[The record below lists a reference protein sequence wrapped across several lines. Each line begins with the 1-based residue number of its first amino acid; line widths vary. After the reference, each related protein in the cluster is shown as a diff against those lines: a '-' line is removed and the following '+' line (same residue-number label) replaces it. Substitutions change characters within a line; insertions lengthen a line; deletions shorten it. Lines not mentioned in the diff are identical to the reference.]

1 MAEAVRA
8 PRRGRPKGK
17 AKEKK
22 KRTNEDSQPLES
34 DDVFLPP
41 VSEVSSQATEVQ
53 GEQAGEF
60 TEIKLSDEAEH
71 GRAVADACDISLSNL
86 TSASKGS
93 LTAAPEPSADG
104 EESKGGPPHAP
115 HTKNVEESEQSK
127 LDKSAGLVEAVASAS
142 ANSAVLGSSFHDSA
156 AAPRA
161 VVGIARGKEMENVQ
175 DAESPLVRFSEKLAL
190 STSQPSE
197 KSKMR
202 VHHLGLKS
210 VYPDLSTEL
219 SYERPTVM
227 AVRPLMHNER
237 LYPEL
242 PAEPELV
249 PFTRE
254 QLKIFEPC
262 SWLENVDSYTEE
274 FESVAHQDRHEF
286 YELLLNYMRCR
297 KQLLLAEAELQAMTT
312 DCQNIKGRLWTF
324 KEEQKTVQGVCAD
337 QCKVTGHHRY
347 QTVEMNGSVLGELKK
362 LFEAKAE
369 HVHQTLA
376 LHTYTSVLSR
386 LQVESYVYRLLNSSS
401 LLRSVALQQQEQVSK
416 QSENLSSDLSHLKEC
431 ISVLFSFTRRV
442 IEDPQF
448 QSDLLMWLQRL
459 VRENRVDFMCHMK
472 PNERKSSSSSGKE
485 SGNWTLVDEG
495 GEEDEDPETSWIL
508 LLEDDLIVLLS
519 QFPFH
524 ELFQHF
530 LGFKSAGTY
539 FPEKTT
545 SQEMMK
551 IFAFAN
557 SLVELLSV
565 GLETFNRAR
574 YRQFVKRIGQLI
586 KMTLC
591 HVSDHWA
598 QYISGNK
605 QYGSMG
611 HPYSVD
617 KLQLE
622 FDELFFRA
630 VLHVLKAKR
639 LGVWLFMSEMPYGTL
654 SSNMLWKLFFVMHCA
669 ECENL
674 EKLCS
679 TLQPADCKRRLEDPQ
694 HLESFEK
701 YLQSMNCSEEICLL
715 TTFAQM
721 AQSKRADVDE
731 DFVKIIVLEIYEVRN
746 TTGAFGRGWSLSTR
760 ETFSKVGRELLGA
773 IASVHTQIIS
783 VLLDRVRETIEK
795 VGMVS
800 LYLFKE
806 LPLYLWKPSSS
817 EITLI
822 QDWLLNYSLTTV
834 ENKLAC
840 IILEGLNW
848 GLGEQKDALHLDASV
863 HSEVALMV
871 LEAYLKYLS
880 QKPYAGLLSESIKQV
895 SYLASIVR
903 YGETPESSFNQWA
916 WGLILRLKLHRNDH
930 GIQHGWPA
938 VPVSDNVLDMT
949 ESIALHPLLKAV
961 KAGIPIGCYLA
972 LAMTTLGHSIEKFCA
987 EGIPLLGVLVQSRY
1001 LRTVVHVLDK
1011 VLPIFY
1017 SCQYYLLKN
1026 EQFLSHVQLFLHL
1039 DSGVPQGVT
1048 QQVTHKVTQ
1057 HLTGVNYGENIKLL
1071 SSMIQSHIFRSG
1083 QPNGV
1088 GPTAVLE
1095 FWVQVLISQQLWHRD
1110 QATLYLLDHLCKAAF
1125 QYSQEDCVQKLLY
1138 QQHKE
1143 KKMFCV
1149 SLQNA
1154 LGYHCDKGLLSSLV
1168 SWIVAGNV
1176 TPSFVEGSANSSQV
1190 WFSWMVLNIESIF
1203 EEDSQLRR
1211 VVEGELIVNDLSPD
1225 QALKK
1230 AQTQLK
1236 LPVVPSLQRLM
1247 IYRWAHQAL
1256 VTPADHPLM
1265 PLIWQKFFLL
1275 YLHRPGPQY
1284 GLPVDGCIGRRFFQ
1298 SAAHVNLLNEMKQ
1311 RLTEVADFHHAASK
1325 ALKVESPVR
1334 SSDKSPEKASCV
1346 PDYLTSPELHKELVR
1361 LCNVFILWLEEESFQ
1376 KGDTYIPSLPK
1387 QYDAHRLAKIM
1398 QNQQELWME
1407 YVNTELIH
1415 HEFQEAINLWTRA
1428 QLESH
1433 TPAAISAG
1441 PTDFTNPLSAKER
1454 IMNNLKKFDLP
1465 KPPLSLQPMKAPVPV
1480 ISSASLVS
1488 QKEAIQLAHTDLK
1501 ILQGHAKTAALWESQ
1516 HVALNSEILDTIPK
1530 LYVNREEQITLHLEC
1545 WGASNKGC
1553 QGAALVTIQFEGKHK
1568 NEAVSQQLHALRKE
1582 VKQLQVEAT
1591 KPPSLGVVE
1600 AAVHVEN
1607 FITTLINI
1615 YKVQPMPAI
1624 KKVGIS
1630 LFFIVVEYVC
1640 DETQRNPPTRQFFT
1654 SCIEILGQVF
1664 ISGTRSECRRLLQT
1678 ILHNRRLCT
1687 LLSPYFTPVA
1697 SPDEFVALYEKVV
1710 AFLSEDN
1717 SDVVFMLLTKF
1728 DLTQWLKITKPPLS
1742 ERTKLLESIH
1752 LALNAC
1758 GLEPE
1763 EDILMPFNI
1772 FCKHWTNLL
1781 QYQFPDHYSDFL
1793 RLFVQSEY
1801 LNWSLGC
1808 GSPVAEQ
1815 GSFKKSHCTESPVL
1829 QDATEVLL
1837 SAEQVRETVEWF
1849 STSFCKLRLA
1859 SADFRTFG
1867 LFSKWSPYVPE
1878 VNTFLEYLIK
1888 RLIETEA
1895 VSLAQEPVGS
1905 NRILAALQSL
1915 YSVVAGLFK
1924 PWVLVVDKEDASNQ
1938 PCYPWLESD
1947 TPVASSMV
1955 RLFTDC
1961 VKLLHESFKGDAHL
1975 CEGKCKKMSCNDKHL
1990 TPFQVLVPIWHNTQK
2005 YVIIMNDVS
2014 QQLAFKI
2021 GFSSVSMFPSIS
2033 ILFLIQLFPLDLD
2046 KLLPSH
2052 HGALWLHLMHYC
2064 GCCTAPRMPEFI
2076 LYTFHTEF
2084 RRLPWKE
2091 MHPDQMLM
2099 EEFFKVE
2106 RGSPKSC
2113 FLFLGY
2119 VLCEINWVSVL
2130 SDAWNP
2136 NPHPQTH
2143 NMIVCLL
2150 YMMVLLAKEEQL
2162 IGKEESPL
2170 INLLGQTSS
2179 LPWQLVGI
2187 SSYQSIIS
2195 YCSSHYSP
2203 SVILAKDAASEL
2215 IVKLLKI
2222 SAGFGT
2228 SSDSHIHLDATLK
2241 CQAYIRQVVQFLSTL
2256 EQNGKITLAVLEQEM
2271 SKLLDDVVIFNP
2283 PDMDLQTRHMALS
2296 SLFTETLMMMNNSSV
2311 TTAESLR
2318 VSLRKWIDSKVHGLL
2333 AMPLLTA
2340 ACQSLASVRH
2350 MAETTEACITS
2361 YFHKG
2366 RSISSSAAYIVWSLD
2381 LPHHQ
2386 DLGWGPILASLQVPE
2401 LTMEE
2406 FLQECL
2412 SLGSYLTLYVY
2423 LLQCL
2428 NTDQT
2433 LTNEMKILVT
2443 ISKWL
2448 EQVYPSSAKE
2458 EAKLFLWWH
2467 KAMQL
2472 SLIQLEQDD
2481 AILMESVVR
2490 TLLSIQGRQSQL
2502 AEERLTSGILGAIG
2516 LGRRSPLSPRFRLV
2530 ARSLS
2535 AFLLVQIPAEGQVRL
2550 KAGSEPKL
2558 SQKAQQALSA
2568 LESMASNKQ
2577 YMDYQEQI
2585 SQASLFIKHPE
2596 HCLRDGNNLLALLVN
2611 ALYPEVHY
2619 LDCIR

>member
-1 MAEAVRA
+1 
-8 PRRGRPKGK
+8 
-17 AKEKK
+17 EKK
-22 KRTNEDSQPLES
+22 KEGSGESQIQEP

-41 VSEVSSQATEVQ
+41 VAEVSSQASKVQ
-53 GEQAGEF
+53 VKHPGEF
-60 TEIKLSDEAEH
+60 TEIWLSDEVED
-71 GRAVADACDISLSNL
+71 GKTINDVCDIPQSNL
-86 TSASKGS
+86 SSANEGS
-93 LTAAPEPSADG
+93 SALTLEHPTDREEFKADPSHKECEGDVEKSG
-104 EESKGGPPHAP
+104 ESK
-115 HTKNVEESEQSK
+115 SDK
-127 LDKSAGLVEAVASAS
+127 LDSPVEAVASRS
-142 ANSAVLGSSFHDSA
+142 ENSDLSSSTFRSSA
-156 AAPRA
+156 AGCQTVFGFVRD
-161 VVGIARGKEMENVQ
+161 KETENVQ
-175 DAESPLVRFSEKLAL
+175 DVKNPLVHSSEKLPL
-190 STSQPSE
+190 SISQLSE
-197 KSKMR
+197 KSKTCIQR
-202 VHHLGLKS
+202 SRLKP
-210 VYPDLSTEL
+210 VYPDLSAEL
-219 SYERPTVM
+219 SYERQTIM
-227 AVRPLMHNER
+227 AVKPLSHNER

-242 PAEPELV
+242 PTEPELV

-262 SWLENVDSYTEE
+262 SWLENVDSYVEE

-312 DCQNIKGRLWTF
+312 DCRNVEGRLWTF
-324 KEEQKTVQGVCAD
+324 KEEQKTVQGLCAD
-337 QCKVTGHHRY
+337 QCKVTGYHRY
-347 QTVEMNGSVLGELKK
+347 QTVELNESVLGELKK

-376 LHTYTSVLSR
+376 LHSYTSVLSR
-386 LQVESYVYRLLNSSS
+386 LQVESYIYRLLSSSS

-416 QSENLSSDLSHLKEC
+416 PSENLSSHMGHLKEC

-448 QSDLLMWLQRL
+448 QSDLFMWLQRL
-459 VRENRVDFMCHMK
+459 VSVLQRIGCPGDHLFLFNHILRCPAGISAWACPLIQIKVLDNPSGVFHFMQSLALLMSPVKNRADFMCHMK
-472 PNERKSSSSSGKE
+472 PSERKSSSSSGKE

-508 LLEDDLIVLLS
+508 LLEDDLIALLS

-524 ELFQHF
+524 ELFQQF
-530 LGFKSAGTY
+530 LGFKSGGAY

-545 SQEMMK
+545 PQEMMK

-598 QYISGNK
+598 QYISSNK
-605 QYGSMG
+605 QYGSVA
-611 HPYSVD
+611 HPYSLE

-654 SSNMLWKLFFVMHCA
+654 SSNMLWRLFFVMHCA
-669 ECENL
+669 EGEHL

-679 TLQPADCKRRLEDPQ
+679 TLQPDDCKQRLKDPE
-694 HLESFEK
+694 HLENFEK
-701 YLQSMNCSEEICLL
+701 YLKSMNCSEEICLL

-721 AQSKRADVDE
+721 AQTKRADVDE
-731 DFVKIIVLEIYEVRN
+731 DFIKIIVLEIYEAITSLCSSFQVSYV
-746 TTGAFGRGWSLSTR
+746 SLSTR

-773 IASVHTQIIS
+773 IASIHTQIIS
-783 VLLDRVRETIEK
+783 VLLDRVRETIET

-806 LPLYLWKPSSS
+806 LPLHLWKPSSS
-817 EITLI
+817 EIALI
-822 QDWLLNYSLTTV
+822 RDWLLNYSLTTV

-848 GLGEQKDALHLDASV
+848 GFGEHQNTLHLDPPV

-871 LEAYLKYLS
+871 LEAYQKYLS

-903 YGETPESSFNQWA
+903 YGETPETSFNQWA
-916 WGLILRLKLHRNDH
+916 WSLILRLKLHRNDC
-930 GIQHGWPA
+930 GMQHGWPA
-938 VPVSDNVLDMT
+938 LPMSDSVLEMT
-949 ESIALHPLLKAV
+949 ESVTLHPLLKAV
-961 KAGIPIGCYLA
+961 KASIPIGCYLA

-987 EGIPLLGVLVQSRY
+987 EGIPLLGVLIHSRY

-1011 VLPIFY
+1011 ILPFFY

-1026 EQFLSHVQLFLHL
+1026 EQFLSYVQLFLHL
-1039 DSGVPQGVT
+1039 DSGVPQGMT

-1057 HLTGVNYGENIKLL
+1057 HLTGVSYGENVKLL
-1071 SSMIQSHIFRSG
+1071 SSMIQSHIFRSD

-1088 GPTAVLE
+1088 GPAAVLE
-1095 FWVQVLISQQLWHRD
+1095 FWVQVLTSQQLWHRD
-1110 QATLYLLDHLCKAAF
+1110 RATLFLLDDLCRAAF
-1125 QYSQEDCVQKLLY
+1125 QYSQEDCVQKVLY
-1138 QQHKE
+1138 QQHK
-1143 KKMFCV
+1143 
-1149 SLQNA
+1149 NA

-1176 TPSFVEGSANSSQV
+1176 TPSFVEGNANSSQV
-1190 WFSWMVLNIESIF
+1190 WFSWVVLNMESIF

-1211 VVEGELIVNDLSPD
+1211 VVERELVINALTPD

-1230 AQTQLK
+1230 AQTHLK
-1236 LPVVPSLQRLM
+1236 LPIVPSLQRLM

-1256 VTPADHPLM
+1256 ATPADHPLM

-1298 SAAHVNLLNEMKQ
+1298 SAAHASLLNEMKQ
-1311 RLTEVADFHHAASK
+1311 RLIEVADFHHAASK
-1325 ALKVESPVR
+1325 ALRVETPAEGSERSP
-1334 SSDKSPEKASCV
+1334 DKASCSS
-1346 PDYLTSPELHKELVR
+1346 DYLTSPELHKELVR
-1361 LCNVFILWLEEESFQ
+1361 LCNVFILWLEEESFH

-1387 QYDAHRLAKIM
+1387 QYDAHKLAKVM
-1398 QNQQELWME
+1398 QNQQDLWME
-1407 YVNTELIH
+1407 YVNAELVN
-1415 HEFQEAINLWTRA
+1415 HEFQEALNLWLQV

-1433 TPAAISAG
+1433 TTCVSAG
-1441 PTDFTNPLSAKER
+1441 QTDFTSPLSAKER
-1454 IMNNLKKFDLP
+1454 IMNNLKKFDTP
-1465 KPPLSLQPMKAPVPV
+1465 KPLLPLQTMKAPVPV
-1480 ISSASLVS
+1480 VSSASLVS
-1488 QKEAIQLAHTDLK
+1488 QKEAIQLMRMDLN
-1501 ILQGHAKTAALWESQ
+1501 ILQRHAKTADLWECQ
-1516 HVALNSEILDTIPK
+1516 HVALNSEILDTVPK
-1530 LYVNREEQITLHLEC
+1530 LYVNREEQITLHVEC
-1545 WGASNKGC
+1545 RGTSSKGC
-1553 QGAALVTIQFEGKHK
+1553 QGAARLTIQFEGKHK
-1568 NEAVSQQLHALRKE
+1568 NEAVSQQLHALCKE
-1582 VKQLQVEAT
+1582 VRQLQAEAT

-1607 FITTLINI
+1607 FITALINI
-1615 YKVQPMPAI
+1615 YKMQPMPAI
-1624 KKVGIS
+1624 KEVGIS
-1630 LFFIVVEYVC
+1630 LFFTLVEYVC

-1664 ISGTRSECRRLLQT
+1664 ISGTKSECKRLLQT
-1678 ILHNRRLCT
+1678 ILQNRRLCT

-1697 SPDEFVALYEKVV
+1697 SPSEFVTLYKNVV

-1728 DLTQWLKITKPPLS
+1728 DLTQWLSIAKPPLS

-1752 LALNAC
+1752 LALSAC

-1793 RLFVQSEY
+1793 RLFVQSSSEQF
-1801 LNWSLGC
+1801 LSPDCWKASLKALGC
-1808 GSPVAEQ
+1808 GSPVTEQ
-1815 GSFKKSHCTESPVL
+1815 GSFKKSDSTESPVL
-1829 QDATEVLL
+1829 RDAAKILL
-1837 SAEQVRETVEWF
+1837 SAEQVRETIEWL
-1849 STSFCKLRLA
+1849 STSFCKLRLT
-1859 SADFRTFG
+1859 SVDFRTFG
-1867 LFSKWSPYVPE
+1867 LFSKWRPYVPE

-1888 RLIETEA
+1888 QLIDTEVA
-1895 VSLAQEPVGS
+1895 NLAQEPLGS

-1915 YSVVAGLFK
+1915 YSIIAGLFK
-1924 PWVLVVDKEDASNQ
+1924 PWILVLDKEDASTQ

-1947 TPVASSMV
+1947 TPEASTMV
-1955 RLFTDC
+1955 CLFTDC
-1961 VKLLHESFKGDAHL
+1961 IKVLHESFK
-1975 CEGKCKKMSCNDKHL
+1975 
-1990 TPFQVLVPIWHNTQK
+1990 
-2005 YVIIMNDVS
+2005 
-2014 QQLAFKI
+2014 
-2021 GFSSVSMFPSIS
+2021 
-2033 ILFLIQLFPLDLD
+2033 D

-2052 HGALWLHLMHYC
+2052 HGALWWHLMHYC
-2064 GCCTAPRMPEFI
+2064 ECCTAPKMPEFI

-2099 EEFFKVE
+2099 EEFFKIE

-2136 NPHPQTH
+2136 NPHPQTY

-2150 YMMVLLAKEEQL
+2150 FMMVLLAKEEQL

-2195 YCSSHYSP
+2195 YCNSHYPP
-2203 SVILAKDAASEL
+2203 SVILAKNTAAEL

-2222 SAGFGT
+2222 SAGFGA

-2256 EQNGKITLAVLEQEM
+2256 EQSGKITLAALEQEM

-2311 TTAESLR
+2311 TTAESLLG
-2318 VSLRKWIDSKVHGLL
+2318 SLRKWIDGKVHGLL

-2350 MAETTEACITS
+2350 MAETTEACITA
-2361 YFHKG
+2361 YFNE
-2366 RSISSSAAYIVWSLD
+2366 D
-2381 LPHHQ
+2381 CPHHQ

-2433 LTNEMKILVT
+2433 FNNEMKILLT
-2443 ISKWL
+2443 IGKWL

-2481 AILMESVVR
+2481 AVLIESVIQ

-2502 AEERLTSGILGAIG
+2502 AEERLSSGILGAIG
-2516 LGRRSPLSPRFRLV
+2516 LGRRSPLSPRFRVV

-2535 AFLLVQIPAEGQVRL
+2535 AFLLVQIPAENQVRL

-2558 SQKAQQALSA
+2558 SQKAQQALNV

-2577 YMDYQEQI
+2577 YMDYQEQL
-2585 SQASLFIKHPE
+2585 SQASQFIKHPE
-2596 HCLRDGNNLLALLVN
+2596 HCLQDGNNLLALLIN
-2611 ALYPEVHY
+2611 TLYPEVHY
-2619 LDCIR
+2619 LDSIR

>member
-1 MAEAVRA
+1 
-8 PRRGRPKGK
+8 
-17 AKEKK
+17 EKK
-22 KRTNEDSQPLES
+22 KKSEESQVQEP
-34 DDVFLPP
+34 DDVSLPP
-41 VSEVSSQATEVQ
+41 LAEGPSRAREVQ
-53 GEQAGEF
+53 VEHPGEF
-60 TEIKLSDEAEH
+60 TEIRLRDEAED
-71 GRAVADACDISLSNL
+71 RKTVNDVCDVPQSHLPS
-86 TSASKGS
+86 TREEA
-93 LTAAPEPSADG
+93 LTATLEPPTGAEGLKAAPSH
-104 EESKGGPPHAP
+104 EECVGDAEKSG
-115 HTKNVEESEQSK
+115 KNE
-127 LDKSAGLVEAVASAS
+127 LDKPHRPMEAVASGLRNPNLSSSTFQPGAAGS
-142 ANSAVLGSSFHDSA
+142 RTVLGFVQD
-156 AAPRA
+156 
-161 VVGIARGKEMENVQ
+161 RGAENVQ
-175 DAESPLVRFSEKLAL
+175 EAKNLLACSSEKLLA
-190 STSQPSE
+190 STSQLPE
-197 KSKMR
+197 KSK
-202 VHHLGLKS
+202 VCVKWPGLRS
-210 VYPDLSTEL
+210 MYPDLSAEL
-219 SYERPTVM
+219 SYERPTIM
-227 AVRPLMHNER
+227 AVKPLLHHER

-242 PAEPELV
+242 PSEPELV

-262 SWLENVDSYTEE
+262 SWLENVDSYAEE

-286 YELLLNYMRCR
+286 YELLLNYLRCR

-312 DCQNIKGRLWTF
+312 DCQNVKGRLWTF
-324 KEEQKTVQGVCAD
+324 KEQQKTVQGVCAD
-337 QCKVTGHHRY
+337 QCKVTGHHRF
-347 QTVEMNGSVLGELKK
+347 QTVELNEGVLGELKK

-376 LHTYTSVLSR
+376 LHLYTSVLSR
-386 LQVESYVYRLLNSSS
+386 LQVESYVYRLLSSSS

-416 QSENLSSDLSHLKEC
+416 HSENLSSDLSHLKEC
-431 ISVLFSFTRRV
+431 VSVLFSFTRRV

-459 VRENRVDFMCHMK
+459 GSVLQRIGCPGDHLFLFNHILRCPAGISEWACPFIQIKVLDNPSGVFHFMQSLALLMSPVKNRVDFMCHMK
-472 PNERKSSSSSGKE
+472 PSERKSSSSSGKE

-508 LLEDDLIVLLS
+508 LSEDDLIALLS

-524 ELFQHF
+524 ELFQQF
-530 LGFKSAGTY
+530 LGFKSGGAY

-545 SQEMMK
+545 PQEMMK

-557 SLVELLSV
+557 SLVELLSA

-574 YRQFVKRIGQLI
+574 YRQFVKRIGHLI

-598 QYISGNK
+598 QYVSGNR
-605 QYGSMG
+605 QYGSAA
-611 HPYSVD
+611 HPYSLE

-654 SSNMLWKLFFVMHCA
+654 SSNMLWRLFFVMHCA
-669 ECENL
+669 ENEHL
-674 EKLCS
+674 EKVCS
-679 TLQPADCKRRLEDPQ
+679 ALQPADCKQRLKDPQ
-694 HLESFEK
+694 HLEHFEK

-721 AQSKRADVDE
+721 AQTKRADVDE
-731 DFVKIIVLEIYEVRN
+731 DFIKIIVLEIYEVSYV
-746 TTGAFGRGWSLSTR
+746 SLSTR

-773 IASVHTQIIS
+773 IASIHTQIIS
-783 VLLDRVRETIEK
+783 ILLDRIRETIEK

-806 LPLYLWKPSSS
+806 LPLYLWKPSAS
-817 EITLI
+817 EIALI
-822 QDWLLNYSLTTV
+822 RDWLLNYSLTTV

-848 GLGEQKDALHLDASV
+848 GFGEQQNSLHLDPAI

-871 LEAYLKYLS
+871 LEAYQKYLS

-903 YGETPESSFNQWA
+903 YGETPETSFNQWA
-916 WGLILRLKLHRNDH
+916 WSLVLRLKLHRNDR
-930 GIQHGWPA
+930 GMQQGGPP
-938 VPVSDNVLDMT
+938 VPVCDSALDAA
-949 ESIALHPLLKAV
+949 ESVTLHPLLKAV
-961 KAGIPIGCYLA
+961 KANIPIGCYLA

-987 EGIPLLGVLVQSRY
+987 EGIPLLGVLVQSRH

-1011 VLPIFY
+1011 ILPLFY

-1026 EQFLSHVQLFLHL
+1026 EQFLSYIQLFLHL
-1039 DSGVPQGVT
+1039 DTGVPQGVT

-1057 HLTGVNYGENIKLL
+1057 HLTGVNYGENVKLL
-1071 SSMIQSHIFRSG
+1071 SSMIQTHIFVSD

-1088 GPTAVLE
+1088 GPAAVLE
-1095 FWVQVLISQQLWHRD
+1095 FWVQVLTSQQLWHRD
-1110 QATLYLLDHLCKAAF
+1110 RATLCLLDDLCKAAF

-1138 QQHKE
+1138 QQHK
-1143 KKMFCV
+1143 
-1149 SLQNA
+1149 NA

-1176 TPSFVEGSANSSQV
+1176 TPSFVEGSANPSQV
-1190 WFSWMVLNIESIF
+1190 WFSWMVLNMESIF

-1211 VVEGELIVNDLSPD
+1211 VVEGELVINALTPD

-1230 AQTQLK
+1230 AQAQLK
-1236 LPVVPSLQRLM
+1236 LPIVPSLQRLM

-1256 VTPADHPLM
+1256 ATPADHPLM

-1284 GLPVDGCIGRRFFQ
+1284 GLPVDGCIGRHFFQ
-1298 SAAHVNLLNEMKQ
+1298 SAAHMNLLNEMKQ

-1325 ALKVESPVR
+1325 ALRVESPAEGTDR
-1334 SSDKSPEKASCV
+1334 SPEKASCS
-1346 PDYLTSPELHKELVR
+1346 PEYLTSPELHKELVR
-1361 LCNVFILWLEEESFQ
+1361 LCNVLVLWLEEESFQ

-1387 QYDAHRLAKIM
+1387 QYDVHRLAKVM
-1398 QNQQELWME
+1398 QNQQDLWME
-1407 YVNTELIH
+1407 YVNVELIH
-1415 HEFQEAINLWTRA
+1415 HEFQEALNLWLQI

-1433 TPAAISAG
+1433 TACVPAG
-1441 PTDFTNPLSAKER
+1441 QTDFTNPLTAKER
-1454 IMNNLKKFDLP
+1454 IMNNLKKFDTP
-1465 KPPLSLQPMKAPVPV
+1465 KPPLPLQTMKAPVPV

-1488 QKEAIQLAHTDLK
+1488 QKEAVQLMRMDLN
-1501 ILQGHAKTAALWESQ
+1501 ILQQHAKTAALWESQ
-1516 HVALNSEILDTIPK
+1516 HVALNIEILDTVPK
-1530 LYVNREEQITLHLEC
+1530 LFVNREEQITLHLEC
-1545 WGASNKGC
+1545 RGTSSKGC
-1553 QGAALVTIQFEGKHK
+1553 QGAALLTIQFEGKHK
-1568 NEAVSQQLHALRKE
+1568 NEAVGQQLHALRKE
-1582 VKQLQVEAT
+1582 VRQLQAEAT

-1607 FITTLINI
+1607 FITALINI
-1615 YKVQPMPAI
+1615 YKLQPIPAI

-1630 LFFIVVEYVC
+1630 LFFTLVEYVC

-1664 ISGTRSECRRLLQT
+1664 ISGTKSECRHLLQT
-1678 ILHNRRLCT
+1678 ILQNRRLCT

-1697 SPDEFVALYEKVV
+1697 SPSEFVTLYEKVV

-1728 DLTQWLKITKPPLS
+1728 DLVQWLSLAKPPLA

-1793 RLFVQSEY
+1793 RLFVQSSSEQ
-1801 LNWSLGC
+1801 LLSPDCWKASLQALGC
-1808 GSPVAEQ
+1808 DSPVAEQ
-1815 GSFKKSHCTESPVL
+1815 GSFRKSDSTETPVL
-1829 QDATEVLL
+1829 RDAAKTLL
-1837 SAEQVRETVEWF
+1837 STEQVRETIEWL

-1859 SADFRTFG
+1859 SVDFRTFG
-1867 LFSKWSPYVPE
+1867 LFSKWSPYVAE
-1878 VNTFLEYLIK
+1878 VNVFLEYLVK
-1888 RLIETEA
+1888 RLIDSEIA
-1895 VSLAQEPVGS
+1895 NLSQEPVGS
-1905 NRILAALQSL
+1905 STILAALQSL
-1915 YSVVAGLFK
+1915 YSIIAGLFK
-1924 PWVLVVDKEDASNQ
+1924 PWILVLDKEDASNQ

-1947 TPVASSMV
+1947 TPVASTMV
-1955 RLFTDC
+1955 SLFTDC
-1961 VKLLHESFKGDAHL
+1961 IKLLHESFK
-1975 CEGKCKKMSCNDKHL
+1975 EK
-1990 TPFQVLVPIWHNTQK
+1990 
-2005 YVIIMNDVS
+2005 
-2014 QQLAFKI
+2014 
-2021 GFSSVSMFPSIS
+2021 
-2033 ILFLIQLFPLDLD
+2033 LF
-2046 KLLPSH
+2046 PSH
-2052 HGALWLHLMHYC
+2052 HGALWLHLMYYC
-2064 GCCTAPRMPEFI
+2064 GCCTAPKMPEFI
-2076 LYTFHTEF
+2076 LYAFHTEF
-2084 RRLPWKE
+2084 KRLPWKE

-2099 EEFFKVE
+2099 EEFFKIE

-2162 IGKEESPL
+2162 IGEEESPL

-2195 YCSSHYSP
+2195 YCNSHYPP
-2203 SVILAKDAASEL
+2203 SVILAKDAAAEL

-2222 SAGFGT
+2222 SAGFGA

-2241 CQAYIRQVVQFLSTL
+2241 CRAYIRQVVQFLSTL
-2256 EQNGKITLAVLEQEM
+2256 EQSGKITLAVLEQEM
-2271 SKLLDDVVIFNP
+2271 AKLLDDVVIFNP
-2283 PDMDLQTRHMALS
+2283 PDMDLQTRHLALS
-2296 SLFTETLMMMNNSSV
+2296 SLFTETLMMLNNSSI

-2318 VSLRKWIDSKVHGLL
+2318 GTLRRWIESKVHGLL

-2350 MAETTEACITS
+2350 MAETTEACITA
-2361 YFHKG
+2361 YF
-2366 RSISSSAAYIVWSLD
+2366 SEDS
-2381 LPHHQ
+2381 PHHQ
-2386 DLGWGPILASLQVPE
+2386 DLGWGPVLASLQVPE

-2406 FLQECL
+2406 FLHECL

-2433 LTNEMKILVT
+2433 LTNEMKILLT

-2472 SLIQLEQDD
+2472 SLIQMEQDD
-2481 AILMESVVR
+2481 AVLIESVVR
-2490 TLLSIQGRQSQL
+2490 TLLSIQGRQSQM

-2516 LGRRSPLSPRFRLV
+2516 LGRRSPLSPRFRVV

-2535 AFLLVQIPAEGQVRL
+2535 AFLLVQIPAESQVRL
-2550 KAGSEPKL
+2550 KAGSEPRL
-2558 SQKAQQALSA
+2558 SQKAQQALST

-2577 YMDYQEQI
+2577 YMEYQEQL
-2585 SQASLFIKHPE
+2585 SQASVFIRHPE

-2611 ALYPEVHY
+2611 TLYPEVHY
-2619 LDCIR
+2619 LDTIR

>member
-8 PRRGRPKGK
+8 PRKARGKSKPKVGREGGRG
-17 AKEKK
+17 AA
-22 KRTNEDSQPLES
+22 RS
-34 DDVFLPP
+34 DRGGF
-41 VSEVSSQATEVQ
+41 VSPSR
-53 GEQAGEF
+53 GECAGP
-60 TEIKLSDEAEH
+60 
-71 GRAVADACDISLSNL
+71 AV
-86 TSASKGS
+86 
-93 LTAAPEPSADG
+93 
-104 EESKGGPPHAP
+104 
-115 HTKNVEESEQSK
+115 
-127 LDKSAGLVEAVASAS
+127 VASAS
-142 ANSAVLGSSFHDSA
+142 GNSDLLHSTFHSSA
-156 AAPRA
+156 AGSQAA
-161 VVGIARGKEMENVQ
+161 VGFVRDKETENLQ
-175 DAESPLVRFSEKLAL
+175 DVKNPLVRSSEKLPL
-190 STSQPSE
+190 SVSQLSE
-197 KSKMR
+197 KSKTR
-202 VHHLGLKS
+202 IQRSGLKP
-210 VYPDLSTEL
+210 VYPDLSAEL
-219 SYERPTVM
+219 SYERPTII
-227 AVRPLMHNER
+227 AVKPLLHNER

-242 PAEPELV
+242 PTEPELV

-262 SWLENVDSYTEE
+262 SWLENVDSYAEE

-312 DCQNIKGRLWTF
+312 DCQNVKGRLWTF

-347 QTVEMNGSVLGELKK
+347 QTVELNESVLGELKK

-376 LHTYTSVLSR
+376 LHSYTSVLSR
-386 LQVESYVYRLLNSSS
+386 LQVESYVYRLLSSSS

-416 QSENLSSDLSHLKEC
+416 QSENLSSDLCHLKEC

-459 VRENRVDFMCHMK
+459 VSVLQRIGCPGDHLFLFNHILRCPAGISEWACSFIQIKVLDNPSGVFHFMQSLALLMSPVKNRVDFMCHMK
-472 PNERKSSSSSGKE
+472 PIERKSSSSSGKE

-508 LLEDDLIVLLS
+508 LSEDDLIALLS

-524 ELFQHF
+524 ELFQQF
-530 LGFKSAGTY
+530 LGFKSGGAY

-545 SQEMMK
+545 PQEMMK

-557 SLVELLSV
+557 SLVELLSA

-598 QYISGNK
+598 QYVSGNK
-605 QYGSMG
+605 QYGSVA
-611 HPYSVD
+611 HPYSLE

-654 SSNMLWKLFFVMHCA
+654 SSNMLWRLFFVMHCA
-669 ECENL
+669 ESEHL
-674 EKLCS
+674 EKLCCA
-679 TLQPADCKRRLEDPQ
+679 LQPADCKQRLKDPE
-694 HLESFEK
+694 HLENFEK
-701 YLQSMNCSEEICLL
+701 YLKSMNCSEEICLL

-721 AQSKRADVDE
+721 AQTKRADVDQ
-731 DFVKIIVLEIYEVRN
+731 DFIKIIVLEIYEVSYV
-746 TTGAFGRGWSLSTR
+746 SLSTR

-773 IASVHTQIIS
+773 IASIHTQIIS

-806 LPLYLWKPSSS
+806 LPLHLWKPSSS
-817 EITLI
+817 EIALI
-822 QDWLLNYSLTTV
+822 RDWLLNYNLTTV

-848 GLGEQKDALHLDASV
+848 GFGEHQDALHLEPAV

-871 LEAYLKYLS
+871 LEAYQKYLS
-880 QKPYAGLLSESIKQV
+880 QKPYAGLLSEGIKQV

-903 YGETPESSFNQWA
+903 YGETPETSFNQWA
-916 WGLILRLKLHRNDH
+916 WGLILRLKLHRNDR
-930 GIQHGWPA
+930 GMQQGWPA
-938 VPVSDNVLDMT
+938 VPVSGRVLDMT
-949 ESIALHPLLKAV
+949 ESVTLHPLLKAV
-961 KAGIPIGCYLA
+961 KASIPVGCYLA

-987 EGIPLLGVLVQSRY
+987 EGIPLLGVLIQSRY

-1011 VLPIFY
+1011 ILPLFY

-1026 EQFLSHVQLFLHL
+1026 EQFLSYVQLFLHL
-1039 DSGVPQGVT
+1039 DSGVPQGMT

-1057 HLTGVNYGENIKLL
+1057 HLTGVNYGENVKLL
-1071 SSMIQSHIFRSG
+1071 SGMIQTHIFLSD

-1088 GPTAVLE
+1088 GPAAVLE
-1095 FWVQVLISQQLWHRD
+1095 FWVQVLTSQQLWHRD
-1110 QATLYLLDHLCKAAF
+1110 RATLFLLDDLCKAAF

-1138 QQHKE
+1138 QQHK
-1143 KKMFCV
+1143 
-1149 SLQNA
+1149 NA

-1176 TPSFVEGSANSSQV
+1176 TPSFVEGNANSSQV
-1190 WFSWMVLNIESIF
+1190 WFSWMVLNMESIF

-1211 VVEGELIVNDLSPD
+1211 VVEGELVINALTPD

-1236 LPVVPSLQRLM
+1236 LPIVPSLQRLM

-1256 VTPADHPLM
+1256 ATPADHPLM

-1298 SAAHVNLLNEMKQ
+1298 SAAQINLLSEMKQ
-1311 RLTEVADFHHAASK
+1311 RLVEVADFHHAASK
-1325 ALKVESPVR
+1325 ALRVESPAED
-1334 SSDKSPEKASCV
+1334 SDRSPEKASSSSA
-1346 PDYLTSPELHKELVR
+1346 YLTSPELHKELVR
-1361 LCNVFILWLEEESFQ
+1361 LCNVFVLWLEEESFQ

-1387 QYDAHRLAKIM
+1387 QYDAHRLAKVM
-1398 QNQQELWME
+1398 QNQQDLWME
-1407 YVNTELIH
+1407 YVNVELIH
-1415 HEFQEAINLWTRA
+1415 HEFQEALNLWLQV

-1433 TPAAISAG
+1433 TTCASAG
-1441 PTDFTNPLSAKER
+1441 QTDFTNPLSAKER
-1454 IMNNLKKFDLP
+1454 IMNNLKKFDTP
-1465 KPPLSLQPMKAPVPV
+1465 KPLLPLQTMKAPVPV

-1488 QKEAIQLAHTDLK
+1488 QKEAIQLMRMDLN
-1501 ILQGHAKTAALWESQ
+1501 ILQRHAKTAALWESQ
-1516 HVALNSEILDTIPK
+1516 HVALNSEILDTVPK

-1545 WGASNKGC
+1545 RGTSNKGC
-1553 QGAALVTIQFEGKHK
+1553 QGAALLTIQVGET
-1568 NEAVSQQLHALRKE
+1568 VSLLLSKIWRYPFQAAKLLE
-1582 VKQLQVEAT
+1582 LNLGLF
-1591 KPPSLGVVE
+1591 SLDM
-1600 AAVHVEN
+1600 A
-1607 FITTLINI
+1607 LINI

-1630 LFFIVVEYVC
+1630 LFFTLVEYVC

-1664 ISGTRSECRRLLQT
+1664 ISGTKSECKRLLQT
-1678 ILHNRRLCT
+1678 ILQNRRLCT

-1697 SPDEFVALYEKVV
+1697 SPCEFVTLYEKVV

-1728 DLTQWLKITKPPLS
+1728 DLTQWLSAAKPPLS

-1763 EDILMPFNI
+1763 EDILMPFSI

-1793 RLFVQSEY
+1793 RLFVQSSSEQ
-1801 LNWSLGC
+1801 LLSPDCWKASLKALGC
-1808 GSPVAEQ
+1808 GSPVTEQ
-1815 GSFKKSHCTESPVL
+1815 GSFKKSDSTESPVL
-1829 QDATEVLL
+1829 RDAAKTLL
-1837 SAEQVRETVEWF
+1837 SAEQVRETIEWL

-1859 SADFRTFG
+1859 SVDFRTFG
-1867 LFSKWSPYVPE
+1867 LFSKWSPYVAE
-1878 VNTFLEYLIK
+1878 VNTFLEYLTK
-1888 RLIETEA
+1888 RLIDTEVA
-1895 VSLAQEPVGS
+1895 NLAQEPVG
-1905 NRILAALQSL
+1905 I
-1915 YSVVAGLFK
+1915 YVFK
-1924 PWVLVVDKEDASNQ
+1924 VCNQ

-1947 TPVASSMV
+1947 TPVASTMV
-1955 RLFTDC
+1955 SLFTDSI
-1961 VKLLHESFKGDAHL
+1961 KLLHESFK
-1975 CEGKCKKMSCNDKHL
+1975 
-1990 TPFQVLVPIWHNTQK
+1990 
-2005 YVIIMNDVS
+2005 
-2014 QQLAFKI
+2014 
-2021 GFSSVSMFPSIS
+2021 
-2033 ILFLIQLFPLDLD
+2033 D

-2064 GCCTAPRMPEFI
+2064 ECCTAPKMPEFI

-2084 RRLPWKE
+2084 KRLPWKE

-2099 EEFFKVE
+2099 EEFFKIE

-2150 YMMVLLAKEEQL
+2150 FMMVLLAKEEQL
-2162 IGKEESPL
+2162 VGKEESPL

-2187 SSYQSIIS
+2187 SSYQSIIN
-2195 YCSSHYSP
+2195 YCNSHYPP
-2203 SVILAKDAASEL
+2203 SVILAKDAAAEL

-2222 SAGFGT
+2222 SAGFGA

-2256 EQNGKITLAVLEQEM
+2256 EQSGKITLAVLEQEM

-2311 TTAESLR
+2311 ATAESLR
-2318 VSLRKWIDSKVHGLL
+2318 GSLRKWIGSRVQGLL

-2350 MAETTEACITS
+2350 MAETTEACITA
-2361 YFHKG
+2361 YFNEG
-2366 RSISSSAAYIVWSLD
+2366 GSLSC
-2381 LPHHQ
+2381 
-2386 DLGWGPILASLQVPE
+2386 WGPILASLQVPE

-2428 NTDQT
+2428 NANQT
-2433 LTNEMKILVT
+2433 LTNEMKILLT

-2472 SLIQLEQDD
+2472 SLIQMEQDD
-2481 AILMESVVR
+2481 TILIESVIR
-2490 TLLSIQGRQSQL
+2490 TLLSIQARQSQL
-2502 AEERLTSGILGAIG
+2502 AEERLSSGILGAIG
-2516 LGRRSPLSPRFRLV
+2516 LGRRSPLSPRFRVV

-2535 AFLLVQIPAEGQVRL
+2535 AFLLVQIPTESQVRL

-2558 SQKAQQALSA
+2558 SQKAQQVALNA

-2577 YMDYQEQI
+2577 YMDYQEQL
-2585 SQASLFIKHPE
+2585 SQASQFIRHPE
-2596 HCLRDGNNLLALLVN
+2596 HCLRDGNNLLALLIN
-2611 ALYPEVHY
+2611 TLYPEVHY
-2619 LDCIR
+2619 LDSIR

>member
-1 MAEAVRA
+1 MAEAVRP
-8 PRRGRPKGK
+8 PRKARAKSR

-22 KRTNEDSQPLES
+22 KISSEESQIQES

-41 VSEVSSQATEVQ
+41 VAEVSSQASKAQVEHPE
-53 GEQAGEF
+53 GFA
-60 TEIKLSDEAEH
+60 EIQLNDEAED
-71 GRAVADACDISLSNL
+71 GRTVDDVCDIPSSTLSLANE
-86 TSASKGS
+86 GS
-93 LTAAPEPSADG
+93 STVTLVPPAVG
-104 EESKGGPPHAP
+104 EERKAHPLHEECKGD
-115 HTKNVEESEQSK
+115 VEKSGKSK
-127 LDKSAGLVEAVASAS
+127 LGGTQSPGEALAGKS
-142 ANSAVLGSSFHDSA
+142 GSCDVSGSTFPSSA
-156 AAPRA
+156 AGSHTL
-161 VVGIARGKEMENVQ
+161 VDFVQ
-175 DAESPLVRFSEKLAL
+175 DKGTESIQDVKNPLVCSLEKPPV
-190 STSQPSE
+190 TVSQLCE
-197 KSKMR
+197 KSR
-202 VHHLGLKS
+202 VHVQHLRLKP
-210 VYPDLSTEL
+210 VYPDLSAEL
-219 SYERPTVM
+219 SYERPTVV
-227 AVRPLMHNER
+227 AVKPLLHNER
-237 LYPEL
+237 LYPEI
-242 PAEPELV
+242 PTEPELV

-262 SWLENVDSYTEE
+262 SWLENVDSYAEE

-286 YELLLNYMRCR
+286 HELLLNYLRCR
-297 KQLLLAEAELQAMTT
+297 KQLLLAEAELQSMMT
-312 DCQNIKGRLWTF
+312 DCQNARQRLWTF

-337 QCKVTGHHRY
+337 QCKVSGHHRY
-347 QTVEMNGSVLGELKK
+347 QTVEMNESVLGELKK
-362 LFEAKAE
+362 LFKAKAE

-376 LHTYTSVLSR
+376 LHLYTSVLSR
-386 LQVESYVYRLLNSSS
+386 LQVESYIYRLLNSSS

-448 QSDLLMWLQRL
+448 QSDLLTWLRRLVSVLQRIGCPGDHL
-459 VRENRVDFMCHMK
+459 FVLNHILRCPAGISEWAVPFIQIKVLDNPSGVFHFMQSLALLMSPVKNRVDFMCHMK
-472 PNERKSSSSSGKE
+472 PSERKSSSSSGKE

-508 LLEDDLIVLLS
+508 LLEDDLIALLS

-524 ELFQHF
+524 ELFQQF
-530 LGFKSAGTY
+530 LGIKSGGSY

-545 SQEMMK
+545 PHEMMK

-598 QYISGNK
+598 QYVSYNK
-605 QYGSMG
+605 QYGSIA
-611 HPYSVD
+611 HPYSVE

-630 VLHVLKAKR
+630 VLQVLKAKR
-639 LGVWLFMSEMPYGTL
+639 LGVWLFMSAMPYGTL
-654 SSNMLWKLFFVMHCA
+654 SSNMLWKLFYVMHCA
-669 ECENL
+669 ESEQL

-679 TLQPADCKRRLEDPQ
+679 TLQPSDCKQRLQDPE

-701 YLQSMNCSEEICLL
+701 YLKSMNCSEEICLL

-721 AQSKRADVDE
+721 AQTKRADVDE
-731 DFVKIIVLEIYEVRN
+731 DFIKMIVLEIYEVSYV
-746 TTGAFGRGWSLSTR
+746 SLPTR

-773 IASVHTQIIS
+773 IASTHIQIIS
-783 VLLDRVRETIEK
+783 VLLDRVKDTIEK

-817 EITLI
+817 EMALI
-822 QDWLLNYSLTTV
+822 RDWLLNNGLTTV

-848 GLGEQKDALHLDASV
+848 GFGEHQDALHLDRAV

-871 LEAYLKYLS
+871 LEAYQKYLP

-903 YGETPESSFNQWA
+903 YGETPETSFNQWT
-916 WGLILRLKLHRNDH
+916 WGLILRLKLHRNDR
-930 GIQHGWPA
+930 GVQRGWPA
-938 VPVSDNVLDMT
+938 APVSDSVPDMT
-949 ESIALHPLLKAV
+949 ESVALHPLLKAV

-972 LAMTTLGHSIEKFCA
+972 LAMTTLGHNIEKFCA
-987 EGIPLLGVLVQSRY
+987 EGISLLGILIQSRY

-1011 VLPIFY
+1011 ILPLFY

-1026 EQFLSHVQLFLHL
+1026 EQFLSYVQLFLHL
-1039 DSGVPQGVT
+1039 DSGILQGMT

-1057 HLTGVNYGENIKLL
+1057 HLTGVSYGENVKLL
-1071 SSMIQSHIFRSG
+1071 SSMIQIHVFLSS

-1088 GPTAVLE
+1088 GSTAVLE
-1095 FWVQVLISQQLWHRD
+1095 FWVQVLTSQQLWHRD
-1110 QATLYLLDHLCKAAF
+1110 RATLFLLDHLCKTAF

-1138 QQHKE
+1138 QQHK
-1143 KKMFCV
+1143 
-1149 SLQNA
+1149 NA

-1176 TPSFVEGSANSSQV
+1176 TPSFIEGNANSSQV
-1190 WFSWMVLNIESIF
+1190 WFSWVVLNMESIF

-1211 VVEGELIVNDLSPD
+1211 VVEGELVINALTPD

-1236 LPVVPSLQRLM
+1236 LPIVPSLQRLM

-1256 VTPADHPLM
+1256 ATPADHPLM

-1298 SAAHVNLLNEMKQ
+1298 SAAHINLLNEMKQ
-1311 RLTEVADFHHAASK
+1311 RLIEVADFHHAASK
-1325 ALKVESPVR
+1325 ALRVDSPADG
-1334 SSDKSPEKASCV
+1334 SDRSPEKGSCS

-1361 LCNVFILWLEEESFQ
+1361 LCNVFVLWLEEESFQ

-1387 QYDAHRLAKIM
+1387 QYDAYRLAKIM
-1398 QNQQELWME
+1398 QNQQDLWME
-1407 YVNTELIH
+1407 FVNVELIH
-1415 HEFQEAINLWTRA
+1415 HEFREALNLWLQL

-1433 TPAAISAG
+1433 TASSTSAG
-1441 PTDFTNPLSAKER
+1441 QTDFANPLSAKER
-1454 IMNNLKKFDLP
+1454 IMKNLKKFDTP
-1465 KPPLSLQPMKAPVPV
+1465 KPPLPLQPVKAPVPV
-1480 ISSASLVS
+1480 ISSASLIS
-1488 QKEAIQLAHTDLK
+1488 QKEAIQLMRVDLN
-1501 ILQGHAKTAALWESQ
+1501 ILQQHAKTAAIWESQ
-1516 HVALNSEILDTIPK
+1516 HVALNSEILDTVPK
-1530 LYVNREEQITLHLEC
+1530 LFVNREEQITLHLEC
-1545 WGASNKGC
+1545 RGSSNKGC
-1553 QGAALVTIQFEGKHK
+1553 QGAALLTVQFEGKHK
-1568 NEAVSQQLHALRKE
+1568 NEAVSQQLHALRRE
-1582 VKQLQVEAT
+1582 VRQLRAEAT
-1591 KPPSLGVVE
+1591 KPPSPGVVE

-1607 FITTLINI
+1607 FITALINI
-1615 YKVQPMPAI
+1615 YKVQPLPAI
-1624 KKVGIS
+1624 QKVGIS
-1630 LFFIVVEYVC
+1630 LFFTLVEYVC
-1640 DETQRNPPTRQFFT
+1640 DETQRNPPTRQFFS

-1664 ISGTRSECRRLLQT
+1664 ISGTKSECKRLLQT
-1678 ILHNRRLCT
+1678 ILQNRRLCT

-1697 SPDEFVALYEKVV
+1697 SPNEFVTLYEKVV
-1710 AFLSEDN
+1710 AFLSEEN

-1728 DLTQWLKITKPPLS
+1728 DLTQWLSITKPPLS
-1742 ERTKLLESIH
+1742 ERTRLLESIH

-1772 FCKHWTNLL
+1772 FCKHWTKLL

-1793 RLFVQSEY
+1793 RLFVQSSSEQ
-1801 LNWSLGC
+1801 LLSPDCWKASLKALGC
-1808 GSPVAEQ
+1808 GSSVTEQ
-1815 GSFKKSHCTESPVL
+1815 GSFKKSDSTRSPVL
-1829 QDATEVLL
+1829 RDAAEALL
-1837 SAEQVRETVEWF
+1837 SAEQIRETIEWL
-1849 STSFCKLRLA
+1849 STSFCKLRLT
-1859 SADFRTFG
+1859 SVDFGTFG
-1867 LFSKWSPYVPE
+1867 LFSKWSPYVAE
-1878 VNTFLEYLIK
+1878 VNTFLEYLTE
-1888 RLIETEA
+1888 RLIDTEV

-1915 YSVVAGLFK
+1915 YSVIVGLFK
-1924 PWVLVVDKEDASNQ
+1924 PWILILDKEDASNP

-1947 TPVASSMV
+1947 TAVASSMV
-1955 RLFTDC
+1955 CLFTNC
-1961 VKLLHESFKGDAHL
+1961 IELLHESFK
-1975 CEGKCKKMSCNDKHL
+1975 
-1990 TPFQVLVPIWHNTQK
+1990 
-2005 YVIIMNDVS
+2005 
-2014 QQLAFKI
+2014 
-2021 GFSSVSMFPSIS
+2021 
-2033 ILFLIQLFPLDLD
+2033 D
-2046 KLLPSH
+2046 KLLPGH
-2052 HGALWLHLMHYC
+2052 RGALWLHLMHYC
-2064 GCCTAPRMPEFI
+2064 ECCTAPKMPEFI

-2091 MHPDQMLM
+2091 MHPDRMLM
-2099 EEFFKVE
+2099 EEFFKIE

-2136 NPHPQTH
+2136 NPHPETR

-2162 IGKEESPL
+2162 IGEEESPV

-2195 YCSSHYSP
+2195 YCNSHYPP
-2203 SVILAKDAASEL
+2203 SVILARDAAAEL
-2215 IVKLLKI
+2215 IAKLLKI
-2222 SAGFGT
+2222 SAGFGA
-2228 SSDSHIHLDATLK
+2228 SSDSYIHLDATLK
-2241 CQAYIRQVVQFLSTL
+2241 CRAYIHQVVQFLSTL
-2256 EQNGKITLAVLEQEM
+2256 EQSGKITLAVLEQEM
-2271 SKLLDDVVIFNP
+2271 SKLLDDIIIFNP

-2296 SLFTETLMMMNNSSV
+2296 SLFTETLTMMNNSSV

-2318 VSLRKWIDSKVHGLL
+2318 GSLRKWVDSKVHGLL

-2350 MAETTEACITS
+2350 MAEVTEACITA
-2361 YFHKG
+2361 YFNEE
-2366 RSISSSAAYIVWSLD
+2366 S
-2381 LPHHQ
+2381 PNHQ

-2412 SLGSYLTLYVY
+2412 SLGSYLTLYIY

-2433 LTNEMKILVT
+2433 LTNEMNILQT

-2448 EQVYPSSAKE
+2448 EQVNPSSAKE

-2467 KAMQL
+2467 KALQL
-2472 SLIQLEQDD
+2472 SLIQMEQDD
-2481 AILMESVVR
+2481 AILIESVIR

-2516 LGRRSPLSPRFRLV
+2516 LGRRSPLSPRFRVV

-2535 AFLLVQIPAEGQVRL
+2535 TFLLVQIPAESQVRL

-2558 SQKAQQALSA
+2558 SQKAQQALNA

-2577 YMDYQEQI
+2577 YMDYQEQL
-2585 SQASLFIKHPE
+2585 SQASQFIKHPE

-2611 ALYPEVHY
+2611 TLYPEVHY
-2619 LDCIR
+2619 LDSIR

>member
-1 MAEAVRA
+1 
-8 PRRGRPKGK
+8 
-17 AKEKK
+17 EKK
-22 KRTNEDSQPLES
+22 KKGSEESQIQES
-34 DDVFLPP
+34 DDVFLAPMAEASSRA
-41 VSEVSSQATEVQ
+41 SEVQVEHH
-53 GEQAGEF
+53 GEF
-60 TEIKLSDEAEH
+60 TEIQLGDEVENGKTDVCDVHQSNSSSANE
-71 GRAVADACDISLSNL
+71 GSSAVTLEAPTEA
-86 TSASKGS
+86 KEFK
-93 LTAAPEPSADG
+93 AAPSHEGCEWD
-104 EESKGGPPHAP
+104 
-115 HTKNVEESEQSK
+115 VEKSRKSK
-127 LDKSAGLVEAVASAS
+127 LGISHSPVEAVTSKS
-142 ANSAVLGSSFHDSA
+142 RNSDLLSSTFHSSA
-156 AAPRA
+156 AGSQAA
-161 VVGIARGKEMENVQ
+161 VGLVQ
-175 DAESPLVRFSEKLAL
+175 DKGTGSVQDVKNPLVSSSEKLPVGISHA
-190 STSQPSE
+190 SD
-197 KSKMR
+197 KSKAY
-202 VHHLGLKS
+202 VQQLGLKPS
-210 VYPDLSTEL
+210 YRDLLAEL
-219 SYERPTVM
+219 PCERPTVI
-227 AVRPLMHNER
+227 AVKPLLHNER

-242 PAEPELV
+242 PTEPELV

-254 QLKIFEPC
+254 ELKIFEPC

-274 FESVAHQDRHEF
+274 FESIAHQDRHEF

-297 KQLLLAEAELQAMTT
+297 KQLLLAEAELQAMVT
-312 DCQNIKGRLWTF
+312 DCQNVKGRLWTF

-347 QTVEMNGSVLGELKK
+347 QTVELNDSVLGELKK

-369 HVHQTLA
+369 HVHQKLA
-376 LHTYTSVLSR
+376 LHSYTSVLSR
-386 LQVESYVYRLLNSSS
+386 LQVESYVYRLLSSS
-401 LLRSVALQQQEQVSK
+401 FLLRSVALQQQEQVSK
-416 QSENLSSDLSHLKEC
+416 QSENLSSDLGHLKEC

-442 IEDPQF
+442 VEDPQF

-459 VRENRVDFMCHMK
+459 VSVLQRIGCPGDHLFLLNHILRCPAGISEWACPFIQIKVLDNPSGVFHFMQSLALLMSPVKNRIDFMCHMK
-472 PNERKSSSSSGKE
+472 PAERKSSSSSGKE

-508 LLEDDLIVLLS
+508 LLEDDLIALLS
-519 QFPFH
+519 QFPFQ
-524 ELFQHF
+524 ELFQQF
-530 LGFKSAGTY
+530 LGFKSGGAY
-539 FPEKTT
+539 FPEKTAP
-545 SQEMMK
+545 QEMMK

-598 QYISGNK
+598 QYVSSNK
-605 QYGSMG
+605 QYGSVA
-611 HPYSVD
+611 HPYSVE

-669 ECENL
+669 ESEHL
-674 EKLCS
+674 EKICT
-679 TLQPADCKRRLEDPQ
+679 TLQPADCKQRLKDPE
-694 HLESFEK
+694 HLENFEK
-701 YLQSMNCSEEICLL
+701 YLKSMNCSEEICLL

-721 AQSKRADVDE
+721 AQTKRADVDE
-731 DFVKIIVLEIYEVRN
+731 DFIKIIVLEIYEVSYV
-746 TTGAFGRGWSLSTR
+746 SLSTR

-773 IASVHTQIIS
+773 IASIHMQIIS

-817 EITLI
+817 EIAVI
-822 QDWLLNYSLTTV
+822 RDWLLNYSLTTV

-848 GLGEQKDALHLDASV
+848 GLSEHQDALHLDPAV
-863 HSEVALMV
+863 HSEIALMV
-871 LEAYLKYLS
+871 LEAYQKYLP

-903 YGETPESSFNQWA
+903 YGETPETSFNQWA
-916 WGLILRLKLHRNDH
+916 WSLILRLKLHRNDR
-930 GIQHGWPA
+930 GMQHGWPA
-938 VPVSDNVLDMT
+938 GPVSDSVLDMT
-949 ESIALHPLLKAV
+949 ESVTLHPLLKAI
-961 KAGIPIGCYLA
+961 KTSIPIGCYLA
-972 LAMTTLGHSIEKFCA
+972 LAMTTKFCA
-987 EGIPLLGVLVQSRY
+987 EGIPLLGVLVKSRY

-1011 VLPIFY
+1011 ILPLFY

-1026 EQFLSHVQLFLHL
+1026 EQFLSYVQLFLHL
-1039 DSGVPQGVT
+1039 DSGVPQGMT

-1057 HLTGVNYGENIKLL
+1057 HLTGVSYGENVKLL
-1071 SSMIQSHIFRSG
+1071 SSMIQTHIFLSD

-1088 GPTAVLE
+1088 GPAAVLE
-1095 FWVQVLISQQLWHRD
+1095 FWVQVLTSQQLWHRD
-1110 QATLYLLDHLCKAAF
+1110 RATLFLLDDLCKAAF
-1125 QYSQEDCVQKLLY
+1125 QYSQEDCIQKLLY
-1138 QQHKE
+1138 QQHK
-1143 KKMFCV
+1143 
-1149 SLQNA
+1149 NA

-1168 SWIVAGNV
+1168 SWIVAGNL
-1176 TPSFVEGSANSSQV
+1176 TPSFVEGNANSSQV
-1190 WFSWMVLNIESIF
+1190 WFSWVVLNMESIF

-1211 VVEGELIVNDLSPD
+1211 VVEAELVINASTPD

-1236 LPVVPSLQRLM
+1236 LPIVPSLQRLM

-1256 VTPADHPLM
+1256 ATPADHPLM

-1284 GLPVDGCIGRRFFQ
+1284 GLPVDGCIGRYFFQ
-1298 SAAHVNLLNEMKQ
+1298 STAHATLLNEMKL
-1311 RLTEVADFHHAASK
+1311 RLIEVADFHHAASK
-1325 ALKVESPVR
+1325 ALRVESPAEG
-1334 SSDKSPEKASCV
+1334 SDRSPEKANCS

-1361 LCNVFILWLEEESFQ
+1361 LCNVFVLWLEEESFQ

-1387 QYDAHRLAKIM
+1387 QYDAHRLAKVM
-1398 QNQQELWME
+1398 QNQQDLWME
-1407 YVNTELIH
+1407 YVNVELIH
-1415 HEFQEAINLWTRA
+1415 HQFQEALNLWLQV

-1433 TPAAISAG
+1433 STCISAG
-1441 PTDFTNPLSAKER
+1441 QTDFTNHLSAKER
-1454 IMNNLKKFDLP
+1454 IMNNLKKFDTP
-1465 KPPLSLQPMKAPVPV
+1465 KPLLPLQAVKAPVPV

-1488 QKEAIQLAHTDLK
+1488 QKEAIQLMRTDLN
-1501 ILQGHAKTAALWESQ
+1501 ILQRHAKTAALWESQ

-1545 WGASNKGC
+1545 QGTSNKGC
-1553 QGAALVTIQFEGKHK
+1553 QGAALLTIQFEGKHK
-1568 NEAVSQQLHALRKE
+1568 NEAVNQQLHALRKE
-1582 VKQLQVEAT
+1582 VRQLQAEAM

-1607 FITTLINI
+1607 FITALINI

-1630 LFFIVVEYVC
+1630 LFFTLVEYVC

-1664 ISGTRSECRRLLQT
+1664 ISGTKSECKRLLQT
-1678 ILHNRRLCT
+1678 ILQNRRLCT

-1697 SPDEFVALYEKVV
+1697 SPGEFVSLYEKVV

-1728 DLTQWLKITKPPLS
+1728 DLTQWLSVAKPPLS
-1742 ERTKLLESIH
+1742 ERTQLLESIH
-1752 LALNAC
+1752 LSLSAC

-1793 RLFVQSEY
+1793 RLIVQSSSEQ
-1801 LNWSLGC
+1801 LLSPDCWKASLKALGC
-1808 GSPVAEQ
+1808 GSPVTEQ
-1815 GSFKKSHCTESPVL
+1815 SSFKKNDSTESSVL
-1829 QDATEVLL
+1829 QDTAKSLL
-1837 SAEQVRETVEWF
+1837 SAGQVRETIEWL
-1849 STSFCKLRLA
+1849 STTFCKLRLA
-1859 SADFRTFG
+1859 SVDFRTFG
-1867 LFSKWSPYVPE
+1867 LFSKWSPYVAE

-1888 RLIETEA
+1888 RLIDTEA
-1895 VSLAQEPVGS
+1895 ADLAQEPVGS
-1905 NRILAALQSL
+1905 NRVLAALQSL
-1915 YSVVAGLFK
+1915 YSVVVGLFK
-1924 PWVLVVDKEDASNQ
+1924 PWILVLDKEDASNQ

-1947 TPVASSMV
+1947 TPVASTVV

-1961 VKLLHESFKGDAHL
+1961 IKLLHESFK
-1975 CEGKCKKMSCNDKHL
+1975 
-1990 TPFQVLVPIWHNTQK
+1990 
-2005 YVIIMNDVS
+2005 
-2014 QQLAFKI
+2014 
-2021 GFSSVSMFPSIS
+2021 
-2033 ILFLIQLFPLDLD
+2033 D

-2064 GCCTAPRMPEFI
+2064 ECCTAPKMPEFI
-2076 LYTFHTEF
+2076 LYAFHTEF
-2084 RRLPWKE
+2084 RKLPWKE

-2099 EEFFKVE
+2099 EEFFKIE

-2195 YCSSHYSP
+2195 YCNSHYPP
-2203 SVILAKDAASEL
+2203 SVILGKDAAAEL

-2222 SAGFGT
+2222 SAGFGA

-2256 EQNGKITLAVLEQEM
+2256 EQSGKITLAVLEQEM
-2271 SKLLDDVVIFNP
+2271 SNLLDDVVIFNP

-2318 VSLRKWIDSKVHGLL
+2318 GSLRKWIDSKVHGLL

-2350 MAETTEACITS
+2350 MAETTEACITA
-2361 YFHKG
+2361 YF
-2366 RSISSSAAYIVWSLD
+2366 SEDY
-2381 LPHHQ
+2381 PHHQ
-2386 DLGWGPILASLQVPE
+2386 NLGWGPILASLQVPE

-2433 LTNEMKILVT
+2433 LTNEMKILLT

-2448 EQVYPSSAKE
+2448 DQVYPSSAKE

-2472 SLIQLEQDD
+2472 SLVQMEQDD
-2481 AILMESVVR
+2481 TVLIESVIR
-2490 TLLSIQGRQSQL
+2490 TLLSIQSRQGQL

-2516 LGRRSPLSPRFRLV
+2516 LGRRSPLSPRFRVV

-2558 SQKAQQALSA
+2558 SQRAQQALNA

-2577 YMDYQEQI
+2577 YMDYQEQL
-2585 SQASLFIKHPE
+2585 SQASQFIQHPE
-2596 HCLRDGNNLLALLVN
+2596 HCLRDGNNLLALLIN
-2611 ALYPEVHY
+2611 TLYPEVHY
-2619 LDCIR
+2619 LDSIR

>member
-1 MAEAVRA
+1 MLLVRA
-8 PRRGRPKGK
+8 PLAAHRSAARPCVAPGSASSSAAGRRYHQLPEGFAFP
-17 AKEKK
+17 AAALYSSSEKK
-22 KRTNEDSQPLES
+22 KITNEESQIQES

-41 VSEVSSQATEVQ
+41 VAEVSSQASKVQ
-53 GEQAGEF
+53 VEHPEGFA
-60 TEIKLSDEAEH
+60 EIQLNDEAED
-71 GRAVADACDISLSNL
+71 GRTVNDVCDIPSSTL
-86 TSASKGS
+86 TLANEGSSAVTLGPP
-93 LTAAPEPSADG
+93 AAG
-104 EESKGGPPHAP
+104 EERKAHPLSEEYRG
-115 HTKNVEESEQSK
+115 NVEKSGKSK
-127 LDKSAGLVEAVASAS
+127 LDRTQSPGEA
-142 ANSAVLGSSFHDSA
+142 LGSKSGSCDVSGSTFHSSA
-156 AAPRA
+156 AGSRTRA
-161 VVGIARGKEMENVQ
+161 DFVQEKGTESVQ
-175 DAESPLVRFSEKLAL
+175 DVKNPLVRSLEKLPV
-190 STSQPSE
+190 TVSQLCE
-197 KSKMR
+197 KSK
-202 VHHLGLKS
+202 VHVQHSRLKP
-210 VYPDLSTEL
+210 VYPDLSAEL
-219 SYERPTVM
+219 AFERPTIV
-227 AVRPLMHNER
+227 AVKPLLHNER
-237 LYPEL
+237 LYPEI
-242 PAEPELV
+242 PTEPELV

-262 SWLENVDSYTEE
+262 SWLENVDSYAEE

-286 YELLLNYMRCR
+286 HELLLNYMRCR

-312 DCQNIKGRLWTF
+312 DCQNAKGRLWTF

-337 QCKVTGHHRY
+337 QCKVSGHHRY
-347 QTVEMNGSVLGELKK
+347 QTVEMNESVLGELKK

-376 LHTYTSVLSR
+376 LHLYTSVLSR
-386 LQVESYVYRLLNSSS
+386 LQVESYIYRLLNSSS

-431 ISVLFSFTRRV
+431 ISVLFGFTRRV

-448 QSDLLMWLQRL
+448 QSDLLTWLRRLVSVLQRIGCPGDHL
-459 VRENRVDFMCHMK
+459 FLLNHILRCPAGISEWAVPFIQIKVLDNPSGVFHFMQSLALLMSPVKNRVDFMCHMK
-472 PNERKSSSSSGKE
+472 PSERKTSSSSGKE

-524 ELFQHF
+524 ELFQQF
-530 LGFKSAGTY
+530 LGIKSGGKY

-545 SQEMMK
+545 PHEMMK

-598 QYISGNK
+598 QYVSCNK
-605 QYGSMG
+605 QYGSIA
-611 HPYSVD
+611 HPYSVE

-639 LGVWLFMSEMPYGTL
+639 LGVWLFMSGMPYGTL

-669 ECENL
+669 ESEHL

-679 TLQPADCKRRLEDPQ
+679 TLQPADCKQRLKDPE

-721 AQSKRADVDE
+721 AQTKQADADE
-731 DFVKIIVLEIYEVRN
+731 DFIKMIVLEIYEVSYV
-746 TTGAFGRGWSLSTR
+746 SLSTR

-773 IASVHTQIIS
+773 IASTHTQIIS
-783 VLLDRVRETIEK
+783 VLLDRVRDTIEK

-806 LPLYLWKPSSS
+806 LPLHLWKPSSS
-817 EITLI
+817 EIALI
-822 QDWLLNYSLTTV
+822 RDWLLNNSLTTV

-848 GLGEQKDALHLDASV
+848 GFGERQDALHLDPAV

-871 LEAYLKYLS
+871 LEAYQKYLP

-903 YGETPESSFNQWA
+903 YGETPETSFNQWA
-916 WGLILRLKLHRNDH
+916 WGLILRLKLHRNDR
-930 GIQHGWPA
+930 GVQQGWPA
-938 VPVSDNVLDMT
+938 VPVPDSVPDMT
-949 ESIALHPLLKAV
+949 ESVTFHPLLKAV

-972 LAMTTLGHSIEKFCA
+972 LAMTTLGHNIEKFCA
-987 EGIPLLGVLVQSRY
+987 EGISLLGVLVQSRY
-1001 LRTVVHVLDK
+1001 LRTVVHVMDK
-1011 VLPIFY
+1011 ILPLFY

-1026 EQFLSHVQLFLHL
+1026 EQFLSYVQLFLHL
-1039 DSGVPQGVT
+1039 DSGVPQGMT

-1057 HLTGVNYGENIKLL
+1057 HLTGVSYGENVKLL
-1071 SSMIQSHIFRSG
+1071 SSMMQTHIFLSS

-1088 GPTAVLE
+1088 GSAAVLE
-1095 FWVQVLISQQLWHRD
+1095 FWVQVLTSQQLWHRD
-1110 QATLYLLDHLCKAAF
+1110 RATLFLLDHLCKAAF
-1125 QYSQEDCVQKLLY
+1125 QFSQEDCVQKLLY
-1138 QQHKE
+1138 QQHK
-1143 KKMFCV
+1143 
-1149 SLQNA
+1149 NA

-1176 TPSFVEGSANSSQV
+1176 TPSFIEGNANSSQV
-1190 WFSWMVLNIESIF
+1190 WFSWVVLNMESIF

-1211 VVEGELIVNDLSPD
+1211 VVEGELVINALTPD

-1236 LPVVPSLQRLM
+1236 LPIVPSLQRLM

-1256 VTPADHPLM
+1256 ATPADHPLM

-1298 SAAHVNLLNEMKQ
+1298 SAAHLNLLNEMKQ
-1311 RLTEVADFHHAASK
+1311 RLIEVADFHHAASK
-1325 ALKVESPVR
+1325 ALRVDSPADG
-1334 SSDKSPEKASCV
+1334 SDRSPEKGRSCS

-1361 LCNVFILWLEEESFQ
+1361 LCNVFVLWLEEESFQ

-1387 QYDAHRLAKIM
+1387 QYDAYRLAKIM
-1398 QNQQELWME
+1398 QNQQDLWME
-1407 YVNTELIH
+1407 YVNVELIH
-1415 HEFQEAINLWTRA
+1415 HEFQEALNLWLQV

-1433 TPAAISAG
+1433 TASTTSAG
-1441 PTDFTNPLSAKER
+1441 QTDFTNPLS
-1454 IMNNLKKFDLP
+1454 D
-1465 KPPLSLQPMKAPVPV
+1465 
-1480 ISSASLVS
+1480 
-1488 QKEAIQLAHTDLK
+1488 AH
-1501 ILQGHAKTAALWESQ
+1501 
-1516 HVALNSEILDTIPK
+1516 
-1530 LYVNREEQITLHLEC
+1530 
-1545 WGASNKGC
+1545 
-1553 QGAALVTIQFEGKHK
+1553 FEGKHK

-1582 VKQLQVEAT
+1582 VRQLQAEAT

-1607 FITTLINI
+1607 FITALINI
-1615 YKVQPMPAI
+1615 YKVQPLPAI
-1624 KKVGIS
+1624 QKVGIS
-1630 LFFIVVEYVC
+1630 LFFTLVEYVC
-1640 DETQRNPPTRQFFT
+1640 DETQRNPPTRQFFS

-1664 ISGTRSECRRLLQT
+1664 ISGTKSECKRLLQT
-1678 ILHNRRLCT
+1678 ILQNRRLCT

-1697 SPDEFVALYEKVV
+1697 SPSEFVTLYEKVV

-1728 DLTQWLKITKPPLS
+1728 DLTQWLNITKPPLS
-1742 ERTKLLESIH
+1742 ERTRLLESIH

-1772 FCKHWTNLL
+1772 FCKHWTKLL

-1793 RLFVQSEY
+1793 RLFMQSSSEQ
-1801 LNWSLGC
+1801 LLSPDCWKASLKALGC
-1808 GSPVAEQ
+1808 GSSVTEQ
-1815 GSFKKSHCTESPVL
+1815 GRFKKSDSTRSPVL
-1829 QDATEVLL
+1829 QDAAEALL
-1837 SAEQVRETVEWF
+1837 SEEQIRETIEWL

-1859 SADFRTFG
+1859 SVDFRTFG
-1867 LFSKWSPYVPE
+1867 LFSKWSPYVAE
-1878 VNTFLEYLIK
+1878 VNTFLEYLTK
-1888 RLIETEA
+1888 RLIDTEV

-1915 YSVVAGLFK
+1915 YSVIAGLFK
-1924 PWVLVVDKEDASNQ
+1924 PWILVLDKEDASNQ

-1947 TPVASSMV
+1947 TAVASSV
-1955 RLFTDC
+1955 VCLFTGC
-1961 VKLLHESFKGDAHL
+1961 IELLHESFK
-1975 CEGKCKKMSCNDKHL
+1975 
-1990 TPFQVLVPIWHNTQK
+1990 
-2005 YVIIMNDVS
+2005 
-2014 QQLAFKI
+2014 
-2021 GFSSVSMFPSIS
+2021 
-2033 ILFLIQLFPLDLD
+2033 D
-2046 KLLPSH
+2046 KLLPGH

-2064 GCCTAPRMPEFI
+2064 ECCTAPKMPEFI

-2084 RRLPWKE
+2084 RRLPWRE
-2091 MHPDQMLM
+2091 MHPDRMLM

-2136 NPHPQTH
+2136 NPHPETH

-2162 IGKEESPL
+2162 TGKEESPV

-2195 YCSSHYSP
+2195 YCNSHYPP
-2203 SVILAKDAASEL
+2203 SVILARDAAAEL

-2222 SAGFGT
+2222 SAGFGA

-2241 CQAYIRQVVQFLSTL
+2241 CRAYIHQVVQFLSTL
-2256 EQNGKITLAVLEQEM
+2256 EQSGKITLAVLEQEM
-2271 SKLLDDVVIFNP
+2271 SKLLDDIIIFNP

-2318 VSLRKWIDSKVHGLL
+2318 GSLRTWVDRKVHGLL

-2350 MAETTEACITS
+2350 MAETTEACITA
-2361 YFHKG
+2361 YFNED
-2366 RSISSSAAYIVWSLD
+2366 S
-2381 LPHHQ
+2381 PHHQ
-2386 DLGWGPILASLQVPE
+2386 DLGWGPVLASLQVPE

-2433 LTNEMKILVT
+2433 LTNEMKILQT

-2472 SLIQLEQDD
+2472 SLIQMEQDD
-2481 AILMESVVR
+2481 AILIESVIR
-2490 TLLSIQGRQSQL
+2490 TLLSIQGRQCQL

-2516 LGRRSPLSPRFRLV
+2516 LGRRSPLSPRFRVV

-2535 AFLLVQIPAEGQVRL
+2535 AFLLVQIPAETQVRL

-2558 SQKAQQALSA
+2558 SQKAQQALNA

-2577 YMDYQEQI
+2577 YMDYQEQL
-2585 SQASLFIKHPE
+2585 SQASQFIKHPE

-2611 ALYPEVHY
+2611 TLYPEVHY
-2619 LDCIR
+2619 LDSIR

>member
-1 MAEAVRA
+1 
-8 PRRGRPKGK
+8 
-17 AKEKK
+17 EKK
-22 KRTNEDSQPLES
+22 KKSSEESQVQEP

-41 VSEVSSQATEVQ
+41 LAEGPSRAREVQ
-53 GEQAGEF
+53 VEHPGEF
-60 TEIKLSDEAEH
+60 TEIQLRDEVED
-71 GRAVADACDISLSNL
+71 GKTVNDVCDVPQSHLP
-86 TSASKGS
+86 SASGGA
-93 LTAAPEPSADG
+93 LTATLEPPTGADEFKAAPSHDECVGDAEKSG
-104 EESKGGPPHAP
+104 KSESDKT
-115 HTKNVEESEQSK
+115 HTP
-127 LDKSAGLVEAVASAS
+127 AGAVASGSRNPDLSSSTFQPGATGS
-142 ANSAVLGSSFHDSA
+142 QTVLGFVRD
-156 AAPRA
+156 
-161 VVGIARGKEMENVQ
+161 RGAENVQ
-175 DAESPLVRFSEKLAL
+175 DAKNPLACSSEKLL
-190 STSQPSE
+190 PSTSQLPE
-197 KSKMR
+197 KSKVR
-202 VHHLGLKS
+202 VQRPGLRS
-210 VYPDLSTEL
+210 VYPDLSAEL
-219 SYERPTVM
+219 SYERPTIM
-227 AVRPLMHNER
+227 AVKPLLHHER

-242 PAEPELV
+242 PSEPELV

-262 SWLENVDSYTEE
+262 SWLENVDSYAEE

-312 DCQNIKGRLWTF
+312 DCQNVKGRLWTF
-324 KEEQKTVQGVCAD
+324 KEQQKTVQGVCAD

-347 QTVEMNGSVLGELKK
+347 QTVELNEGVLGELKK

-376 LHTYTSVLSR
+376 LHSYTSVLSR
-386 LQVESYVYRLLNSSS
+386 LQVESYVYRLLSSSS
-401 LLRSVALQQQEQVSK
+401 LLRSVALHQQEQVSK

-459 VRENRVDFMCHMK
+459 GSVLQRIGCPGDHLFLFNHILRCPAGISEWACPFIQIKVLDNPSGVFHFMQSLALLMSPVKNRVDFMCHMK
-472 PNERKSSSSSGKE
+472 PSERKSSSSSGKE

-508 LLEDDLIVLLS
+508 LSEDDLIALLS

-524 ELFQHF
+524 ELFQQF
-530 LGFKSAGTY
+530 LGFKSGGAY

-545 SQEMMK
+545 PQEMMK

-574 YRQFVKRIGQLI
+574 YRQFVKRIGHLI

-598 QYISGNK
+598 QYISGNR
-605 QYGSMG
+605 QYGSVA
-611 HPYSVD
+611 HPYSLE

-654 SSNMLWKLFFVMHCA
+654 SSNMLWRLFFVMHCA
-669 ECENL
+669 ENEHL

-679 TLQPADCKRRLEDPQ
+679 SLQPADCKQRLKDPQ
-694 HLESFEK
+694 HLEHFEK

-721 AQSKRADVDE
+721 AQTKHADVDE
-731 DFVKIIVLEIYEVRN
+731 DFIKIIVLEIYEVSYV
-746 TTGAFGRGWSLSTR
+746 SLSTR

-773 IASVHTQIIS
+773 IASIHTQIIS
-783 VLLDRVRETIEK
+783 ILLDRIRETIEK

-806 LPLYLWKPSSS
+806 LPLYLWKPSAS
-817 EITLI
+817 EVALI
-822 QDWLLNYSLTTV
+822 RDWLLNYSLTAV

-848 GLGEQKDALHLDASV
+848 GFGEQQNALHLDPAV

-871 LEAYLKYLS
+871 LEAYQKYLS

-903 YGETPESSFNQWA
+903 YGETPETSFNQWA
-916 WGLILRLKLHRNDH
+916 WSLILRLKLHRNDR
-930 GIQHGWPA
+930 GVQQGGLP
-938 VPVSDNVLDMT
+938 VPVCDSALDAT
-949 ESIALHPLLKAV
+949 ESVTLHPLLKAV
-961 KAGIPIGCYLA
+961 KANIPIGCYLA

-987 EGIPLLGVLVQSRY
+987 EGIPLLGVLVQSRH

-1011 VLPIFY
+1011 ILPLFY

-1026 EQFLSHVQLFLHL
+1026 EQFLSYIQLFLHL

-1057 HLTGVNYGENIKLL
+1057 HLTGVNYGENVKLL
-1071 SSMIQSHIFRSG
+1071 SSMIQTHIFVSD

-1088 GPTAVLE
+1088 GPAAVLE
-1095 FWVQVLISQQLWHRD
+1095 FWVQVLTSQQLWHRD
-1110 QATLYLLDHLCKAAF
+1110 RATLCLLDDLCKAAF
-1125 QYSQEDCVQKLLY
+1125 QYNQEDCVQKLLY
-1138 QQHKE
+1138 QQHK
-1143 KKMFCV
+1143 
-1149 SLQNA
+1149 NA

-1176 TPSFVEGSANSSQV
+1176 TPSFVEGNANPSQV
-1190 WFSWMVLNIESIF
+1190 WFSWMVLNMESIF

-1211 VVEGELIVNDLSPD
+1211 VVEGELVINALTPD

-1230 AQTQLK
+1230 AQAQLK
-1236 LPVVPSLQRLM
+1236 LPIVPSLQRLM

-1256 VTPADHPLM
+1256 ATPADHPLM

-1284 GLPVDGCIGRRFFQ
+1284 GLPVDGCIGRHFFQ

-1311 RLTEVADFHHAASK
+1311 RLIEVADFHHAASK
-1325 ALKVESPVR
+1325 ALRVESPAEGTDR
-1334 SSDKSPEKASCV
+1334 SPEKASCS
-1346 PDYLTSPELHKELVR
+1346 PEYLTSPELHKELVR
-1361 LCNVFILWLEEESFQ
+1361 LCNVLVLWLEEESFQ

-1387 QYDAHRLAKIM
+1387 QFDVHRLAKVM
-1398 QNQQELWME
+1398 QNQQDLWME
-1407 YVNTELIH
+1407 YVNVELIH
-1415 HEFQEAINLWTRA
+1415 HEFQEALNLWLQV

-1433 TPAAISAG
+1433 TTCVPAG
-1441 PTDFTNPLSAKER
+1441 QTDFTNPLSAKER
-1454 IMNNLKKFDLP
+1454 IMNNLKKFDTP
-1465 KPPLSLQPMKAPVPV
+1465 KPPLPLQTMKAPVPV

-1488 QKEAIQLAHTDLK
+1488 QKEAVQLMRTDLN
-1501 ILQGHAKTAALWESQ
+1501 ILQQHARTAALWESQ
-1516 HVALNSEILDTIPK
+1516 HVALNNEILDTVPK
-1530 LYVNREEQITLHLEC
+1530 LFVNREEQITLHLEC
-1545 WGASNKGC
+1545 RGTSNKGC
-1553 QGAALVTIQFEGKHK
+1553 QGAALLTIQFEGKHK
-1568 NEAVSQQLHALRKE
+1568 NEAVGQQLHALRKE
-1582 VKQLQVEAT
+1582 VRTLQAEAM

-1607 FITTLINI
+1607 FITALINI

-1630 LFFIVVEYVC
+1630 LFFTLVEYVC

-1664 ISGTRSECRRLLQT
+1664 ISGTKSECRHLLQT
-1678 ILHNRRLCT
+1678 ILQNRRLCT

-1697 SPDEFVALYEKVV
+1697 SPSEFVTLYEKVV

-1728 DLTQWLKITKPPLS
+1728 DLVQWLSLAKPPLA

-1763 EDILMPFNI
+1763 EDILMPFSI
-1772 FCKHWTNLL
+1772 FCKHWTNVL

-1793 RLFVQSEY
+1793 RLFVQSSSEQ
-1801 LNWSLGC
+1801 LLSPDCWKASLQALGC
-1808 GSPVAEQ
+1808 DSPVAEQ
-1815 GSFKKSHCTESPVL
+1815 GSFRKSDSTPETPVL
-1829 QDATEVLL
+1829 RDAGKTLL
-1837 SAEQVRETVEWF
+1837 STEQVRETIEWL
-1849 STSFCKLRLA
+1849 SISFCKLRLA
-1859 SADFRTFG
+1859 SVDFRTFG
-1867 LFSKWSPYVPE
+1867 LFSKWSPYVAE
-1878 VNTFLEYLIK
+1878 VNVFLEYLVK
-1888 RLIETEA
+1888 RLIDSEVA
-1895 VSLAQEPVGS
+1895 NLSQEPVGS
-1905 NRILAALQSL
+1905 STVLAALQSL
-1915 YSVVAGLFK
+1915 YSIISGLFK
-1924 PWVLVVDKEDASNQ
+1924 PWILVLDKEDASNQ

-1947 TPVASSMV
+1947 TPVASTVVS
-1955 RLFTDC
+1955 LFTDC
-1961 VKLLHESFKGDAHL
+1961 IKLLHESFK
-1975 CEGKCKKMSCNDKHL
+1975 E
-1990 TPFQVLVPIWHNTQK
+1990 
-2005 YVIIMNDVS
+2005 
-2014 QQLAFKI
+2014 
-2021 GFSSVSMFPSIS
+2021 
-2033 ILFLIQLFPLDLD
+2033 

-2064 GCCTAPRMPEFI
+2064 ECCTAPKMPEFI
-2076 LYTFHTEF
+2076 LYAFHTEF
-2084 RRLPWKE
+2084 KRLPWKE
-2091 MHPDQMLM
+2091 MHPDQVLM
-2099 EEFFKVE
+2099 EEFFKIE

-2143 NMIVCLL
+2143 SMIVCLL

-2162 IGKEESPL
+2162 IGEEESPL

-2195 YCSSHYSP
+2195 YCNSHYPP
-2203 SVILAKDAASEL
+2203 SVILAKDAAAEL

-2222 SAGFGT
+2222 SAGFGA

-2241 CQAYIRQVVQFLSTL
+2241 CRAYIRQVVQFLSTL
-2256 EQNGKITLAVLEQEM
+2256 EQSGKITLAVLEQEM
-2271 SKLLDDVVIFNP
+2271 AKLLDDVVIFNP
-2283 PDMDLQTRHMALS
+2283 PDMDLQTRHLALS
-2296 SLFTETLMMMNNSSV
+2296 SLFTETLMMLNNSSI

-2318 VSLRKWIDSKVHGLL
+2318 GTLRRWIESKVHGLL

-2350 MAETTEACITS
+2350 MAETTEACITA
-2361 YFHKG
+2361 YF
-2366 RSISSSAAYIVWSLD
+2366 SEDS
-2381 LPHHQ
+2381 PHHQ

-2433 LTNEMKILVT
+2433 LSNEMKILLT

-2472 SLIQLEQDD
+2472 SLIQMEQDD
-2481 AILMESVVR
+2481 TVLIESVIR
-2490 TLLSIQGRQSQL
+2490 TLLSIQGRQSQM

-2516 LGRRSPLSPRFRLV
+2516 LGRRSPLSARFRVV

-2535 AFLLVQIPAEGQVRL
+2535 AFLLVQIPTESQVRL
-2550 KAGSEPKL
+2550 KAGSEPRL

-2577 YMDYQEQI
+2577 YMEYQEQL
-2585 SQASLFIKHPE
+2585 SQASVFIRHPE

-2611 ALYPEVHY
+2611 TLYPEVHY
-2619 LDCIR
+2619 LDTIR

>member
-1 MAEAVRA
+1 ALAVSLEPPKDAEEAKADPPQEECVGMLREQVDK
-8 PRRGRPKGK
+8 PQRP
-17 AKEKK
+17 
-22 KRTNEDSQPLES
+22 
-34 DDVFLPP
+34 
-41 VSEVSSQATEVQ
+41 
-53 GEQAGEF
+53 
-60 TEIKLSDEAEH
+60 
-71 GRAVADACDISLSNL
+71 
-86 TSASKGS
+86 
-93 LTAAPEPSADG
+93 
-104 EESKGGPPHAP
+104 
-115 HTKNVEESEQSK
+115 
-127 LDKSAGLVEAVASAS
+127 VEAVASGS
-142 ANSAVLGSSFHDSA
+142 RNSDLLSSTFQSSA
-156 AAPRA
+156 APPLSVMGFVQGRRA
-161 VVGIARGKEMENVQ
+161 ENRQ
-175 DAESPLVRFSEKLAL
+175 DFRDPLSCSLEKLPL
-190 STSQPSE
+190 STSQRSE
-197 KSKMR
+197 KSR
-202 VHHLGLKS
+202 VCVPRP
-210 VYPDLSTEL
+210 VYPDLSLEL
-219 SYERPTVM
+219 SYEKPTIM
-227 AVRPLMHNER
+227 AVKPLLHHER

-242 PAEPELV
+242 PSEPELV

-262 SWLENVDSYTEE
+262 SWLENVDSYAEE

-312 DCQNIKGRLWTF
+312 DCQNVKGRLWTL
-324 KEEQKTVQGVCAD
+324 KEQQKTVQGVCAD

-347 QTVEMNGSVLGELKK
+347 QTVELNESVLGELKK

-376 LHTYTSVLSR
+376 LHSYTSVLSH
-386 LQVESYVYRLLNSSS
+386 LQVESYVYRLLSSSS
-401 LLRSVALQQQEQVSK
+401 LLRSMALQQQEQVSK
-416 QSENLSSDLSHLKEC
+416 QTENLSSDLTHLKEC

-448 QSDLLMWLQRL
+448 HSDLLMWLQRL
-459 VRENRVDFMCHMK
+459 VSVLQRIGCPGDHLFLFNHILRCPAGISKWACPFIQIKVFGNPSGVFHFMQSLALLMSPVK
-472 PNERKSSSSSGKE
+472 KNSSSSGRNL
-485 SGNWTLVDEG
+485 GTGLC
-495 GEEDEDPETSWIL
+495 WIL
-508 LLEDDLIVLLS
+508 LLEDDLI
-519 QFPFH
+519 Q
-524 ELFQHF
+524 F
-530 LGFKSAGTY
+530 LGFTSEGAY
-539 FPEKTT
+539 FPEKT
-545 SQEMMK
+545 SPQKMMK

-574 YRQFVKRIGQLI
+574 YRQFCERNW
-586 KMTLC
+586 MTLC

-598 QYISGNK
+598 QYVSGNK
-605 QYGSMG
+605 QYGSVE
-611 HPYSVD
+611 HPYSVE

-654 SSNMLWKLFFVMHCA
+654 SSSMLWRLFFVMHCA
-669 ECENL
+669 ENEDL
-674 EKLCS
+674 EQLCS
-679 TLQPADCKRRLEDPQ
+679 TLHPIALLSCFFHLTFFVDPE
-694 HLESFEK
+694 HLAQFEK
-701 YLQSMNCSEEICLL
+701 YLQSVNCSEEICLL

-721 AQSKRADVDE
+721 AQTKRADVDE
-731 DFVKIIVLEIYEVRN
+731 DFIKIIVLEIYEVSYVR
-746 TTGAFGRGWSLSTR
+746 LSTR

-773 IASVHTQIIS
+773 IASIHTQIIS
-783 VLLDRVRETIEK
+783 VLLDRIRETIEK

-817 EITLI
+817 EIALI
-822 QDWLLNYSLTTV
+822 RDWLLNYSLTAV

-848 GLGEQKDALHLDASV
+848 GFGEHQNTLHLDPAV

-871 LEAYLKYLS
+871 LEAYQKYLS
-880 QKPYAGLLSESIKQV
+880 QKPYAGLLSEGIKQV
-895 SYLASIVR
+895 SYLANIVR

-916 WGLILRLKLHRNDH
+916 WSLVLRLKLHRNDR
-930 GIQHGWPA
+930 GVQQSGLA
-938 VPVSDNVLDMT
+938 VPVCDSALDMA
-949 ESIALHPLLKAV
+949 ESVTLHPLLKAV
-961 KAGIPIGCYLA
+961 KANVPIGCYLA

-987 EGIPLLGVLVQSRY
+987 EGIPLLGVLVQSRH

-1011 VLPIFY
+1011 ILPLFY

-1026 EQFLSHVQLFLHL
+1026 EQFLSYVELFLHL

-1057 HLTGVNYGENIKLL
+1057 HLTGVNYGENVKLL
-1071 SSMIQSHIFRSG
+1071 SSMIQTHIFLSDH
-1083 QPNGV
+1083 PNGV
-1088 GPTAVLE
+1088 GPAAVLE
-1095 FWVQVLISQQLWHRD
+1095 FWVQVLTSQQLWHRD
-1110 QATLYLLDHLCKAAF
+1110 RATLCLLDDLCKAAF

-1138 QQHKE
+1138 QQHK
-1143 KKMFCV
+1143 
-1149 SLQNA
+1149 NA
-1154 LGYHCDKGLLSSLV
+1154 LGYHCDKGMLSSLV

-1176 TPSFVEGSANSSQV
+1176 TPSFVEGNANSSQV
-1190 WFSWMVLNIESIF
+1190 WFAWTVLNMESIF

-1211 VVEGELIVNDLSPD
+1211 VVEGELVINALTPD

-1236 LPVVPSLQRLM
+1236 LPIVPSLQRLM

-1256 VTPADHPLM
+1256 ATPADHPLM
-1265 PLIWQKFFLL
+1265 PLIWQKFFFL

-1298 SAAHVNLLNEMKQ
+1298 SGAHVNLLSEMKQ

-1325 ALKVESPVR
+1325 ALRVESPEGNDR
-1334 SSDKSPEKASCV
+1334 SPEKTSCS
-1346 PDYLTSPELHKELVR
+1346 PDYLTSPELHKELIR
-1361 LCNVFILWLEEESFQ
+1361 LCNVLILWLEDETFQ

-1387 QYDAHRLAKIM
+1387 QYDAHRLAKVM
-1398 QNQQELWME
+1398 QNQQDLWME
-1407 YVNTELIH
+1407 YVNVELIH
-1415 HEFQEAINLWTRA
+1415 HEFQEALNLWLQV

-1433 TPAAISAG
+1433 PACASAG
-1441 PTDFTNPLSAKER
+1441 ETDFTNPLSAKVR
-1454 IMNNLKKFDLP
+1454 IMNNLKKLDTP
-1465 KPPLSLQPMKAPVPV
+1465 KPPLPLQMMKAPVPV
-1480 ISSASLVS
+1480 ISSATLVS
-1488 QKEAIQLAHTDLK
+1488 QKDAIQLMRRDLK
-1501 ILQGHAKTAALWESQ
+1501 ILQQHAKTAALWESQ
-1516 HVALNSEILDTIPK
+1516 HVALNSEILDTVPK

-1545 WGASNKGC
+1545 RGTSNKGC
-1553 QGAALVTIQFEGKHK
+1553 QGAAQLTIQFEGKHK

-1582 VKQLQVEAT
+1582 VRQLQAEAM

-1607 FITTLINI
+1607 FITALINI

-1624 KKVGIS
+1624 KKVGIG
-1630 LFFIVVEYVC
+1630 LFFTLVEYVC

-1664 ISGTRSECRRLLQT
+1664 ISGTKSECKHLLQT
-1678 ILHNRRLCT
+1678 ILQNRRLCT
-1687 LLSPYFTPVA
+1687 LLSPYFTPGA
-1697 SPDEFVALYEKVV
+1697 SPSEFVTLYKKVV

-1728 DLTQWLKITKPPLS
+1728 DLTQWLSVAKPPLS
-1742 ERTKLLESIH
+1742 ERTQLLESIH
-1752 LALNAC
+1752 LALSAC

-1793 RLFVQSEY
+1793 RLFVQSSSEQ
-1801 LNWSLGC
+1801 LLSPDCWKASLQALRC
-1808 GSPVAEQ
+1808 DSAAAEQ
-1815 GSFKKSHCTESPVL
+1815 GSFKKSDSAEGPVMR
-1829 QDATEVLL
+1829 DAAKTLL
-1837 SAEQVRETVEWF
+1837 SIEQVRETIEWL
-1849 STSFCKLRLA
+1849 STSFCKLRL
-1859 SADFRTFG
+1859 SSVDFRTFG
-1867 LFSKWSPYVPE
+1867 LFSKWTPYVAE
-1878 VNTFLEYLIK
+1878 VKTFLEYLIK
-1888 RLIETEA
+1888 QLIDTEVA
-1895 VSLAQEPVGS
+1895 NLAQEPVGS
-1905 NRILAALQSL
+1905 TIQSL
-1915 YSVVAGLFK
+1915 YSVIAGLFK
-1924 PWVLVVDKEDASNQ
+1924 PWILVLEKEDSSQ

-1947 TPVASSMV
+1947 TPVASTMV
-1955 RLFTDC
+1955 CLFADC
-1961 VKLLHESFKGDAHL
+1961 IKLLHESFK
-1975 CEGKCKKMSCNDKHL
+1975 E
-1990 TPFQVLVPIWHNTQK
+1990 
-2005 YVIIMNDVS
+2005 
-2014 QQLAFKI
+2014 
-2021 GFSSVSMFPSIS
+2021 
-2033 ILFLIQLFPLDLD
+2033 

-2064 GCCTAPRMPEFI
+2064 ECCTAPKMPEFI
-2076 LYTFHTEF
+2076 LYAFHTEF

-2099 EEFFKVE
+2099 EEFFKIE

-2119 VLCEINWVSVL
+2119 VLCEVNWVSVL

-2136 NPHPQTH
+2136 NPHPHTH
-2143 NMIVCLL
+2143 SMIVCLL

-2162 IGKEESPL
+2162 IGEEESPL

-2187 SSYQSIIS
+2187 SSYESIIS
-2195 YCSSHYSP
+2195 YCNSHYPP
-2203 SVILAKDAASEL
+2203 SVILAKDAGAEL
-2215 IVKLLKI
+2215 IVKLLKM
-2222 SAGFGT
+2222 SAGFGA

-2241 CQAYIRQVVQFLSTL
+2241 CRVYIRQVVQFLSTL
-2256 EQNGKITLAVLEQEM
+2256 EQSGKITLAVLEQEM
-2271 SKLLDDVVIFNP
+2271 AKLLDDVVIFNP
-2283 PDMDLQTRHMALS
+2283 PDMDLQTRHLALS
-2296 SLFTETLMMMNNSSV
+2296 SLFTETLMMLNNSSIAM
-2311 TTAESLR
+2311 AESLR
-2318 VSLRKWIDSKVHGLL
+2318 SSLRKWINSRVQGLL

-2340 ACQSLASVRH
+2340 ACHSLASVRH

-2361 YFHKG
+2361 YF
-2366 RSISSSAAYIVWSLD
+2366 SDDS
-2381 LPHHQ
+2381 PHCRE
-2386 DLGWGPILASLQVPE
+2386 LGWGPILASLQVPE

-2433 LTNEMKILVT
+2433 LTNEMKILLT

-2472 SLIQLEQDD
+2472 SLVQLEQDD
-2481 AILMESVVR
+2481 PILIESVIR
-2490 TLLSIQGRQSQL
+2490 TLLSIQARQSQL

-2516 LGRRSPLSPRFRLV
+2516 LGRKSPLSPRFRVV

-2535 AFLLVQIPAEGQVRL
+2535 TFLLVQIPAESQVRL
-2550 KAGSEPKL
+2550 KAGLEPRL

-2568 LESMASNKQ
+2568 LEAMSSNKQ
-2577 YMDYQEQI
+2577 YVDYQEQL

-2596 HCLRDGNNLLALLVN
+2596 HCLQDGNNLLSLLVN
-2611 ALYPEVHY
+2611 TLYPEVHF
-2619 LDCIR
+2619 LDSIR

>member
-22 KRTNEDSQPLES
+22 KRSNEDSQPLES

-41 VSEVSSQATEVQ
+41 VSEVSSKATKVQ

-60 TEIKLSDEAEH
+60 TEIKLSDKAEH
-71 GRAVADACDISLSNL
+71 GRAVADACDTSLSNL
-86 TSASKGS
+86 TSESKGS
-93 LTAAPEPSADG
+93 LTAAPEPSTDA
-104 EESKGGPPHAP
+104 EESKGSPPHAP
-115 HTKNVEESEQSK
+115 HTKDVEESEQSNM
-127 LDKSAGLVEAVASAS
+127 DKPAGLMEAIASAS
-142 ANSAVLGSSFHDSA
+142 ANSAASGNSFHDSA

-161 VVGIARGKEMENVQ
+161 VVGITRGKEMEHVQ
-175 DAESPLVRFSEKLAL
+175 DAESPLVRCSEKLAL
-190 STSQPSE
+190 STSQHSE
-197 KSKMR
+197 KSKTR
-202 VHHLGLKS
+202 VHRLGLKS

-227 AVRPLMHNER
+227 AVRPLLHNEK

-297 KQLLLAEAELQAMTT
+297 KQLLLAEAELQTMMT

-337 QCKVTGHHRY
+337 QCEVTGHHRY

-376 LHTYTSVLSR
+376 LHTYMSVLSR

-459 VRENRVDFMCHMK
+459 VSVLQRIGCPGDHLFLFNHILRCPAGISEWAVPFIQIKVLDNPSGVFHFMQSLALLMSPVKNRVDFMCHMK

-611 HPYSVD
+611 HPYSLD

-654 SSNMLWKLFFVMHCA
+654 SSNMLWKLFYVMHCA

-679 TLQPADCKRRLEDPQ
+679 TLQPADCKQRLEDPQ

-731 DFVKIIVLEIYEVRN
+731 DFVKIIVLEIYEVSYV
-746 TTGAFGRGWSLSTR
+746 SLSTR

-817 EITLI
+817 EIALI
-822 QDWLLNYSLTTV
+822 RDWLLNYSLTTV

-916 WGLILRLKLHRNDH
+916 WGLILRLKLHRNDR

-938 VPVSDNVLDMT
+938 VPVSDSVLDMT
-949 ESIALHPLLKAV
+949 ESITLHPLLKAV

-972 LAMTTLGHSIEKFCA
+972 LAMTTLGHRIEKFCA

-1011 VLPIFY
+1011 VLPISY

-1138 QQHKE
+1138 QQHK
-1143 KKMFCV
+1143 
-1149 SLQNA
+1149 NA

-1346 PDYLTSPELHKELVR
+1346 PGYLTSPELHKELVR

-1415 HEFQEAINLWTRA
+1415 HEFQEAINLWTLA

-1433 TPAAISAG
+1433 IPAAIPAG
-1441 PTDFTNPLSAKER
+1441 PTDFTNPLS
-1454 IMNNLKKFDLP
+1454 
-1465 KPPLSLQPMKAPVPV
+1465 
-1480 ISSASLVS
+1480 
-1488 QKEAIQLAHTDLK
+1488 
-1501 ILQGHAKTAALWESQ
+1501 
-1516 HVALNSEILDTIPK
+1516 
-1530 LYVNREEQITLHLEC
+1530 
-1545 WGASNKGC
+1545 
-1553 QGAALVTIQFEGKHK
+1553 GK
-1568 NEAVSQQLHALRKE
+1568 
-1582 VKQLQVEAT
+1582 
-1591 KPPSLGVVE
+1591 
-1600 AAVHVEN
+1600 
-1607 FITTLINI
+1607 
-1615 YKVQPMPAI
+1615 
-1624 KKVGIS
+1624 
-1630 LFFIVVEYVC
+1630 
-1640 DETQRNPPTRQFFT
+1640 RQ
-1654 SCIEILGQVF
+1654 
-1664 ISGTRSECRRLLQT
+1664 
-1678 ILHNRRLCT
+1678 
-1687 LLSPYFTPVA
+1687 
-1697 SPDEFVALYEKVV
+1697 
-1710 AFLSEDN
+1710 
-1717 SDVVFMLLTKF
+1717 
-1728 DLTQWLKITKPPLS
+1728 
-1742 ERTKLLESIH
+1742 
-1752 LALNAC
+1752 
-1758 GLEPE
+1758 
-1763 EDILMPFNI
+1763 
-1772 FCKHWTNLL
+1772 
-1781 QYQFPDHYSDFL
+1781 
-1793 RLFVQSEY
+1793 
-1801 LNWSLGC
+1801 
-1808 GSPVAEQ
+1808 
-1815 GSFKKSHCTESPVL
+1815 
-1829 QDATEVLL
+1829 
-1837 SAEQVRETVEWF
+1837 
-1849 STSFCKLRLA
+1849 
-1859 SADFRTFG
+1859 
-1867 LFSKWSPYVPE
+1867 
-1878 VNTFLEYLIK
+1878 
-1888 RLIETEA
+1888 
-1895 VSLAQEPVGS
+1895 
-1905 NRILAALQSL
+1905 
-1915 YSVVAGLFK
+1915 
-1924 PWVLVVDKEDASNQ
+1924 
-1938 PCYPWLESD
+1938 
-1947 TPVASSMV
+1947 
-1955 RLFTDC
+1955 
-1961 VKLLHESFKGDAHL
+1961 
-1975 CEGKCKKMSCNDKHL
+1975 
-1990 TPFQVLVPIWHNTQK
+1990 
-2005 YVIIMNDVS
+2005 
-2014 QQLAFKI
+2014 
-2021 GFSSVSMFPSIS
+2021 
-2033 ILFLIQLFPLDLD
+2033 
-2046 KLLPSH
+2046 
-2052 HGALWLHLMHYC
+2052 
-2064 GCCTAPRMPEFI
+2064 
-2076 LYTFHTEF
+2076 
-2084 RRLPWKE
+2084 
-2091 MHPDQMLM
+2091 
-2099 EEFFKVE
+2099 
-2106 RGSPKSC
+2106 
-2113 FLFLGY
+2113 
-2119 VLCEINWVSVL
+2119 
-2130 SDAWNP
+2130 
-2136 NPHPQTH
+2136 
-2143 NMIVCLL
+2143 
-2150 YMMVLLAKEEQL
+2150 
-2162 IGKEESPL
+2162 
-2170 INLLGQTSS
+2170 
-2179 LPWQLVGI
+2179 
-2187 SSYQSIIS
+2187 
-2195 YCSSHYSP
+2195 
-2203 SVILAKDAASEL
+2203 
-2215 IVKLLKI
+2215 
-2222 SAGFGT
+2222 
-2228 SSDSHIHLDATLK
+2228 
-2241 CQAYIRQVVQFLSTL
+2241 
-2256 EQNGKITLAVLEQEM
+2256 
-2271 SKLLDDVVIFNP
+2271 
-2283 PDMDLQTRHMALS
+2283 
-2296 SLFTETLMMMNNSSV
+2296 
-2311 TTAESLR
+2311 
-2318 VSLRKWIDSKVHGLL
+2318 
-2333 AMPLLTA
+2333 
-2340 ACQSLASVRH
+2340 
-2350 MAETTEACITS
+2350 
-2361 YFHKG
+2361 
-2366 RSISSSAAYIVWSLD
+2366 
-2381 LPHHQ
+2381 
-2386 DLGWGPILASLQVPE
+2386 
-2401 LTMEE
+2401 
-2406 FLQECL
+2406 
-2412 SLGSYLTLYVY
+2412 
-2423 LLQCL
+2423 
-2428 NTDQT
+2428 
-2433 LTNEMKILVT
+2433 
-2443 ISKWL
+2443 
-2448 EQVYPSSAKE
+2448 
-2458 EAKLFLWWH
+2458 
-2467 KAMQL
+2467 
-2472 SLIQLEQDD
+2472 
-2481 AILMESVVR
+2481 
-2490 TLLSIQGRQSQL
+2490 
-2502 AEERLTSGILGAIG
+2502 
-2516 LGRRSPLSPRFRLV
+2516 
-2530 ARSLS
+2530 
-2535 AFLLVQIPAEGQVRL
+2535 
-2550 KAGSEPKL
+2550 
-2558 SQKAQQALSA
+2558 
-2568 LESMASNKQ
+2568 
-2577 YMDYQEQI
+2577 
-2585 SQASLFIKHPE
+2585 
-2596 HCLRDGNNLLALLVN
+2596 
-2611 ALYPEVHY
+2611 
-2619 LDCIR
+2619 

>member
-1 MAEAVRA
+1 MTMAEAVKGPRKARA
-8 PRRGRPKGK
+8 RSRP
-17 AKEKK
+17 KEKK
-22 KRTNEDSQPLES
+22 RRSSEETQVQES
-34 DDVFLPP
+34 DDIFLPH
-41 VSEVSSQATEVQ
+41 VAEVSSQANKVQ
-53 GEQAGEF
+53 AKHPGEF
-60 TEIKLSDEAEH
+60 TEIQLSDEVEE
-71 GRAVADACDISLSNL
+71 GKPRSDVRGIPQSNL
-86 TSASKGS
+86 SSANEGSSKVI
-93 LTAAPEPSADG
+93 L
-104 EESKGGPPHAP
+104 GPPRDAEELRADTSHEEYGGD
-115 HTKNVEESEQSK
+115 VEKRGTRK
-127 LDKSAGLVEAVASAS
+127 LDKPHSPVEVVASRS
-142 ANSAVLGSSFHDSA
+142 GNSDLLSSTFHSSA
-156 AAPRA
+156 AGSQTA
-161 VVGIARGKEMENVQ
+161 VGFVEDKGPENVQ
-175 DAESPLVRFSEKLAL
+175 EVKNPLACSSEKPRLNI
-190 STSQPSE
+190 SQLSE
-197 KSKMR
+197 KSKACVPR
-202 VHHLGLKS
+202 TIFKP
-210 VYPDLSTEL
+210 VYPDLSSEL
-219 SYERPTVM
+219 SYERPTII
-227 AVRPLMHNER
+227 AVKPLLHNER

-242 PAEPELV
+242 PTEPELV

-254 QLKIFEPC
+254 QLKIFEPY
-262 SWLENVDSYTEE
+262 SWLENIDSYMEE

-312 DCQNIKGRLWTF
+312 DCQNVEGRLWTF

-337 QCKVTGHHRY
+337 QCKVVGHHRY
-347 QTVEMNGSVLGELKK
+347 QTVELNDSVMGELKR
-362 LFEAKAE
+362 LLEAKAE

-376 LHTYTSVLSR
+376 LHSYTSVLSR
-386 LQVESYVYRLLNSSS
+386 LQVESYVYRLLSSSS

-416 QSENLSSDLSHLKEC
+416 QSENLSSDLGHLKEC

-459 VRENRVDFMCHMK
+459 VSECLFCKELAVQVTI
-472 PNERKSSSSSGKE
+472 SSSSTTSFGVQLG
-485 SGNWTLVDEG
+485 SVNGLVHSFRSK
-495 GEEDEDPETSWIL
+495 SWIIHQVSFISCSL
-508 LLEDDLIVLLS
+508 LPCLCLLS
-519 QFPFH
+519 
-524 ELFQHF
+524 
-530 LGFKSAGTY
+530 SAY

-545 SQEMMK
+545 PQEMMK

-557 SLVELLSV
+557 SLVELLSA

-598 QYISGNK
+598 QYVSSNK
-605 QYGSMG
+605 QYGSVA
-611 HPYSVD
+611 HPYSVE

-622 FDELFFRA
+622 FDELFFRV

-654 SSNMLWKLFFVMHCA
+654 SSSMLWRLFYVMHCA
-669 ECENL
+669 ESENL

-679 TLQPADCKRRLEDPQ
+679 TLQPADCKQRLKDPK
-694 HLESFEK
+694 HLENFEK
-701 YLQSMNCSEEICLL
+701 YLKTMNCSEEICLL

-721 AQSKRADVDE
+721 AQTKRADVDE
-731 DFVKIIVLEIYEVRN
+731 DFIKIIVLEIYEVSYV
-746 TTGAFGRGWSLSTR
+746 SLSTR

-773 IASVHTQIIS
+773 IASVHTQIVS
-783 VLLDRVRETIEK
+783 VLLDRIRETLET

-817 EITLI
+817 EIALI
-822 QDWLLNYSLTTV
+822 RDWLLNYSLTTV

-848 GLGEQKDALHLDASV
+848 GFGGQQDALHLDPAV

-871 LEAYLKYLS
+871 LEAYQKYLS

-903 YGETPESSFNQWA
+903 YGETPETFFNQWA
-916 WGLILRLKLHRNDH
+916 WGLILRLKLHRNDR
-930 GIQHGWPA
+930 GMQHGWRA
-938 VPVSDNVLDMT
+938 VPVSDSVLDMT
-949 ESIALHPLLKAV
+949 ESVTLHPLLKAV
-961 KAGIPIGCYLA
+961 KANIPIGCYLA
-972 LAMTTLGHSIEKFCA
+972 LAMTTLGHSVEKFCA
-987 EGIPLLGVLVQSRY
+987 EGIPLLGVLVQCRH

-1011 VLPIFY
+1011 ILPLFY

-1026 EQFLSHVQLFLHL
+1026 EQFLSCIQLFLHL

-1057 HLTGVNYGENIKLL
+1057 HLTGVSYGENVKLL
-1071 SSMIQSHIFRSG
+1071 SSMMQTHIFLND
-1083 QPNGV
+1083 QPNGA
-1088 GPTAVLE
+1088 GPAAVLE
-1095 FWVQVLISQQLWHRD
+1095 FWVHVLISQQLWHRD
-1110 QATLYLLDHLCKAAF
+1110 RATLLLLDDLCKAAF

-1138 QQHKE
+1138 QQHK
-1143 KKMFCV
+1143 
-1149 SLQNA
+1149 NA

-1176 TPSFVEGSANSSQV
+1176 TPSFVEGNANSSQV
-1190 WFSWMVLNIESIF
+1190 WFSWMVLNMESIF

-1211 VVEGELIVNDLSPD
+1211 VVERELVINALTPD

-1230 AQTQLK
+1230 AQAQLK
-1236 LPVVPSLQRLM
+1236 LPIVPSLQRLL

-1256 VTPADHPLM
+1256 ATPADHPLM

-1298 SAAHVNLLNEMKQ
+1298 SAAHVNLLSEMKQ
-1311 RLTEVADFHHAASK
+1311 RLIEVADFHHGASK
-1325 ALKVESPVR
+1325 ALRVDSPAEGADR
-1334 SSDKSPEKASCV
+1334 SPEKASSS
-1346 PDYLTSPELHKELVR
+1346 PDYLTSSELHKELVR
-1361 LCNVFILWLEEESFQ
+1361 LCNVFVLWLEEESFQ

-1387 QYDAHRLAKIM
+1387 QYDVHRLAKVM
-1398 QNQQELWME
+1398 QNQQDLWME
-1407 YVNTELIH
+1407 YVNVELIH
-1415 HEFQEAINLWTRA
+1415 HEFQEALNFWLQV

-1433 TPAAISAG
+1433 TACVSAG
-1441 PTDFTNPLSAKER
+1441 QTDFTNPLSAKER
-1454 IMNNLKKFDLP
+1454 IINNLKKFDTP
-1465 KPPLSLQPMKAPVPV
+1465 KPPLPLQTMKAPVPV

-1488 QKEAIQLAHTDLK
+1488 QKEAIQLMRVDLN
-1501 ILQGHAKTAALWESQ
+1501 ILQRHAKTAALWESQ
-1516 HVALNSEILDTIPK
+1516 HVALNSEILDTVPK

-1545 WGASNKGC
+1545 RGTSNKGC
-1553 QGAALVTIQFEGKHK
+1553 QGAALLTIQFEGKHK

-1582 VKQLQVEAT
+1582 VRQLLAEAK

-1607 FITTLINI
+1607 FITALINI

-1630 LFFIVVEYVC
+1630 LFFTLVEYVC

-1664 ISGTRSECRRLLQT
+1664 ISGTKSECKRLLQT
-1678 ILHNRRLCT
+1678 ILQNRRLCT

-1697 SPDEFVALYEKVV
+1697 SPSEFVALYEKVV

-1728 DLTQWLKITKPPLS
+1728 DLTQWLSIAKPPLS

-1758 GLEPE
+1758 GLEPD

-1793 RLFVQSEY
+1793 RLFVQSSSEQ
-1801 LNWSLGC
+1801 LLSPDCWKASLKALGC
-1808 GSPVAEQ
+1808 GSPVTEQ
-1815 GSFKKSHCTESPVL
+1815 ASFKKSDSTENPVL
-1829 QDATEVLL
+1829 QDAPKILL
-1837 SAEQVRETVEWF
+1837 SAEQVRETIEWL

-1859 SADFRTFG
+1859 STDFRTFG
-1867 LFSKWSPYVPE
+1867 LFSKWSPYVAE
-1878 VNTFLEYLIK
+1878 LNKFLEYLIK
-1888 RLIETEA
+1888 QLIDMEVA
-1895 VSLAQEPVGS
+1895 NVAQEPVGS

-1915 YSVVAGLFK
+1915 YSVIAGLFK
-1924 PWVLVVDKEDASNQ
+1924 PWILVLDKEDASNQ

-1947 TPVASSMV
+1947 TPVVSTMV
-1955 RLFTDC
+1955 CLFTDC
-1961 VKLLHESFKGDAHL
+1961 IKLLHESFK
-1975 CEGKCKKMSCNDKHL
+1975 
-1990 TPFQVLVPIWHNTQK
+1990 
-2005 YVIIMNDVS
+2005 
-2014 QQLAFKI
+2014 
-2021 GFSSVSMFPSIS
+2021 
-2033 ILFLIQLFPLDLD
+2033 D

-2064 GCCTAPRMPEFI
+2064 ECCTAPKMPEFI

-2084 RRLPWKE
+2084 RKLPWKE
-2091 MHPDQMLM
+2091 MHPDHILM
-2099 EEFFKVE
+2099 EEFFKIE

-2143 NMIVCLL
+2143 SMIVCLL

-2162 IGKEESPL
+2162 TGKEESPL

-2195 YCSSHYSP
+2195 YCNSHYPP
-2203 SVILAKDAASEL
+2203 SVILAKDAAAEL

-2222 SAGFGT
+2222 AAGFGA
-2228 SSDSHIHLDATLK
+2228 SSDSHVHLDATLK
-2241 CQAYIRQVVQFLSTL
+2241 CRAYIRQVVQFLSTL
-2256 EQNGKITLAVLEQEM
+2256 EQSGKITLAVLEQEM
-2271 SKLLDDVVIFNP
+2271 SKLLDDIVIFNP
-2283 PDMDLQTRHMALS
+2283 PDVDLQMRHMALS
-2296 SLFTETLMMMNNSSV
+2296 SLFTETLMMMNNSRV

-2318 VSLRKWIDSKVHGLL
+2318 GSLRKWVDNKVHGLL

-2350 MAETTEACITS
+2350 MAETTEACITA
-2361 YFHKG
+2361 YFSG
-2366 RSISSSAAYIVWSLD
+2366 DSA
-2381 LPHHQ
+2381 HHQ

-2433 LTNEMKILVT
+2433 LTNEMKILLT

-2472 SLIQLEQDD
+2472 SLIHMEQDD
-2481 AILMESVVR
+2481 TVLIESVIQ

-2516 LGRRSPLSPRFRLV
+2516 LGRRSPLSPRFRVV

-2558 SQKAQQALSA
+2558 SLKAQQALSV
-2568 LESMASNKQ
+2568 LGSMASNKQ
-2577 YMDYQEQI
+2577 YMDYQEQL

-2596 HCLRDGNNLLALLVN
+2596 HCLRDCNNLLALLIN
-2611 ALYPEVHY
+2611 TLYPEVHY
-2619 LDCIR
+2619 LDSIR

>member
-1 MAEAVRA
+1 
-8 PRRGRPKGK
+8 
-17 AKEKK
+17 
-22 KRTNEDSQPLES
+22 
-34 DDVFLPP
+34 
-41 VSEVSSQATEVQ
+41 
-53 GEQAGEF
+53 
-60 TEIKLSDEAEH
+60 
-71 GRAVADACDISLSNL
+71 
-86 TSASKGS
+86 
-93 LTAAPEPSADG
+93 
-104 EESKGGPPHAP
+104 
-115 HTKNVEESEQSK
+115 
-127 LDKSAGLVEAVASAS
+127 
-142 ANSAVLGSSFHDSA
+142 
-156 AAPRA
+156 
-161 VVGIARGKEMENVQ
+161 
-175 DAESPLVRFSEKLAL
+175 
-190 STSQPSE
+190 
-197 KSKMR
+197 
-202 VHHLGLKS
+202 
-210 VYPDLSTEL
+210 
-219 SYERPTVM
+219 
-227 AVRPLMHNER
+227 
-237 LYPEL
+237 
-242 PAEPELV
+242 
-249 PFTRE
+249 
-254 QLKIFEPC
+254 
-262 SWLENVDSYTEE
+262 
-274 FESVAHQDRHEF
+274 
-286 YELLLNYMRCR
+286 
-297 KQLLLAEAELQAMTT
+297 
-312 DCQNIKGRLWTF
+312 
-324 KEEQKTVQGVCAD
+324 
-337 QCKVTGHHRY
+337 
-347 QTVEMNGSVLGELKK
+347 TVEMNGSVLGELKK

-376 LHTYTSVLSR
+376 LHSYTSVLSR

-401 LLRSVALQQQEQVSK
+401 LLRSVALQEQELVSK

-448 QSDLLMWLQRL
+448 KSDLLMWLQRL
-459 VRENRVDFMCHMK
+459 VSVLQRIGCPGDHLFLFNHILRCPAGIGEWAVPFVQIKVLDNPSGVFHFMQSLALLMSPVKNRVEFMCHMK

-545 SQEMMK
+545 PQEMMK
-551 IFAFAN
+551 VFAFAN

-598 QYISGNK
+598 QYVSGNK
-605 QYGSMG
+605 LYGSIG
-611 HPYSVD
+611 HLYSMD

-669 ECENL
+669 ESENL

-679 TLQPADCKRRLEDPQ
+679 TLQPADCKQRLEAASERCRSAMQQVHLLCSHVKFHLDLQQ
-694 HLESFEK
+694 HLESDLDPEIQHFFVLLDICFSFTGIDTV
-701 YLQSMNCSEEICLL
+701 YRCFFCSI
-715 TTFAQM
+715 
-721 AQSKRADVDE
+721 
-731 DFVKIIVLEIYEVRN
+731 N
-746 TTGAFGRGWSLSTR
+746 
-760 ETFSKVGRELLGA
+760 
-773 IASVHTQIIS
+773 VHTQIIS
-783 VLLDRVRETIEK
+783 VLLDRVKETIER

-817 EITLI
+817 EIALI
-822 QDWLLNYSLTTV
+822 RDWLLNYSLTTV

-848 GLGEQKDALHLDASV
+848 GLGEQDALHLDPAI

-871 LEAYLKYLS
+871 VEAYLKYLS

-916 WGLILRLKLHRNDH
+916 WGLILRLKLHRNDR
-930 GIQHGWPA
+930 GIQCGWPA
-938 VPVSDNVLDMT
+938 VPVSDSVLDMT
-949 ESIALHPLLKAV
+949 ESITLHPLLKAV

-972 LAMTTLGHSIEKFCA
+972 LAMTTLGHSCIDKSSWLEVIGKDKQLILTVSSQILEASHNF
-987 EGIPLLGVLVQSRY
+987 RY
-1001 LRTVVHVLDK
+1001 FQLW
-1011 VLPIFY
+1011 
-1017 SCQYYLLKN
+1017 
-1026 EQFLSHVQLFLHL
+1026 FLSHVQLFLQL
-1039 DSGVPQGVT
+1039 DSGVPQGMT

-1057 HLTGVNYGENIKLL
+1057 HLTGVSYGENVKLL
-1071 SSMIQSHIFRSG
+1071 NSMIQTHIFRSG

-1125 QYSQEDCVQKLLY
+1125 QYSQEDCIQKLLY
-1138 QQHKE
+1138 QQHK
-1143 KKMFCV
+1143 
-1149 SLQNA
+1149 NA

-1176 TPSFVEGSANSSQV
+1176 TPSFVEGNANSSQV

-1211 VVEGELIVNDLSPD
+1211 VVERELIINDLSPD

-1256 VTPADHPLM
+1256 ATPADHPLM

-1325 ALKVESPVR
+1325 ALKMESPVK
-1334 SSDKSPEKASCV
+1334 SSDRSLEKASCL
-1346 PDYLTSPELHKELVR
+1346 PGYLTSPELHKELVR

-1398 QNQQELWME
+1398 QNQQVIFRKRVRMVKIPLMYRFLACLSE
-1407 YVNTELIH
+1407 NTSSFICFSILAN
-1415 HEFQEAINLWTRA
+1415 AI
-1428 QLESH
+1428 
-1433 TPAAISAG
+1433 
-1441 PTDFTNPLSAKER
+1441 AKER

-1480 ISSASLVS
+1480 ISSASLIN
-1488 QKEAIQLAHTDLK
+1488 QKEAIHLTHTDLK
-1501 ILQGHAKTAALWESQ
+1501 VLQGHAKTAALWESQ
-1516 HVALNSEILDTIPK
+1516 HVALNSEILDTLPK

-1545 WGASNKGC
+1545 RGASSKGC

-1582 VKQLQVEAT
+1582 VRQLQAEAT

-1664 ISGTRSECRRLLQT
+1664 ISGTKSECKRLLQT

-1710 AFLSEDN
+1710 TFLSEDN
-1717 SDVVFMLLTKF
+1717 SDVVFMLLTKEVF
-1728 DLTQWLKITKPPLS
+1728 IQIAMQLLKLNFFFNAY
-1742 ERTKLLESIH
+1742 
-1752 LALNAC
+1752 AL
-1758 GLEPE
+1758 
-1763 EDILMPFNI
+1763 
-1772 FCKHWTNLL
+1772 
-1781 QYQFPDHYSDFL
+1781 
-1793 RLFVQSEY
+1793 
-1801 LNWSLGC
+1801 
-1808 GSPVAEQ
+1808 
-1815 GSFKKSHCTESPVL
+1815 
-1829 QDATEVLL
+1829 
-1837 SAEQVRETVEWF
+1837 
-1849 STSFCKLRLA
+1849 
-1859 SADFRTFG
+1859 
-1867 LFSKWSPYVPE
+1867 
-1878 VNTFLEYLIK
+1878 VN
-1888 RLIETEA
+1888 
-1895 VSLAQEPVGS
+1895 
-1905 NRILAALQSL
+1905 
-1915 YSVVAGLFK
+1915 
-1924 PWVLVVDKEDASNQ
+1924 
-1938 PCYPWLESD
+1938 
-1947 TPVASSMV
+1947 
-1955 RLFTDC
+1955 
-1961 VKLLHESFKGDAHL
+1961 
-1975 CEGKCKKMSCNDKHL
+1975 
-1990 TPFQVLVPIWHNTQK
+1990 
-2005 YVIIMNDVS
+2005 
-2014 QQLAFKI
+2014 LAFMV
-2021 GFSSVSMFPSIS
+2021 FYPQNPQNSSSVFMLPSVF
-2033 ILFLIQLFPLDLD
+2033 ILLLIQLFPLDLD

-2064 GCCTAPRMPEFI
+2064 GCCTAPKMPEFI
-2076 LYTFHTEF
+2076 LYTFHAEF

-2162 IGKEESPL
+2162 IVFSASATL
-2170 INLLGQTSS
+2170 IFLGQNEITSA
-2179 LPWQLVGI
+2179 
-2187 SSYQSIIS
+2187 QSHCVTPKYLSGIIS
-2195 YCSSHYSP
+2195 FAVYDLHCRSTVIVETIRRFVTLVAISQCSCYKQGSSP
-2203 SVILAKDAASEL
+2203 GQPHCQRTYLRRVFSDDAKFRS
-2215 IVKLLKI
+2215 
-2222 SAGFGT
+2222 
-2228 SSDSHIHLDATLK
+2228 
-2241 CQAYIRQVVQFLSTL
+2241 
-2256 EQNGKITLAVLEQEM
+2256 
-2271 SKLLDDVVIFNP
+2271 FN
-2283 PDMDLQTRHMALS
+2283 MDLQTRHLALS
-2296 SLFTETLMMMNNSSV
+2296 SLFTETLMMLNNSSV

-2318 VSLRKWIDSKVHGLL
+2318 GSLRKWIDSKVHGLL

-2361 YFHKG
+2361 YFNK
-2366 RSISSSAAYIVWSLD
+2366 D

-2386 DLGWGPILASLQVPE
+2386 ELGWGPVLASLQVPE
-2401 LTMEE
+2401 LTMGE

-2433 LTNEMKILVT
+2433 LTNEMKILIT

-2472 SLIQLEQDD
+2472 SLIQMEQDD
-2481 AILMESVVR
+2481 AIVMESVVR

-2558 SQKAQQALSA
+2558 AQKAQQALSA

-2577 YMDYQEQI
+2577 YMDFQEQI

-2596 HCLRDGNNLLALLVN
+2596 HCLRDGNNLLAFLVN
-2611 ALYPEVHY
+2611 TLYPEVHY

>member
-1 MAEAVRA
+1 Q
-8 PRRGRPKGK
+8 
-17 AKEKK
+17 EKK
-22 KRTNEDSQPLES
+22 KKSTEELQIQES
-34 DDVFLPP
+34 DVFLPP
-41 VSEVSSQATEVQ
+41 VAELSSQASKVQ
-53 GEQAGEF
+53 VEHPGEF
-60 TEIKLSDEAEH
+60 TEIQLGDEVED
-71 GRAVADACDISLSNL
+71 VKTVKDVCDIPQGNL
-86 TSASKGS
+86 
-93 LTAAPEPSADG
+93 PSADKG
-104 EESKGGPPHAP
+104 FSTVTLEPPTDVEEFKADPSNEKCVAGAEKSGESKLGRPHSP
-115 HTKNVEESEQSK
+115 VE
-127 LDKSAGLVEAVASAS
+127 LVASRS
-142 ANSAVLGSSFHDSA
+142 GDSDLLTSSFHPS
-156 AAPRA
+156 PSGSQA
-161 VVGIARGKEMENVQ
+161 VVGFVQ
-175 DAESPLVRFSEKLAL
+175 DKETLKTQDVKNPLACSSEKLPFSIKQL
-190 STSQPSE
+190 SE
-197 KSKMR
+197 KSKPHIR
-202 VHHLGLKS
+202 CSGLKPI
-210 VYPDLSTEL
+210 YPDLSAEL
-219 SYERPTVM
+219 SYERPTIIV
-227 AVRPLMHNER
+227 VKPTLRHER

-242 PAEPELV
+242 PTEPELV

-254 QLKIFEPC
+254 QLKAFEPC
-262 SWLENVDSYTEE
+262 SWLENVDSYAEE
-274 FESVAHQDRHEF
+274 FMSVAHQDKHEF

-297 KQLLLAEAELQAMTT
+297 KQLLLAEAKLQAMTT
-312 DCQNIKGRLWTF
+312 DYQNIKGRLWTF

-347 QTVEMNGSVLGELKK
+347 QTVELNESVLGELKK

-369 HVHQTLA
+369 HVHQTLV
-376 LHTYTSVLSR
+376 LHLYTSVLSR
-386 LQVESYVYRLLNSSS
+386 LQVESYVYRLLSSSS

-416 QSENLSSDLSHLKEC
+416 QSENLSSDLGHLKEC

-442 IEDPQF
+442 IDDPQF
-448 QSDLLMWLQRL
+448 QSDLFLWLQRL
-459 VRENRVDFMCHMK
+459 VSVLQRIGCPGDHLFLLNHILRCPAGISEWAVPFIQIKVLDNPSGVFHFMQSLALLMSPVKNRMDFMCHMK
-472 PNERKSSSSSGKE
+472 PSERKSSSSSGKE

-508 LLEDDLIVLLS
+508 LSEDDLISLLS

-524 ELFQHF
+524 ELFQQL
-530 LGFKSAGTY
+530 LGFKSGGAY

-545 SQEMMK
+545 PHEMMK

-557 SLVELLSV
+557 SIVELLSV

-598 QYISGNK
+598 QYVSSSK
-605 QYGSMG
+605 QYGSVAL
-611 HPYSVD
+611 PYSVE

-622 FDELFFRA
+622 FDELFFRT

-654 SSNMLWKLFFVMHCA
+654 SSNMLWRLFFVMHCA
-669 ECENL
+669 ESEHL

-679 TLQPADCKRRLEDPQ
+679 TLQPADCKRRLKDPE
-694 HLESFEK
+694 HLENFDR
-701 YLQSMNCSEEICLL
+701 YLKSMNCSEEICLL

-721 AQSKRADVDE
+721 AQTNRADVDE
-731 DFVKIIVLEIYEVRN
+731 DFIKIIVLEIYEVSYVN
-746 TTGAFGRGWSLSTR
+746 LSTR

-773 IASVHTQIIS
+773 IAGIHTEIIS
-783 VLLDRVRETIEK
+783 VLLDRVRHTIEK

-817 EITLI
+817 EMALI
-822 QDWLLNYSLTTV
+822 RDWLLNYSLTTV

-848 GLGEQKDALHLDASV
+848 GFAEHDALHLDPAV

-871 LEAYLKYLS
+871 LEAYQKYLS

-903 YGETPESSFNQWA
+903 YGETPETSFNQWA
-916 WGLILRLKLHRNDH
+916 WGLILRLKLHRNDR
-930 GIQHGWPA
+930 GMQHGWA
-938 VPVSDNVLDMT
+938 AAPVSDSVLDMM
-949 ESIALHPLLKAV
+949 ESVTLHPLLKAV
-961 KAGIPIGCYLA
+961 KAGVPIGCYLA
-972 LAMTTLGHSIEKFCA
+972 LAMTTLGHSIEKFCT

-1011 VLPIFY
+1011 ILPLFY

-1026 EQFLSHVQLFLHL
+1026 EQFLSYVQLFLHL

-1057 HLTGVNYGENIKLL
+1057 HLTGVNYGENVKLL
-1071 SSMIQSHIFRSG
+1071 SSMIQTHIHLSD

-1088 GPTAVLE
+1088 GPAAILE
-1095 FWVQVLISQQLWHRD
+1095 FWVQVLTSRQLWHRD
-1110 QATLYLLDHLCKAAF
+1110 WATLFLLDDLCKAAF

-1138 QQHKE
+1138 QQHK
-1143 KKMFCV
+1143 
-1149 SLQNA
+1149 NA
-1154 LGYHCDKGLLSSLV
+1154 LGYHCDKSLLSSFV

-1176 TPSFVEGSANSSQV
+1176 TPSFVEGNANSSQV
-1190 WFSWMVLNIESIF
+1190 WFSWMVLNMESIF

-1211 VVEGELIVNDLSPD
+1211 VVEGELVINALTPD

-1230 AQTQLK
+1230 AQAQLK
-1236 LPVVPSLQRLM
+1236 LPIVPSLQRLM

-1256 VTPADHPLM
+1256 ATPADHPLM

-1284 GLPVDGCIGRRFFQ
+1284 GLPVDGCIGRLFFQ
-1298 SAAHVNLLNEMKQ
+1298 SVAHVSLLNEMKQ
-1311 RLTEVADFHHAASK
+1311 RLIEVADFHHAASK
-1325 ALKVESPVR
+1325 ALRVESPAEGSDR
-1334 SSDKSPEKASCV
+1334 SPTKASGS
-1346 PDYLTSPELHKELVR
+1346 PDCLTSPELHKELVR
-1361 LCNVFILWLEEESFQ
+1361 ICNVFVLWLEEESFQ

-1387 QYDAHRLAKIM
+1387 QYDAHRLAKVM
-1398 QNQQELWME
+1398 QNQQDLWME
-1407 YVNTELIH
+1407 YVNVELIH
-1415 HEFQEAINLWTRA
+1415 HEFQEALNLWL
-1428 QLESH
+1428 QVKLESH
-1433 TPAAISAG
+1433 TTCVSAG
-1441 PTDFTNPLSAKER
+1441 QTDFTNPLSAKER
-1454 IMNNLKKFDLP
+1454 IMNNLKKFDTP
-1465 KPPLSLQPMKAPVPV
+1465 KSPLLLQTMKAPVPV
-1480 ISSASLVS
+1480 ISSTSLVS
-1488 QKEAIQLAHTDLK
+1488 QKEAIQLMRVDLNL
-1501 ILQGHAKTAALWESQ
+1501 LQRHAKTAALWESQ
-1516 HVALNSEILDTIPK
+1516 HVALNSDILETLPK

-1545 WGASNKGC
+1545 RGTSNKGC
-1553 QGAALVTIQFEGKHK
+1553 QGAALLTVQFEGKHK

-1582 VKQLQVEAT
+1582 VRQLQTEAT

-1607 FITTLINI
+1607 FITALINI

-1630 LFFIVVEYVC
+1630 LFFTLVEYVC
-1640 DETQRNPPTRQFFT
+1640 DETQRSPPTRQFFT

-1664 ISGTRSECRRLLQT
+1664 ISGTKSECKRLLQT
-1678 ILHNRRLCT
+1678 ILQNRRLCT

-1697 SPDEFVALYEKVV
+1697 SPSEFVTLYEKVV

-1728 DLTQWLKITKPPLS
+1728 DLPQWLSVAKPPLS

-1758 GLEPE
+1758 ALEPE
-1763 EDILMPFNI
+1763 EDILMPFSI

-1793 RLFVQSEY
+1793 RLFVQSSSEQ
-1801 LNWSLGC
+1801 LLSPDCWKASLEALGC
-1808 GSPVAEQ
+1808 GSLVTEQ
-1815 GSFKKSHCTESPVL
+1815 GSFKKSDSTEIPVL
-1829 QDATEVLL
+1829 GDAATVFL
-1837 SAEQVRETVEWF
+1837 SAEQVRETIEWF

-1859 SADFRTFG
+1859 SMDFRTFG
-1867 LFSKWSPYVPE
+1867 LFSKWSPYVAE
-1878 VNTFLEYLIK
+1878 VNKFLEYLIK
-1888 RLIETEA
+1888 RLIETE
-1895 VSLAQEPVGS
+1895 VVNLALESVGS
-1905 NRILAALQSL
+1905 DRILSALQSL
-1915 YSVVAGLFK
+1915 YSVIAGLFK
-1924 PWVLVVDKEDASNQ
+1924 PWILVLDKEDASNQ

-1947 TPVASSMV
+1947 TPVASTMV
-1955 RLFTDC
+1955 CLYADC
-1961 VKLLHESFKGDAHL
+1961 VRLLHESFK
-1975 CEGKCKKMSCNDKHL
+1975 
-1990 TPFQVLVPIWHNTQK
+1990 
-2005 YVIIMNDVS
+2005 
-2014 QQLAFKI
+2014 
-2021 GFSSVSMFPSIS
+2021 
-2033 ILFLIQLFPLDLD
+2033 D

-2052 HGALWLHLMHYC
+2052 HGALWLHLIHYC
-2064 GCCTAPRMPEFI
+2064 ECCTAPQMPEFI

-2084 RRLPWKE
+2084 RKLPWKE
-2091 MHPDQMLM
+2091 MHPDQVLM

-2143 NMIVCLL
+2143 SMIVCLL
-2150 YMMVLLAKEEQL
+2150 YMMVLLAKEKQL

-2170 INLLGQTSS
+2170 LNLLGQTSS

-2187 SSYQSIIS
+2187 SSYQSVIS
-2195 YCSSHYSP
+2195 YCNSHYPP
-2203 SVILAKDAASEL
+2203 SVILAEDTAAEL
-2215 IVKLLKI
+2215 TVKLLKI
-2222 SAGFGT
+2222 SAGFGA

-2256 EQNGKITLAVLEQEM
+2256 EQSGNITLAVLEQEM
-2271 SKLLDDVVIFNP
+2271 AKLLDDVVIFNP
-2283 PDMDLQTRHMALS
+2283 PDIDLHTRHMALT

-2318 VSLRKWIDSKVHGLL
+2318 GSLRKWIGNKVHGLL

-2350 MAETTEACITS
+2350 MAETTEACITA
-2361 YFHKG
+2361 YFSKDC
-2366 RSISSSAAYIVWSLD
+2366 I
-2381 LPHHQ
+2381 HHQ
-2386 DLGWGPILASLQVPE
+2386 ELGWGPILASLQVPE

-2412 SLGSYLTLYVY
+2412 SLGSFLTLYVY

-2433 LTNEMKILVT
+2433 LANEMKILLT

-2472 SLIQLEQDD
+2472 SLIQMEQDD
-2481 AILMESVVR
+2481 TVLIESVIR
-2490 TLLSIQGRQSQL
+2490 TLLSIQSRQNQL

-2516 LGRRSPLSPRFRLV
+2516 LGRRSPLSPRFRVV

-2535 AFLLVQIPAEGQVRL
+2535 AFLLVQIPAESQVRL

-2558 SQKAQQALSA
+2558 SLKAQQALNA

-2577 YMDYQEQI
+2577 YMDYQEQL
-2585 SQASLFIKHPE
+2585 SQACQFIKHPE
-2596 HCLRDGNNLLALLVN
+2596 HCLRDGNNLLALLIN
-2611 ALYPEVHY
+2611 TLYPEVHY
-2619 LDCIR
+2619 LDSIR

>member
-1 MAEAVRA
+1 
-8 PRRGRPKGK
+8 
-17 AKEKK
+17 KK
-22 KRTNEDSQPLES
+22 KRGSGESQIQEP
-34 DDVFLPP
+34 DDVFLSP
-41 VSEVSSQATEVQ
+41 VAEVSSQASRVQ
-53 GEQAGEF
+53 VKHPGEF
-60 TEIKLSDEAEH
+60 TEIRLSDEVED
-71 GRAVADACDISLSNL
+71 GKTINDVCGIPQSNL
-86 TSASKGS
+86 SSANEGS
-93 LTAAPEPSADG
+93 SAVTPEPPTDREEFKADRSHEECEG
-104 EESKGGPPHAP
+104 DVEKSGESK
-115 HTKNVEESEQSK
+115 S
-127 LDKSAGLVEAVASAS
+127 DKPDSPVEAVASRS
-142 ANSAVLGSSFHDSA
+142 ENSDLSSSTFHSSA
-156 AAPRA
+156 AGCQT
-161 VVGIARGKEMENVQ
+161 VVGFVQDKEAENVQ
-175 DAESPLVRFSEKLAL
+175 DVKNPPVHSSEKLPL
-190 STSQPSE
+190 SISQLSE
-197 KSKMR
+197 KSKAR
-202 VHHLGLKS
+202 IQRLGLKP
-210 VYPDLSTEL
+210 VYPDLSAEL
-219 SYERPTVM
+219 SYERPTIM
-227 AVRPLMHNER
+227 AVKPLLHNEK
-237 LYPEL
+237 LYPEF
-242 PAEPELV
+242 PTEPELV

-262 SWLENVDSYTEE
+262 SWLENVYSYVEE

-312 DCQNIKGRLWTF
+312 DCQNVKGRLWTF
-324 KEEQKTVQGVCAD
+324 KEEQKTVQGLCAD
-337 QCKVTGHHRY
+337 QCKVTGYHRY
-347 QTVEMNGSVLGELKK
+347 QTVELNESVLGELKK

-376 LHTYTSVLSR
+376 LHSYTSVLSR
-386 LQVESYVYRLLNSSS
+386 LQVESYIYRLLSSSS

-416 QSENLSSDLSHLKEC
+416 PSENLSSDLSHLKEC

-459 VRENRVDFMCHMK
+459 VSVLQRIGCPGDHLFLFNHILRCPAGISAWACPLIQIRVLDNPSGVFHFMQSLALLMSPVKNRADFMCHMK
-472 PNERKSSSSSGKE
+472 PSERKSSSSSGKE

-495 GEEDEDPETSWIL
+495 GEEDEDPETSWML
-508 LLEDDLIVLLS
+508 LLEDDLIALLS

-524 ELFQHF
+524 ELFQQF
-530 LGFKSAGTY
+530 LGFKSGGAY

-545 SQEMMK
+545 PQEMMK

-557 SLVELLSV
+557 SLVELLSA

-598 QYISGNK
+598 QYVSGNK
-605 QYGSMG
+605 QYGSVA
-611 HPYSVD
+611 HPYSLE

-654 SSNMLWKLFFVMHCA
+654 SSNMLWRLFFVMHCA
-669 ECENL
+669 EGEHL

-679 TLQPADCKRRLEDPQ
+679 TLQPADCKQRLKDPE
-694 HLESFEK
+694 HLENFEK
-701 YLQSMNCSEEICLL
+701 YLTSMNCSEEICLL

-721 AQSKRADVDE
+721 AQTKRADVDE
-731 DFVKIIVLEIYEVRN
+731 DFIKIIVLEIYEAITSLCSSFQVSYV
-746 TTGAFGRGWSLSTR
+746 SLSTR

-773 IASVHTQIIS
+773 IASVHTQIVS

-806 LPLYLWKPSSS
+806 LPLHLWKPSSS
-817 EITLI
+817 EIALI
-822 QDWLLNYSLTTV
+822 RDWLLNYGLTTV

-848 GLGEQKDALHLDASV
+848 GFGEHQNTLHLDPPV

-871 LEAYLKYLS
+871 LEAYQKYLS

-903 YGETPESSFNQWA
+903 YGETPETSFNQWA
-916 WGLILRLKLHRNDH
+916 WSLILRLKLHRNDC
-930 GIQHGWPA
+930 GMQHGWPA
-938 VPVSDNVLDMT
+938 VPVSDSVLEMM
-949 ESIALHPLLKAV
+949 ESVTLHPLLKAV
-961 KAGIPIGCYLA
+961 KASIPIGCYLA

-987 EGIPLLGVLVQSRY
+987 EGIPLLGVLIHSRY

-1011 VLPIFY
+1011 ILPFFY

-1026 EQFLSHVQLFLHL
+1026 EQFLSYIQLFLHL
-1039 DSGVPQGVT
+1039 DSGVPQGMT

-1057 HLTGVNYGENIKLL
+1057 HLTGVSYGENVKLL
-1071 SSMIQSHIFRSG
+1071 GSMIQTHVFLSD

-1088 GPTAVLE
+1088 GPAAVLE
-1095 FWVQVLISQQLWHRD
+1095 FWVQVLTSQELWHRD
-1110 QATLYLLDHLCKAAF
+1110 RATLFLLDDLCRAAF
-1125 QYSQEDCVQKLLY
+1125 QYSQEDCVQKVLY
-1138 QQHKE
+1138 QQHK
-1143 KKMFCV
+1143 
-1149 SLQNA
+1149 NA

-1176 TPSFVEGSANSSQV
+1176 TPSFVEGNASSSQV
-1190 WFSWMVLNIESIF
+1190 WFSWMVLNMESIF

-1211 VVEGELIVNDLSPD
+1211 VVEGELVINALTPD

-1236 LPVVPSLQRLM
+1236 LPIVPSLQRLM

-1256 VTPADHPLM
+1256 ATPADHPLM

-1298 SAAHVNLLNEMKQ
+1298 SAAHTSLLNEMKQ
-1311 RLTEVADFHHAASK
+1311 RLIEVADFHHAASK
-1325 ALKVESPVR
+1325 ALRVETPAEGSER
-1334 SSDKSPEKASCV
+1334 SPEKASCSS
-1346 PDYLTSPELHKELVR
+1346 DYLTSPELHKELVR
-1361 LCNVFILWLEEESFQ
+1361 LCNVFILWLEEDSFQ

-1387 QYDAHRLAKIM
+1387 QYDAHRLAKVM
-1398 QNQQELWME
+1398 QNQQDLWME
-1407 YVNTELIH
+1407 YVNVELIH
-1415 HEFQEAINLWTRA
+1415 HEFQEALNLWLQV

-1433 TPAAISAG
+1433 TTCVSAG
-1441 PTDFTNPLSAKER
+1441 QTDFTSPLSAKER
-1454 IMNNLKKFDLP
+1454 IMNNLKKFDTP
-1465 KPPLSLQPMKAPVPV
+1465 KPLLPLQTMKAPVPV

-1488 QKEAIQLAHTDLK
+1488 QKEAIQLMRMDLN
-1501 ILQGHAKTAALWESQ
+1501 ILQRHAKTAALRECQ
-1516 HVALNSEILDTIPK
+1516 HVALNNEILDTVPK
-1530 LYVNREEQITLHLEC
+1530 LYVNRDEQITLHVEC
-1545 WGASNKGC
+1545 RGTSNKGC
-1553 QGAALVTIQFEGKHK
+1553 QGAARLTIQFEGKHK
-1568 NEAVSQQLHALRKE
+1568 NEAVSQQLHALCKE
-1582 VKQLQVEAT
+1582 VRQLQAEAT

-1607 FITTLINI
+1607 FITALINI

-1624 KKVGIS
+1624 KEVGIS
-1630 LFFIVVEYVC
+1630 LFFTLVEYVC

-1664 ISGTRSECRRLLQT
+1664 ISGTKSECKRLLQT
-1678 ILHNRRLCT
+1678 ILQNRRLCT

-1697 SPDEFVALYEKVV
+1697 SPSEFVTLYKNVV

-1728 DLTQWLKITKPPLS
+1728 DLTQWLSIAKPPLS

-1781 QYQFPDHYSDFL
+1781 QYQFPDHYGDFL
-1793 RLFVQSEY
+1793 RLFVQSSSEQ
-1801 LNWSLGC
+1801 LLSPDCWKASLKALGC
-1808 GSPVAEQ
+1808 SSPVTEQ
-1815 GSFKKSHCTESPVL
+1815 GSFKKSDSTESPVL
-1829 QDATEVLL
+1829 RDAAKILL
-1837 SAEQVRETVEWF
+1837 SAEQVRETIEWL

-1859 SADFRTFG
+1859 SMDFRTFG
-1867 LFSKWSPYVPE
+1867 LFSKWRLYVPE

-1888 RLIETEA
+1888 QLIDTEVA
-1895 VSLAQEPVGS
+1895 NLAQEPLGS
-1905 NRILAALQSL
+1905 NGILAALQSL
-1915 YSVVAGLFK
+1915 YSIIAGVFK
-1924 PWVLVVDKEDASNQ
+1924 PWILVLDKEDASNQ

-1947 TPVASSMV
+1947 TPEASTMV
-1955 RLFTDC
+1955 CLFTDC
-1961 VKLLHESFKGDAHL
+1961 IKLLHESFK
-1975 CEGKCKKMSCNDKHL
+1975 
-1990 TPFQVLVPIWHNTQK
+1990 
-2005 YVIIMNDVS
+2005 
-2014 QQLAFKI
+2014 
-2021 GFSSVSMFPSIS
+2021 
-2033 ILFLIQLFPLDLD
+2033 D

-2064 GCCTAPRMPEFI
+2064 ECCTAPKMPEFI

-2091 MHPDQMLM
+2091 MHPDQVLM
-2099 EEFFKVE
+2099 EEFFKIE

-2136 NPHPQTH
+2136 NPHPQTY

-2150 YMMVLLAKEEQL
+2150 FMMVLLAKEEQL

-2195 YCSSHYSP
+2195 YCNSHYPP
-2203 SVILAKDAASEL
+2203 SVILAKDAAAEL

-2222 SAGFGT
+2222 SAGFGA

-2256 EQNGKITLAVLEQEM
+2256 EQSGKITLAALEQEM

-2318 VSLRKWIDSKVHGLL
+2318 GSLRKWIDGKVHGLL

-2350 MAETTEACITS
+2350 MAETTEACITA
-2361 YFHKG
+2361 YFNE
-2366 RSISSSAAYIVWSLD
+2366 D
-2381 LPHHQ
+2381 CPHHQ

-2433 LTNEMKILVT
+2433 FNNEMKILLT

-2481 AILMESVVR
+2481 AILIESVIR

-2502 AEERLTSGILGAIG
+2502 AEERLSSGILGAIG
-2516 LGRRSPLSPRFRLV
+2516 LGRRSPLSPRFRVV

-2535 AFLLVQIPAEGQVRL
+2535 AFLLVQIPAENQVRL

-2558 SQKAQQALSA
+2558 SQKAQQALNG

-2577 YMDYQEQI
+2577 YMDYQEQL
-2585 SQASLFIKHPE
+2585 SQASQFIKHPE

-2611 ALYPEVHY
+2611 TLYPEVHY
-2619 LDCIR
+2619 LDSIR

>member
-1 MAEAVRA
+1 I
-8 PRRGRPKGK
+8 
-17 AKEKK
+17 
-22 KRTNEDSQPLES
+22 QES

-41 VSEVSSQATEVQ
+41 VAEVSTEASKVP
-53 GEQAGEF
+53 AARPGEF
-60 TEIKLSDEAEH
+60 TEICLGDEAEGGKTTH
-71 GRAVADACDISLSNL
+71 DACDLSQSNL
-86 TSASKGS
+86 SPAKEGTSAVAVE
-93 LTAAPEPSADG
+93 LPTDAEEFSADPSL
-104 EESKGGPPHAP
+104 EEREVD
-115 HTKNVEESEQSK
+115 VEKSGKSE
-127 LDKSAGLVEAVASAS
+127 LDKPQSLVEAVASGS
-142 ANSAVLGSSFHDSA
+142 GNSDVLGSTCHSGAGGSQA
-156 AAPRA
+156 ALGFVRHKGA
-161 VVGIARGKEMENVQ
+161 ENVQ
-175 DAESPLVRFSEKLAL
+175 GVKNPLVCSSEKLPP
-190 STSQPSE
+190 STSPFSE
-197 KSKMR
+197 KSKTR
-202 VHHLGLKS
+202 VQRSGLKP
-210 VYPDLSTEL
+210 VYPDLSAEL
-219 SYERPTVM
+219 SYERPTVI
-227 AVRPLMHNER
+227 AVKPLLHNER

-242 PAEPELV
+242 PTEPELV

-254 QLKIFEPC
+254 QLKIFEPY
-262 SWLENVDSYTEE
+262 SWLENVDSCAEE

-297 KQLLLAEAELQAMTT
+297 KQLLQAEAELQAMTT
-312 DCQNIKGRLWTF
+312 DCQNVKGRLWTF

-347 QTVEMNGSVLGELKK
+347 QTVELNENVLGELKK

-376 LHTYTSVLSR
+376 LHLYTSVLSR
-386 LQVESYVYRLLNSSS
+386 LQVESYVYRLLSSSS
-401 LLRSVALQQQEQVSK
+401 LLRSVALQQQEQVLK
-416 QSENLSSDLSHLKEC
+416 QSENLSSDVGHLKEC

-448 QSDLLMWLQRL
+448 QNDLLMWLQRL
-459 VRENRVDFMCHMK
+459 VSVLQRIGCPGDHLFLFNHVLRCPAGISEWACPFLQIKVLDNPSGVFHFMQSLALLMSPVKNRVDFMCHMK
-472 PNERKSSSSSGKE
+472 PSERKSSSSSGKE

-508 LLEDDLIVLLS
+508 LLEDDLIALLS

-524 ELFQHF
+524 ELFQQF
-530 LGFKSAGTY
+530 LGFKSGGAY

-545 SQEMMK
+545 PQEMMK

-557 SLVELLSV
+557 SLVELLSA

-598 QYISGNK
+598 QYVSSNK
-605 QYGSMG
+605 YGSVT
-611 HPYSVD
+611 HPYSVE

-630 VLHVLKAKR
+630 VLRVLKAKR

-654 SSNMLWKLFFVMHCA
+654 SSNMLWRLFFVMHCA
-669 ECENL
+669 ESEQL

-679 TLQPADCKRRLEDPQ
+679 TLQPADCKQRLKDPE
-694 HLESFEK
+694 HLENFEK
-701 YLQSMNCSEEICLL
+701 YLKSMNCSEEICLL
-715 TTFAQM
+715 STFAQM
-721 AQSKRADVDE
+721 AQTKRADVDE
-731 DFVKIIVLEIYEVRN
+731 DFIRIIVLEIYEVSYV
-746 TTGAFGRGWSLSTR
+746 SLSTR

-773 IASVHTQIIS
+773 IASIHTQIIS

-795 VGMVS
+795 IGMVS

-806 LPLYLWKPSSS
+806 LPLYLWKPSPS
-817 EITLI
+817 EIALI
-822 QDWLLNYSLTTV
+822 RDWLLNYSLTTV

-848 GLGEQKDALHLDASV
+848 GFGEHQDALHLDRSV

-871 LEAYLKYLS
+871 LEAYQKYLS
-880 QKPYAGLLSESIKQV
+880 QKPYAGLLSEGIKQV

-903 YGETPESSFNQWA
+903 YGETPETSFNQWA
-916 WGLILRLKLHRNDH
+916 WGLVLRLKLHRNDR
-930 GIQHGWPA
+930 GVQHGWPA
-938 VPVSDNVLDMT
+938 VPVSDSVLDMT
-949 ESIALHPLLKAV
+949 ESVTLHPLLKAV
-961 KAGIPIGCYLA
+961 KANIPIGCYLA
-972 LAMTTLGHSIEKFCA
+972 LAMTVLGHSIEKFCA
-987 EGIPLLGVLVQSRY
+987 EGIPLVGVLVQSRY

-1011 VLPIFY
+1011 ILPLFY

-1026 EQFLSHVQLFLHL
+1026 EQFLSYVQLFLHL
-1039 DSGVPQGVT
+1039 DSGVPQGMT

-1057 HLTGVNYGENIKLL
+1057 HLTGVNYGENVKLL
-1071 SSMIQSHIFRSG
+1071 SSMIQTHIFLSD

-1088 GPTAVLE
+1088 GPAAVLE
-1095 FWVQVLISQQLWHRD
+1095 FWVQVLTSQQLWHRD
-1110 QATLYLLDHLCKAAF
+1110 WATLFLLDDLCRAAF
-1125 QYSQEDCVQKLLY
+1125 QYSQEECVQKLLY
-1138 QQHKE
+1138 QQHK
-1143 KKMFCV
+1143 
-1149 SLQNA
+1149 NA

-1176 TPSFVEGSANSSQV
+1176 TPSFVEGNANSSQV
-1190 WFSWMVLNIESIF
+1190 WFSWVVLNMESIF

-1211 VVEGELIVNDLSPD
+1211 VVEGELVINALTPD

-1230 AQTQLK
+1230 AQSQLK
-1236 LPVVPSLQRLM
+1236 LHIVPSLQRLM

-1256 VTPADHPLM
+1256 ATPADHPLM

-1298 SAAHVNLLNEMKQ
+1298 SAAHIALLNEMKQ
-1311 RLTEVADFHHAASK
+1311 RLVEVADFHHAASK
-1325 ALKVESPVR
+1325 ALRVESPAEGGDR
-1334 SSDKSPEKASCV
+1334 SPEKASCS
-1346 PDYLTSPELHKELVR
+1346 PGYLTSPELHKELVR
-1361 LCNVFILWLEEESFQ
+1361 LCNVFVLWLEEESFQ

-1387 QYDAHRLAKIM
+1387 QYDAHRLAKVM
-1398 QNQQELWME
+1398 QNQQDLWME
-1407 YVNTELIH
+1407 YVNVELIH
-1415 HEFQEAINLWTRA
+1415 HEFQEALKLWLQV

-1433 TPAAISAG
+1433 TTCASAG
-1441 PTDFTNPLSAKER
+1441 QTDFTNPVSAKER
-1454 IMNNLKKFDLP
+1454 IMNNLKKLDTP
-1465 KPPLSLQPMKAPVPV
+1465 KPPLPLQTMKAPVPV

-1488 QKEAIQLAHTDLK
+1488 QKEAVQLMCVDLN
-1501 ILQGHAKTAALWESQ
+1501 ILQQHAKNAALWESQ
-1516 HVALNSEILDTIPK
+1516 HVALNSEILDTVPK
-1530 LYVNREEQITLHLEC
+1530 LYVNREEQVTLHLEC
-1545 WGASNKGC
+1545 RGTSNKGC
-1553 QGAALVTIQFEGKHK
+1553 QGAALLTIQFEGKHK

-1582 VKQLQVEAT
+1582 VRQLQAEAT

-1607 FITTLINI
+1607 FITALINI

-1630 LFFIVVEYVC
+1630 LFFTLVEYVC

-1664 ISGTRSECRRLLQT
+1664 ISGTKSECKHLLQT
-1678 ILHNRRLCT
+1678 ILQNRRLCT
-1687 LLSPYFTPVA
+1687 LLSPYFTPAA
-1697 SPDEFVALYEKVV
+1697 SPSEFVTLYEKVV

-1728 DLTQWLKITKPPLS
+1728 DLTQWLSLAKPPLS

-1793 RLFVQSEY
+1793 RLFVQSSSEQ
-1801 LNWSLGC
+1801 LLSPDCWKASLKALGC
-1808 GSPVAEQ
+1808 GSDVTEQ
-1815 GSFKKSHCTESPVL
+1815 GSFKKRDSTESPVL
-1829 QDATEVLL
+1829 QDAAKIL
-1837 SAEQVRETVEWF
+1837 SAEQVRETIEWL

-1859 SADFRTFG
+1859 SVDFRTFG
-1867 LFSKWSPYVPE
+1867 LFSKWSPYVAE
-1878 VNTFLEYLIK
+1878 VNTFLEYLVK
-1888 RLIETEA
+1888 RLIDTEA
-1895 VSLAQEPVGS
+1895 ANLAQEPVGS
-1905 NRILAALQSL
+1905 KRILAALQSL
-1915 YSVVAGLFK
+1915 YSVIAGLFK
-1924 PWVLVVDKEDASNQ
+1924 PWILVLDKEDASNQ

-1947 TPVASSMV
+1947 SPVASTMV
-1955 RLFTDC
+1955 CLFADC
-1961 VKLLHESFKGDAHL
+1961 IKLLHESFK
-1975 CEGKCKKMSCNDKHL
+1975 
-1990 TPFQVLVPIWHNTQK
+1990 
-2005 YVIIMNDVS
+2005 
-2014 QQLAFKI
+2014 
-2021 GFSSVSMFPSIS
+2021 
-2033 ILFLIQLFPLDLD
+2033 D

-2064 GCCTAPRMPEFI
+2064 ECCTAPRMPEFI
-2076 LYTFHTEF
+2076 LYAFHTEF

-2091 MHPDQMLM
+2091 MHPDQVLM
-2099 EEFFKVE
+2099 EEFFKIE

-2150 YMMVLLAKEEQL
+2150 YMMVLLAKEEKL
-2162 IGKEESPL
+2162 VGEEESPL

-2195 YCSSHYSP
+2195 YCNSHYPP

-2222 SAGFGT
+2222 SAGFGA

-2241 CQAYIRQVVQFLSTL
+2241 CRAYIRQVVQFLSTL
-2256 EQNGKITLAVLEQEM
+2256 EQSGKITLAVLEQEM

-2318 VSLRKWIDSKVHGLL
+2318 GSLRQWIDGRVRGLL
-2333 AMPLLTA
+2333 TMPLLTA

-2350 MAETTEACITS
+2350 MAETTEACITA
-2361 YFHKG
+2361 YFNED
-2366 RSISSSAAYIVWSLD
+2366 Y
-2381 LPHHQ
+2381 PHHQ
-2386 DLGWGPILASLQVPE
+2386 ELGWGPILASLQVPE

-2433 LTNEMKILVT
+2433 LTNEMKILLT

-2472 SLIQLEQDD
+2472 SLIQMEQDD
-2481 AILMESVVR
+2481 AVLIESVIR

-2516 LGRRSPLSPRFRLV
+2516 LGRRSPLSPRFRVV

-2535 AFLLVQIPAEGQVRL
+2535 AFLLAQIPAESQVRL

-2558 SQKAQQALSA
+2558 SQKAQQALNA

-2577 YMDYQEQI
+2577 YMDYQEQL
-2585 SQASLFIKHPE
+2585 SQASQFIRHPE
-2596 HCLRDGNNLLALLVN
+2596 HCLRDGNNLLALLIN
-2611 ALYPEVHY
+2611 TLYPEVHY
-2619 LDCIR
+2619 LDSIR

>member
-1 MAEAVRA
+1 MAEAVRG
-8 PRRGRPKGK
+8 PRKARAKSRP
-17 AKEKK
+17 KEKK
-22 KRTNEDSQPLES
+22 KKSSEESQTQES

-41 VSEVSSQATEVQ
+41 VAEVSSRASKV
-53 GEQAGEF
+53 EQPGEF
-60 TEIKLSDEAEH
+60 TEIRLCDEVES
-71 GRAVADACDISLSNL
+71 GKSRNDVCDVTQSNL
-86 TSASKGS
+86 SSANEGSSMVTLEPRTDVEEFKGS
-93 LTAAPEPSADG
+93 PSH
-104 EESKGGPPHAP
+104 EECGG
-115 HTKNVEESEQSK
+115 NVEESGKSR
-127 LDKSAGLVEAVASAS
+127 LDKPLSPVEGVPSGS
-142 ANSAVLGSSFHDSA
+142 GNCDVLGSTSA
-156 AAPRA
+156 AGSRA
-161 VVGIARGKEMENVQ
+161 AVAFVQ
-175 DAESPLVRFSEKLAL
+175 DRGTETAQDVKNPLARSSEKLPLGISQA
-190 STSQPSE
+190 ST
-197 KSKMR
+197 KSKTR
-202 VHHLGLKS
+202 IQRLGLKP

-219 SYERPTVM
+219 SWERPTIM
-227 AVRPLMHNER
+227 AVKPMLHNER

-242 PAEPELV
+242 PTEPELV

-262 SWLENVDSYTEE
+262 SWLENVGSYAED

-297 KQLLLAEAELQAMTT
+297 RQLLLAEAELQAMMT
-312 DCQNIKGRLWTF
+312 DCQNVKGRLWTF

-347 QTVEMNGSVLGELKK
+347 QTVELNGSVLGELKK

-376 LHTYTSVLSR
+376 LHSYTSVLSR
-386 LQVESYVYRLLNSSS
+386 LQVESYVYRLLSSSS

-416 QSENLSSDLSHLKEC
+416 QSENLSSDLGHLKEC
-431 ISVLFSFTRRV
+431 ISVLFSFTRRI

-459 VRENRVDFMCHMK
+459 VSVLQRIGCPGDHLFLFNHILRCPAGISEWACPFIQIKVLDNPSGVFHFMQSLALLMSPVKNRVDFMCHMK
-472 PNERKSSSSSGKE
+472 PSERKSSSSGKE

-495 GEEDEDPETSWIL
+495 GEEDEDPETSWVL
-508 LLEDDLIVLLS
+508 LLEDDLIALLS

-530 LGFKSAGTY
+530 LGFKSGGAY
-539 FPEKTT
+539 FPENTT
-545 SQEMMK
+545 PQEMMK

-557 SLVELLSV
+557 SLVDLLSA

-598 QYISGNK
+598 QYVSGNK
-605 QYGSMG
+605 QYGSVA
-611 HPYSVD
+611 HPYSVE

-654 SSNMLWKLFFVMHCA
+654 SSNMLWRLFFVMHCA
-669 ECENL
+669 ESEDL

-679 TLQPADCKRRLEDPQ
+679 ALQPADCKQRLKDPE
-694 HLESFEK
+694 HLENFEK
-701 YLQSMNCSEEICLL
+701 YLKSMNCSEEICLL

-721 AQSKRADVDE
+721 AQAKQVDADE
-731 DFVKIIVLEIYEVRN
+731 DFIKIIVLEIYEVSYV
-746 TTGAFGRGWSLSTR
+746 SLSTR

-773 IASVHTQIIS
+773 IASIHTQIIS

-795 VGMVS
+795 VGM
-800 LYLFKE
+800 
-806 LPLYLWKPSSS
+806 
-817 EITLI
+817 
-822 QDWLLNYSLTTV
+822 Q
-834 ENKLAC
+834 
-840 IILEGLNW
+840 
-848 GLGEQKDALHLDASV
+848 DALHLDPTV

-871 LEAYLKYLS
+871 LEAYQKYLS
-880 QKPYAGLLSESIKQV
+880 QKPYAGLLSEGIKQV

-903 YGETPESSFNQWA
+903 YGETPETSFNQWA
-916 WGLILRLKLHRNDH
+916 WGLTLRLKLHRNDR
-930 GIQHGWPA
+930 GMQHSWSA
-938 VPVSDNVLDMT
+938 APVSDTVLDMT
-949 ESIALHPLLKAV
+949 EAVKLHPLLKAV
-961 KAGIPIGCYLA
+961 KANIPIGCYLA
-972 LAMTTLGHSIEKFCA
+972 LAMTTVGHSIEKFCA

-1011 VLPIFY
+1011 ILPLFY

-1026 EQFLSHVQLFLHL
+1026 EQFLSYVQLFLHL
-1039 DSGVPQGVT
+1039 DSGVPQGMT
-1048 QQVTHKVTQ
+1048 QQVTHKVIQ
-1057 HLTGVNYGENIKLL
+1057 HWTGVSYGENVKLL
-1071 SSMIQSHIFRSG
+1071 SSMIQTHIFRSD

-1088 GPTAVLE
+1088 GPAAVLE
-1095 FWVQVLISQQLWHRD
+1095 FWVQVLISQQLWYRD
-1110 QATLYLLDHLCKAAF
+1110 WATLFLLDDLCKAAF

-1138 QQHKE
+1138 QQHRN
-1143 KKMFCV
+1143 V
-1149 SLQNA
+1149 LD
-1154 LGYHCDKGLLSSLV
+1154 YHCDRGLLSSLV
-1168 SWIVAGNV
+1168 SRIVTGNV
-1176 TPSFVEGSANSSQV
+1176 TPSFVEGNANSSQV
-1190 WFSWMVLNIESIF
+1190 WFSWMVLNMESIF

-1211 VVEGELIVNDLSPD
+1211 VVEGELVINASTPD

-1230 AQTQLK
+1230 AQAQLK
-1236 LPVVPSLQRLM
+1236 LTIAPSLQRLM

-1256 VTPADHPLM
+1256 ATPADHPLM

-1298 SAAHVNLLNEMKQ
+1298 SAAHINLLSEMKQ
-1311 RLTEVADFHHAASK
+1311 RLIEVADFHHAASK
-1325 ALKVESPVR
+1325 ALRVESPAE
-1334 SSDKSPEKASCV
+1334 SSDGSPQKASCS

-1361 LCNVFILWLEEESFQ
+1361 LCNVFVLWLEEESFQ

-1387 QYDAHRLAKIM
+1387 QYDAHRLAKVM
-1398 QNQQELWME
+1398 QNQQDLWME
-1407 YVNTELIH
+1407 YVNVELIH
-1415 HEFQEAINLWTRA
+1415 HEFQEALNLWLQD

-1433 TPAAISAG
+1433 STCVSTG
-1441 PTDFTNPLSAKER
+1441 RTDFTNPLSAKER
-1454 IMNNLKKFDLP
+1454 IMNNLKKFDTP
-1465 KPPLSLQPMKAPVPV
+1465 KPHLPLQTMKAPVPV

-1488 QKEAIQLAHTDLK
+1488 QKEAIQLMCVDLK
-1501 ILQGHAKTAALWESQ
+1501 ILQRHAKTAALWESQ
-1516 HVALNSEILDTIPK
+1516 HVALNSEILDTVPK
-1530 LYVNREEQITLHLEC
+1530 LYVNREEQITLRLEC
-1545 WGASNKGC
+1545 RGTSNKGC
-1553 QGAALVTIQFEGKHK
+1553 QGAALLTIQFEGKHK

-1582 VKQLQVEAT
+1582 VRQLQAEAM

-1607 FITTLINI
+1607 FITALINI

-1630 LFFIVVEYVC
+1630 LFFTLVEYVC
-1640 DETQRNPPTRQFFT
+1640 DETQRSPPTRQFFT

-1664 ISGTRSECRRLLQT
+1664 ISGTKSECNRLLQT
-1678 ILHNRRLCT
+1678 ILQNRRLCT

-1697 SPDEFVALYEKVV
+1697 SPSEFVTLYEKVV
-1710 AFLSEDN
+1710 TFLSEDN

-1728 DLTQWLKITKPPLS
+1728 DLPQWLSIAKPSLS

-1793 RLFVQSEY
+1793 RLFMQSSSEQ
-1801 LNWSLGC
+1801 LLSPDCWKASLKVLGC
-1808 GSPVAEQ
+1808 GSPVSEQ
-1815 GSFKKSHCTESPVL
+1815 GSLKKSDSTESPVL
-1829 QDATEVLL
+1829 QDAEKVLL
-1837 SAEQVRETVEWF
+1837 SAEQVRETIDWL
-1849 STSFCKLRLA
+1849 STSFYKLRLA
-1859 SADFRTFG
+1859 SMDFRTFG
-1867 LFSKWSPYVPE
+1867 LFSKWSPYVAE

-1888 RLIETEA
+1888 CFIDTEVA
-1895 VSLAQEPVGS
+1895 SLAQEPVGT
-1905 NRILAALQSL
+1905 NRILTALQSL
-1915 YSVVAGLFK
+1915 YSVIAGLFK
-1924 PWVLVVDKEDASNQ
+1924 PWILVLNKEDASNQ
-1938 PCYPWLESD
+1938 PYYPWLESD
-1947 TPVASSMV
+1947 TPVASTV
-1955 RLFTDC
+1955 VCLFTDC
-1961 VKLLHESFKGDAHL
+1961 IKLLHESFK
-1975 CEGKCKKMSCNDKHL
+1975 DK
-1990 TPFQVLVPIWHNTQK
+1990 
-2005 YVIIMNDVS
+2005 
-2014 QQLAFKI
+2014 
-2021 GFSSVSMFPSIS
+2021 
-2033 ILFLIQLFPLDLD
+2033 LFPG
-2046 KLLPSH
+2046 H

-2064 GCCTAPRMPEFI
+2064 ESCTAPKMPEFI

-2099 EEFFKVE
+2099 EEFFKIE

-2136 NPHPQTH
+2136 NPHPQTQ

-2195 YCSSHYSP
+2195 YCSTHYPP
-2203 SVILAKDAASEL
+2203 SVILAKDAAAEL

-2222 SAGFGT
+2222 SAGFGA

-2256 EQNGKITLAVLEQEM
+2256 EQSGKITLAVLEQEM

-2296 SLFTETLMMMNNSSV
+2296 SLFTETLMMLNNSSV

-2318 VSLRKWIDSKVHGLL
+2318 GSLRRWIEGRVQGVL

-2340 ACQSLASVRH
+2340 ACGSLASVRH
-2350 MAETTEACITS
+2350 MAETTEACITA
-2361 YFHKG
+2361 YFSKDG
-2366 RSISSSAAYIVWSLD
+2366 
-2381 LPHHQ
+2381 PHHQ

-2433 LTNEMKILVT
+2433 LTNEMKILLT
-2443 ISKWL
+2443 IRKWL
-2448 EQVYPSSAKE
+2448 DQVYPSSAKE

-2472 SLIQLEQDD
+2472 SLIQMEQDD
-2481 AILMESVVR
+2481 TILMESVIR
-2490 TLLSIQGRQSQL
+2490 ILLSIQGRQSQL

-2516 LGRRSPLSPRFRLV
+2516 LGRRSPLSPRFRVV

-2535 AFLLVQIPAEGQVRL
+2535 AFLLVQLPTESQVRL
-2550 KAGSEPKL
+2550 KAGSEPQL
-2558 SQKAQQALSA
+2558 SPKAQQALSA

-2577 YMDYQEQI
+2577 YMDYQELLY
-2585 SQASLFIKHPE
+2585 QASVFIKHPE
-2596 HCLRDGNNLLALLVN
+2596 HCLRDGNNLLALLIN
-2611 ALYPEVHY
+2611 TLYPKVHY
-2619 LDCIR
+2619 LDSIR

>member
-1 MAEAVRA
+1 MAEAVRGLRTA
-8 PRRGRPKGK
+8 RAKSRP
-17 AKEKK
+17 KEKK
-22 KRTNEDSQPLES
+22 KKSSEETQVQKF

-41 VSEVSSQATEVQ
+41 VAEVSSQADKVQ
-53 GEQAGEF
+53 AGHVGEF
-60 TEIKLSDEAEH
+60 TEIRLSDEAED
-71 GRAVADACDISLSNL
+71 GKPRSDVCDIPQSNL
-86 TSASKGS
+86 SSGNERS
-93 LTAAPEPSADG
+93 STATLEPSTDA
-104 EESKGGPPHAP
+104 EELRAYPSHEECRGD
-115 HTKNVEESEQSK
+115 VEKSGKSK
-127 LDKSAGLVEAVASAS
+127 LEKPHNPVEVVASRS
-142 ANSAVLGSSFHDSA
+142 GNSDLLSSTFHSSA
-156 AAPRA
+156 AGSQTVAGFVQDKGP
-161 VVGIARGKEMENVQ
+161 ENVQ
-175 DAESPLVRFSEKLAL
+175 EVKNSLVCSSEKLPL
-190 STSQPSE
+190 CISQLSE
-197 KSKMR
+197 KSKAR
-202 VHHLGLKS
+202 VSQPVFKP
-210 VYPDLSTEL
+210 VYPDLSDKL
-219 SYERPTVM
+219 SYERPTII
-227 AVRPLMHNER
+227 AVKPLLHNEK

-242 PAEPELV
+242 PTEPELV

-286 YELLLNYMRCR
+286 YELVLNYMRCR

-312 DCQNIKGRLWTF
+312 DCQNVKGRLWTF

-347 QTVEMNGSVLGELKK
+347 QTVELNDSVLGELKR
-362 LFEAKAE
+362 LLEAKAE

-376 LHTYTSVLSR
+376 LHSYTSVLSR
-386 LQVESYVYRLLNSSS
+386 LQVESYVYRLLSSSS

-416 QSENLSSDLSHLKEC
+416 QSENLSSDLGHLKEC

-442 IEDPQF
+442 IEDSQF

-459 VRENRVDFMCHMK
+459 VSVLQRIGCPGDHLFLFNHILRCPAGISEWACPFIQVSK
-472 PNERKSSSSSGKE
+472 
-485 SGNWTLVDEG
+485 
-495 GEEDEDPETSWIL
+495 SWITHQVSFISCSL
-508 LLEDDLIVLLS
+508 LPCLCCLS
-519 QFPFH
+519 
-524 ELFQHF
+524 
-530 LGFKSAGTY
+530 SAY

-545 SQEMMK
+545 PQEMMK

-598 QYISGNK
+598 QYVSSNK
-605 QYGSMG
+605 QYGSVA
-611 HPYSVD
+611 HPYSVE

-654 SSNMLWKLFFVMHCA
+654 SSSMLWRLFFVMHCA
-669 ECENL
+669 ESENL

-679 TLQPADCKRRLEDPQ
+679 TLQPADCKHRLKDPK
-694 HLESFEK
+694 HLENFEK
-701 YLQSMNCSEEICLL
+701 YLKTMNCSEEICLL

-721 AQSKRADVDE
+721 AQTKRADVDE
-731 DFVKIIVLEIYEVRN
+731 DFIKIIVLEIYEVSYV
-746 TTGAFGRGWSLSTR
+746 SLSTR

-773 IASVHTQIIS
+773 VASIHTQIVS
-783 VLLDRVRETIEK
+783 VLLDRIRETIET

-817 EITLI
+817 EIALI
-822 QDWLLNYSLTTV
+822 RDWLLNYSLTTV

-848 GLGEQKDALHLDASV
+848 GFSEQQDALHLDPAV

-871 LEAYLKYLS
+871 LEAYQKYLS

-903 YGETPESSFNQWA
+903 YGETPETSFNQWA
-916 WGLILRLKLHRNDH
+916 WGLILRLKLHRNDR
-930 GIQHGWPA
+930 GMQHGWPA
-938 VPVSDNVLDMT
+938 VPVSDNVLDMM
-949 ESIALHPLLKAV
+949 ESVTLHPLLKAV
-961 KAGIPIGCYLA
+961 KANIPIGCYLA
-972 LAMTTLGHSIEKFCA
+972 LAMTTLGHSIEKFCT
-987 EGIPLLGVLVQSRY
+987 EGIPLLGVLVQSRH
-1001 LRTVVHVLDK
+1001 LRTVVHVLGK
-1011 VLPIFY
+1011 ILPLFY

-1026 EQFLSHVQLFLHL
+1026 EQFLSYIQLFLHL

-1057 HLTGVNYGENIKLL
+1057 HLTGVTYGENVKLL
-1071 SSMIQSHIFRSG
+1071 SSMIQTHIFLSD
-1083 QPNGV
+1083 QPNGA
-1088 GPTAVLE
+1088 GPAAVLE
-1095 FWVQVLISQQLWHRD
+1095 FWIQVLTSQQLWHRD
-1110 QATLYLLDHLCKAAF
+1110 RATLFLLDDLCKAAF

-1138 QQHKE
+1138 QQHK
-1143 KKMFCV
+1143 
-1149 SLQNA
+1149 NA

-1176 TPSFVEGSANSSQV
+1176 TPSFVEGNANSSQV
-1190 WFSWMVLNIESIF
+1190 WFSWVVLNMESIF

-1211 VVEGELIVNDLSPD
+1211 VVERELVINALTPD

-1230 AQTQLK
+1230 AQAQLK
-1236 LPVVPSLQRLM
+1236 LPIVPSLQRLL

-1256 VTPADHPLM
+1256 ATPADHPLM

-1298 SAAHVNLLNEMKQ
+1298 SAAHVNLLSEMKQ
-1311 RLTEVADFHHAASK
+1311 RLIEVADFHHAASK
-1325 ALKVESPVR
+1325 ALRVESPADGSDR
-1334 SSDKSPEKASCV
+1334 SPQKASCS

-1361 LCNVFILWLEEESFQ
+1361 LCNVFVLWLEEESFQ

-1387 QYDAHRLAKIM
+1387 QYDAHRLVKVM
-1398 QNQQELWME
+1398 QNQQDLWME
-1407 YVNTELIH
+1407 YVNVELIH
-1415 HEFQEAINLWTRA
+1415 HEFQEALNLWLQV

-1433 TPAAISAG
+1433 TACVSAG
-1441 PTDFTNPLSAKER
+1441 QTDFTNPLLAKER
-1454 IMNNLKKFDLP
+1454 IINNLKKFDTP
-1465 KPPLSLQPMKAPVPV
+1465 KPPLPLQMMKAPVPV

-1488 QKEAIQLAHTDLK
+1488 QKEAIQLMRVDLN
-1501 ILQGHAKTAALWESQ
+1501 ILQRHAKTAALWESQ
-1516 HVALNSEILDTIPK
+1516 HVALNSEILDTVPK

-1545 WGASNKGC
+1545 RGTSNKGC
-1553 QGAALVTIQFEGKHK
+1553 QGAALLTVQFEGKHK
-1568 NEAVSQQLHALRKE
+1568 NEAVSQQLHALHKE
-1582 VKQLQVEAT
+1582 VRQLRAEAM

-1607 FITTLINI
+1607 FITALINI

-1630 LFFIVVEYVC
+1630 LFFTLVEYVC

-1664 ISGTRSECRRLLQT
+1664 ISGTKSECKRLLQT
-1678 ILHNRRLCT
+1678 ILQNRRLCT

-1697 SPDEFVALYEKVV
+1697 SPSEFVALYEKVV

-1728 DLTQWLKITKPPLS
+1728 DLMQWLSIAKPPLS
-1742 ERTKLLESIH
+1742 ERSKLLESIH

-1758 GLEPE
+1758 GLEPD

-1793 RLFVQSEY
+1793 RLFVQSSSEQ
-1801 LNWSLGC
+1801 LLSPDCWKASLKALGC
-1808 GSPVAEQ
+1808 GSPVTEQ
-1815 GSFKKSHCTESPVL
+1815 VSFKRSGSTENPVL
-1829 QDATEVLL
+1829 QDAAKIPL
-1837 SAEQVRETVEWF
+1837 SAEQVRETIEWL

-1859 SADFRTFG
+1859 STDFRTFG
-1867 LFSKWSPYVPE
+1867 LFSKWSPYVAE
-1878 VNTFLEYLIK
+1878 VNKFLEYLIK
-1888 RLIETEA
+1888 RLIDMEVA
-1895 VSLAQEPVGS
+1895 NLAQEPVGS

-1915 YSVVAGLFK
+1915 YSVIAGLFR
-1924 PWVLVVDKEDASNQ
+1924 PWILVLDKEDASNQ

-1947 TPVASSMV
+1947 TPVVSTMV
-1955 RLFTDC
+1955 CLFTDC
-1961 VKLLHESFKGDAHL
+1961 IKLLHESFK
-1975 CEGKCKKMSCNDKHL
+1975 
-1990 TPFQVLVPIWHNTQK
+1990 
-2005 YVIIMNDVS
+2005 
-2014 QQLAFKI
+2014 
-2021 GFSSVSMFPSIS
+2021 
-2033 ILFLIQLFPLDLD
+2033 D

-2064 GCCTAPRMPEFI
+2064 ECCTAPKMPEFI
-2076 LYTFHTEF
+2076 LYAFHTEF
-2084 RRLPWKE
+2084 RKLPWKE

-2099 EEFFKVE
+2099 EEFFKIE

-2150 YMMVLLAKEEQL
+2150 YMMVLLGKEEQL
-2162 IGKEESPL
+2162 TGKEESPL

-2195 YCSSHYSP
+2195 YCSSHYPP
-2203 SVILAKDAASEL
+2203 SVILAKDAATEL

-2222 SAGFGT
+2222 SAGFGA
-2228 SSDSHIHLDATLK
+2228 SSESHIHLDATLK
-2241 CQAYIRQVVQFLSTL
+2241 CRAYIRQVVQFLSTL
-2256 EQNGKITLAVLEQEM
+2256 EQSGKITLAVLEQEM

-2283 PDMDLQTRHMALS
+2283 PEMDLQMRHMALS

-2318 VSLRKWIDSKVHGLL
+2318 GSLRKWVDSKVHGLL

-2350 MAETTEACITS
+2350 MAETTEACITA
-2361 YFHKG
+2361 YFNED
-2366 RSISSSAAYIVWSLD
+2366 S
-2381 LPHHQ
+2381 PHHQ

-2433 LTNEMKILVT
+2433 LTNEMKILLT

-2472 SLIQLEQDD
+2472 SLIQMEQDD
-2481 AILMESVVR
+2481 TVLIESVIQ

-2516 LGRRSPLSPRFRLV
+2516 LGRRSPLSPRFRVV

-2558 SQKAQQALSA
+2558 SLKAQQALSV
-2568 LESMASNKQ
+2568 LGSMASNKQ
-2577 YMDYQEQI
+2577 YMDYQEQL

-2596 HCLRDGNNLLALLVN
+2596 HCLRDGNNLLALLIN
-2611 ALYPEVHY
+2611 TLYPEVHY
-2619 LDCIR
+2619 LDSIR

>member
-1 MAEAVRA
+1 MAEAVRG

-22 KRTNEDSQPLES
+22 KRSNEDSQIQEP

-41 VSEVSSQATEVQ
+41 VSEMSSQAPEVQ
-53 GEQAGEF
+53 VEQPGEF

-71 GRAVADACDISLSNL
+71 GKAATDLCDISLSNL
-86 TSASKGS
+86 TLASQGS
-93 LTAAPEPSADG
+93 LTAAAEPSAGG
-104 EESKGGPPHAP
+104 EESKAGPSHEECGG
-115 HTKNVEESEQSK
+115 NVEKSKKSK
-127 LDKSAGLVEAVASAS
+127 LDKPPSFVEVVASGS
-142 ANSAVLGSSFHDSA
+142 ENSDVLGDSFHSSA
-156 AAPRA
+156 AASQA
-161 VVGIARGKEMENVQ
+161 VVGIARGKETENVQ
-175 DAESPLVRFSEKLAL
+175 DAKSPLVSFSEKPPL
-190 STSQPSE
+190 SPLQPCE
-197 KSKMR
+197 KSKTR
-202 VHHLGLKS
+202 VHRLGLKS
-210 VYPDLSTEL
+210 LYPDLSTEL
-219 SYERPTVM
+219 SYERPTIM
-227 AVRPLMHNER
+227 AVKPLLHNER

-242 PAEPELV
+242 PTEPELM

-297 KQLLLAEAELQAMTT
+297 KQLLLAEVELQAMMT

-376 LHTYTSVLSR
+376 LHSYTSVLSR

-401 LLRSVALQQQEQVSK
+401 LLRSVALQEQELVSK

-448 QSDLLMWLQRL
+448 KSDLLMWLQRL
-459 VRENRVDFMCHMK
+459 VSVLQRIGCPGDHLFLFNHILRCPAGIGEWAVPFVQIKVLDNPSGVFHFMQSLALLMSPVKNRVEFMCHMK

-545 SQEMMK
+545 PQEMMK
-551 IFAFAN
+551 VFAFAN

-598 QYISGNK
+598 QYVSGNK
-605 QYGSMG
+605 LYGSIG
-611 HPYSVD
+611 HLYSMD

-669 ECENL
+669 ESENL

-679 TLQPADCKRRLEDPQ
+679 TLQPADCKQRLEDPQ
-694 HLESFEK
+694 HLVSFEK

-721 AQSKRADVDE
+721 AQTKRADVDE
-731 DFVKIIVLEIYEVRN
+731 DFIKIIVLEIYEVSYV
-746 TTGAFGRGWSLSTR
+746 SLSTR

-783 VLLDRVRETIEK
+783 VLLDRVKETIER

-817 EITLI
+817 EIALI
-822 QDWLLNYSLTTV
+822 RDWLLNYSLTTV

-848 GLGEQKDALHLDASV
+848 GLGEQKDALHLDPAI

-871 LEAYLKYLS
+871 VEAYLKYLS

-916 WGLILRLKLHRNDH
+916 WGLILRLKLHRNDR
-930 GIQHGWPA
+930 GIQCGWPA
-938 VPVSDNVLDMT
+938 VPVSDSVLDMT
-949 ESIALHPLLKAV
+949 ESITLHPLLKAV

-987 EGIPLLGVLVQSRY
+987 EGIPLLGVLVQSRH

-1017 SCQYYLLKN
+1017 SCQYYLLKS
-1026 EQFLSHVQLFLHL
+1026 EQFLSHVQLFLQL
-1039 DSGVPQGVT
+1039 DSGVPQGMT

-1057 HLTGVNYGENIKLL
+1057 HLTGVSYGENVKLL
-1071 SSMIQSHIFRSG
+1071 NSMIQTHIFRSG

-1125 QYSQEDCVQKLLY
+1125 QYSQEDCIQKLLY
-1138 QQHKE
+1138 QQHK
-1143 KKMFCV
+1143 
-1149 SLQNA
+1149 NA

-1176 TPSFVEGSANSSQV
+1176 TPSFVEGNANSSQV

-1211 VVEGELIVNDLSPD
+1211 VVERELIINDLSPD

-1256 VTPADHPLM
+1256 ATPADHPLM

-1325 ALKVESPVR
+1325 ALKMESPVK
-1334 SSDKSPEKASCV
+1334 SSDRSLEKASCL
-1346 PDYLTSPELHKELVR
+1346 PGYLTSPELHKELVR

-1398 QNQQELWME
+1398 QNQQDLWME
-1407 YVNTELIH
+1407 YVNIELIH
-1415 HEFQEAINLWTRA
+1415 HEFQEAINLWTQT

-1433 TPAAISAG
+1433 TPAAIPAG
-1441 PTDFTNPLSAKER
+1441 QTDFTNPLSAKER

-1480 ISSASLVS
+1480 ISSASLIN
-1488 QKEAIQLAHTDLK
+1488 QKEAIHLTHTDLK
-1501 ILQGHAKTAALWESQ
+1501 VLQGHAKTAALWESQ
-1516 HVALNSEILDTIPK
+1516 HVALNSEILDTLPK

-1545 WGASNKGC
+1545 RGASSKGC

-1582 VKQLQVEAT
+1582 VRQLQAEAT

-1664 ISGTRSECRRLLQT
+1664 ISGTKSECKRLLQT

-1710 AFLSEDN
+1710 TFLSEDN
-1717 SDVVFMLLTKF
+1717 SDVVFMLLTK
-1728 DLTQWLKITKPPLS
+1728 
-1742 ERTKLLESIH
+1742 
-1752 LALNAC
+1752 
-1758 GLEPE
+1758 
-1763 EDILMPFNI
+1763 DII
-1772 FCKHWTNLL
+1772 FFTL
-1781 QYQFPDHYSDFL
+1781 FFL
-1793 RLFVQSEY
+1793 
-1801 LNWSLGC
+1801 
-1808 GSPVAEQ
+1808 
-1815 GSFKKSHCTESPVL
+1815 
-1829 QDATEVLL
+1829 
-1837 SAEQVRETVEWF
+1837 
-1849 STSFCKLRLA
+1849 
-1859 SADFRTFG
+1859 
-1867 LFSKWSPYVPE
+1867 
-1878 VNTFLEYLIK
+1878 
-1888 RLIETEA
+1888 
-1895 VSLAQEPVGS
+1895 
-1905 NRILAALQSL
+1905 ALQSL
-1915 YSVVAGLFK
+1915 YSVIAGLFK
-1924 PWVLVVDKEDASNQ
+1924 PWILVLDKEDARYEFALAKIYLIFNRKSI
-1938 PCYPWLESD
+1938 
-1947 TPVASSMV
+1947 SS
-1955 RLFTDC
+1955 LNF
-1961 VKLLHESFKGDAHL
+1961 FFNAYA
-1975 CEGKCKKMSCNDKHL
+1975 
-1990 TPFQVLVPIWHNTQK
+1990 LVN
-2005 YVIIMNDVS
+2005 
-2014 QQLAFKI
+2014 LAFMV
-2021 GFSSVSMFPSIS
+2021 FYPQNPQNSSSVFMLPSVF
-2033 ILFLIQLFPLDLD
+2033 ILLLIQLFPLDLD

-2064 GCCTAPRMPEFI
+2064 GCCTAPKMPEFI
-2076 LYTFHTEF
+2076 LYTFHAEF

-2195 YCSSHYSP
+2195 YCNSHYPP

-2228 SSDSHIHLDATLK
+2228 SSDSHVHLDATLK

-2256 EQNGKITLAVLEQEM
+2256 EQSGKITLAALEQEM

-2283 PDMDLQTRHMALS
+2283 PDMDLQTRHLALS
-2296 SLFTETLMMMNNSSV
+2296 SLFTETLMMLNNSSV

-2318 VSLRKWIDSKVHGLL
+2318 GSLRKWIDSKVHGLL

-2361 YFHKG
+2361 YFNK
-2366 RSISSSAAYIVWSLD
+2366 D

-2386 DLGWGPILASLQVPE
+2386 ELGWGPVLASLQVPE
-2401 LTMEE
+2401 LTMGE

-2433 LTNEMKILVT
+2433 LTNEMKILIT

-2472 SLIQLEQDD
+2472 SLIQMEQDD
-2481 AILMESVVR
+2481 AIVMESVVR

-2558 SQKAQQALSA
+2558 AQKAQQALSA

-2577 YMDYQEQI
+2577 YMDFQEQI

-2596 HCLRDGNNLLALLVN
+2596 HCLRDGNNLLAFLVN
-2611 ALYPEVHY
+2611 TLYPEVHY

>member
-1 MAEAVRA
+1 MAEAVRG
-8 PRRGRPKGK
+8 PRKARARSRP
-17 AKEKK
+17 KEKK
-22 KRTNEDSQPLES
+22 KKSSEESQIQES

-41 VSEVSSQATEVQ
+41 TAEVSSQASKVQ
-53 GEQAGEF
+53 VEHAGEF
-60 TEIKLSDEAEH
+60 TEIQLNDEVDD
-71 GRAVADACDISLSNL
+71 GKTINDVCDIPRSNL
-86 TSASKGS
+86 SSANEGS
-93 LTAAPEPSADG
+93 LAVSLEPPTDAEEFKADPSH
-104 EESKGGPPHAP
+104 EECGA
-115 HTKNVEESEQSK
+115 NVEKSGESK
-127 LDKSAGLVEAVASAS
+127 LDKPHSPVEAVASGS
-142 ANSAVLGSSFHDSA
+142 GNSDLLSSTFHPTAAGSQTAVGFVRDK
-156 AAPRA
+156 
-161 VVGIARGKEMENVQ
+161 GTENVR
-175 DAESPLVRFSEKLAL
+175 DVKNPLVRSSEKLPL
-190 STSQPSE
+190 SISQLSE
-197 KSKMR
+197 KYKTRIQSS
-202 VHHLGLKS
+202 GLKP
-210 VYPDLSTEL
+210 VYPDLSAEL
-219 SYERPTVM
+219 SYERPTVI
-227 AVRPLMHNER
+227 AVKPLLHTER

-242 PAEPELV
+242 PTEPELV

-262 SWLENVDSYTEE
+262 SWLENVDSYAEE

-297 KQLLLAEAELQAMTT
+297 KQLLLAEAKLQAMTT

-347 QTVEMNGSVLGELKK
+347 QTVELNESVLGELKK

-376 LHTYTSVLSR
+376 LHSYTSVLSR
-386 LQVESYVYRLLNSSS
+386 LQVESYVYRLLSSSS

-416 QSENLSSDLSHLKEC
+416 QSENISSDLGHLKEC

-459 VRENRVDFMCHMK
+459 VSVLQRIGCPGDHLFLFNHILRCPAGISEWAVPFIQIKVLDNPSGVFHFMQSLALLMSPVKNRVDFLCHMK
-472 PNERKSSSSSGKE
+472 PSERKSSSSSGKE

-508 LLEDDLIVLLS
+508 LSEDDLISLLS

-524 ELFQHF
+524 ELFQQF
-530 LGFKSAGTY
+530 LGFKSGGAY

-545 SQEMMK
+545 PQEMMK

-557 SLVELLSV
+557 SLVELLSA

-598 QYISGNK
+598 QYVSSNK
-605 QYGSMG
+605 QYGSVA
-611 HPYSVD
+611 HPYSVE

-639 LGVWLFMSEMPYGTL
+639 LGVWLFMSEMPYRTL
-654 SSNMLWKLFFVMHCA
+654 SSNMLWRLFFVMHCA
-669 ECENL
+669 ESEHL

-679 TLQPADCKRRLEDPQ
+679 TLQPADCKQRLKDPE
-694 HLESFEK
+694 HFENFEK
-701 YLQSMNCSEEICLL
+701 YLKSMNCSEEICLL

-721 AQSKRADVDE
+721 AQTKQADVDE
-731 DFVKIIVLEIYEVRN
+731 DFIKIIVLEIYEVSYV
-746 TTGAFGRGWSLSTR
+746 SLSTR

-773 IASVHTQIIS
+773 IASIHTQMIS

-817 EITLI
+817 EIALI
-822 QDWLLNYSLTTV
+822 RDWLLNYSLTTV

-848 GLGEQKDALHLDASV
+848 GFGEHQDALHLDPAV

-871 LEAYLKYLS
+871 LEAYQKYLS

-903 YGETPESSFNQWA
+903 YGETPETSFNQWA
-916 WGLILRLKLHRNDH
+916 WGLILRLKLHRNDR
-930 GIQHGWPA
+930 GMQHGWPA
-938 VPVSDNVLDMT
+938 VPVSGTVLDMT
-949 ESIALHPLLKAV
+949 ESVVLHPLLKAV

-987 EGIPLLGVLVQSRY
+987 EGIPLLGVLIQSRY

-1011 VLPIFY
+1011 ILPLFY

-1026 EQFLSHVQLFLHL
+1026 EQFLSYIQLFLHL

-1057 HLTGVNYGENIKLL
+1057 HLTGVSYGENVKLL
-1071 SSMIQSHIFRSG
+1071 SGMIQTHIFLSD
-1083 QPNGV
+1083 QPRGV

-1095 FWVQVLISQQLWHRD
+1095 FWVQVLTSQQLWHRD
-1110 QATLYLLDHLCKAAF
+1110 RATLFLLDDLCKVAF

-1138 QQHKE
+1138 QQHK
-1143 KKMFCV
+1143 
-1149 SLQNA
+1149 NA

-1176 TPSFVEGSANSSQV
+1176 TPSFVEGNANSSQV
-1190 WFSWMVLNIESIF
+1190 WFSWMVLNMESIF

-1211 VVEGELIVNDLSPD
+1211 VVERELVVNALTPD

-1236 LPVVPSLQRLM
+1236 LPIVPSLQRLM

-1256 VTPADHPLM
+1256 ATPADHPLM

-1298 SAAHVNLLNEMKQ
+1298 SAAHTTLLNEMKQ
-1311 RLTEVADFHHAASK
+1311 RLIEVADFHHAASK
-1325 ALKVESPVR
+1325 ALRVESPAEGTDR
-1334 SSDKSPEKASCV
+1334 SPEKASCS

-1361 LCNVFILWLEEESFQ
+1361 LCNVFVLWLEEESFQ

-1387 QYDAHRLAKIM
+1387 QYDAYRLAKVM
-1398 QNQQELWME
+1398 QNQQDLWME
-1407 YVNTELIH
+1407 YVNVELVH
-1415 HEFQEAINLWTRA
+1415 HEFQEALNLWLPV
-1428 QLESH
+1428 QLESR
-1433 TPAAISAG
+1433 TTCVSAG
-1441 PTDFTNPLSAKER
+1441 QTDFANPLSAKER
-1454 IMNNLKKFDLP
+1454 IMNNLKKFDTP
-1465 KPPLSLQPMKAPVPV
+1465 KPLLPLQTMKAPVPV
-1480 ISSASLVS
+1480 ISSASLLS
-1488 QKEAIQLAHTDLK
+1488 QKEAIQLMRMDLNV
-1501 ILQGHAKTAALWESQ
+1501 LQRHAKTAALWESQ
-1516 HVALNSEILDTIPK
+1516 HVALNSEILDTVPK

-1545 WGASNKGC
+1545 RGTSNKGC
-1553 QGAALVTIQFEGKHK
+1553 QGAALLTIQFEGKHK

-1582 VKQLQVEAT
+1582 VRQLQAEAT

-1607 FITTLINI
+1607 FITALINI

-1630 LFFIVVEYVC
+1630 LFFTLVEYVC

-1664 ISGTRSECRRLLQT
+1664 ISGTKSECKRLLQT
-1678 ILHNRRLCT
+1678 ILENRRLCT

-1697 SPDEFVALYEKVV
+1697 SPSEFVTLYEKVV

-1728 DLTQWLKITKPPLS
+1728 DLTQWLNIAKPPLS

-1772 FCKHWTNLL
+1772 FCKHWTNLIR
-1781 QYQFPDHYSDFL
+1781 YQFPDHYSDFL
-1793 RLFVQSEY
+1793 RLFVQSSSEQ
-1801 LNWSLGC
+1801 LLSPDCWKASLKALGC
-1808 GSPVAEQ
+1808 GSPVTEQ
-1815 GSFKKSHCTESPVL
+1815 GSFKKSDSTESPVL
-1829 QDATEVLL
+1829 QDAAKILL
-1837 SAEQVRETVEWF
+1837 SAEQVRETVEWL

-1859 SADFRTFG
+1859 SVDFRTFG
-1867 LFSKWSPYVPE
+1867 LFSKWSPYVAE
-1878 VNTFLEYLIK
+1878 VNKFLEYLTK
-1888 RLIETEA
+1888 RLIDTEVA
-1895 VSLAQEPVGS
+1895 NLAQEPVGS

-1915 YSVVAGLFK
+1915 YSVIAGLFK
-1924 PWVLVVDKEDASNQ
+1924 PWILVLDKEDASNQ

-1947 TPVASSMV
+1947 TPVASAV
-1955 RLFTDC
+1955 VCLFTDC
-1961 VKLLHESFKGDAHL
+1961 IKLLHESFK
-1975 CEGKCKKMSCNDKHL
+1975 
-1990 TPFQVLVPIWHNTQK
+1990 
-2005 YVIIMNDVS
+2005 
-2014 QQLAFKI
+2014 
-2021 GFSSVSMFPSIS
+2021 
-2033 ILFLIQLFPLDLD
+2033 D

-2052 HGALWLHLMHYC
+2052 RGALWLHLMHYC
-2064 GCCTAPRMPEFI
+2064 EYCTAPKMPEFI
-2076 LYTFHTEF
+2076 LYSFHTEF

-2099 EEFFKVE
+2099 EEFFKIE

-2162 IGKEESPL
+2162 LGKEESPL

-2195 YCSSHYSP
+2195 YCNSHYPP
-2203 SVILAKDAASEL
+2203 SVILAKDPAAEL

-2222 SAGFGT
+2222 SAGFGA
-2228 SSDSHIHLDATLK
+2228 SSDSHVHLDATLK
-2241 CQAYIRQVVQFLSTL
+2241 CRAYIRQVVQFLSTL
-2256 EQNGKITLAVLEQEM
+2256 EQSGKITLAVLEQEM
-2271 SKLLDDVVIFNP
+2271 SNLLDDVVIFNP

-2296 SLFTETLMMMNNSSV
+2296 GLFTETLMMMNNSSV
-2311 TTAESLR
+2311 ATAESLR
-2318 VSLRKWIDSKVHGLL
+2318 GSLRRWIDGKVHGLL

-2350 MAETTEACITS
+2350 MAETTEACITA
-2361 YFHKG
+2361 YFNE
-2366 RSISSSAAYIVWSLD
+2366 D
-2381 LPHHQ
+2381 CPHHQ

-2433 LTNEMKILVT
+2433 LTNEMKILLT

-2472 SLIQLEQDD
+2472 SLIQMEQDD
-2481 AILMESVVR
+2481 TVLIESVIQ

-2516 LGRRSPLSPRFRLV
+2516 LGRRSPLSPRFRVV

-2535 AFLLVQIPAEGQVRL
+2535 AFLSVQIPTENQVRL

-2558 SQKAQQALSA
+2558 SQKAQQALNT

-2577 YMDYQEQI
+2577 YMDYQEQL
-2585 SQASLFIKHPE
+2585 SQASQFIKHPE
-2596 HCLRDGNNLLALLVN
+2596 HCLRDGNNLLALLIN
-2611 ALYPEVHY
+2611 TLYPEVHY
-2619 LDCIR
+2619 LDSIR

>member
-1 MAEAVRA
+1 MAEAVRG
-8 PRRGRPKGK
+8 PRKARAKSRP
-17 AKEKK
+17 KEKK
-22 KRTNEDSQPLES
+22 KKSSDESQIQES

-41 VSEVSSQATEVQ
+41 VAVVSSQTSKVQ
-53 GEQAGEF
+53 VELPGEF
-60 TEIKLSDEAEH
+60 TEIQLSDEVE
-71 GRAVADACDISLSNL
+71 GGKTINDVCDIPQSNL
-86 TSASKGS
+86 PSQNEGS
-93 LTAAPEPSADG
+93 LAATLEPPTDAEELKADPSPEECGGDVEKSG
-104 EESKGGPPHAP
+104 ESKSGEPYRP
-115 HTKNVEESEQSK
+115 
-127 LDKSAGLVEAVASAS
+127 VEAAASRS
-142 ANSAVLGSSFHDSA
+142 GISELLSSTSHSNDVVSQT
-156 AAPRA
+156 
-161 VVGIARGKEMENVQ
+161 VVGFVEGEGTENIPDVKN
-175 DAESPLVRFSEKLAL
+175 PLVCSSEKLPL
-190 STSQPSE
+190 SISQLPE
-197 KSKMR
+197 KSKIR
-202 VHHLGLKS
+202 IQRSEFKPI
-210 VYPDLSTEL
+210 YPDLSAEL
-219 SYERPTVM
+219 SYERPTII
-227 AVRPLMHNER
+227 AVKPLLHNER

-262 SWLENVDSYTEE
+262 SWLENVDSYAEE
-274 FESVAHQDRHEF
+274 FESIAHQDRHEF

-312 DCQNIKGRLWTF
+312 DCQNVNGRLWTF
-324 KEEQKTVQGVCAD
+324 KEQQKTVQGVCAD
-337 QCKVTGHHRY
+337 HCKVTGHHCY
-347 QTVEMNGSVLGELKK
+347 QTVELNENVLGELKK

-369 HVHQTLA
+369 HVHQTLV
-376 LHTYTSVLSR
+376 LHSYTSVLSR
-386 LQVESYVYRLLNSSS
+386 LQVESYVYRLLSSSS

-416 QSENLSSDLSHLKEC
+416 QSESLSSDLGHLKEC
-431 ISVLFSFTRRV
+431 ISVLFSFTRRI

-448 QSDLLMWLQRL
+448 QSDLLMWLHRL
-459 VRENRVDFMCHMK
+459 VSVLQRIGCLGDHLFLLNHILRCPAGISKWACPFIQIKVLDNPSGVFHFMQSLALLMSPVKNRVDFMCHMK
-472 PNERKSSSSSGKE
+472 PSERKSSSSSGKE

-508 LLEDDLIVLLS
+508 LLEDDLIALLS

-530 LGFKSAGTY
+530 LGFKSGGAY

-545 SQEMMK
+545 PQEMMK

-565 GLETFNRAR
+565 GLETFNRAC

-598 QYISGNK
+598 QYVSGNK
-605 QYGSMG
+605 QYGSVV
-611 HPYSVD
+611 HPYSVE

-654 SSNMLWKLFFVMHCA
+654 SSNMLWRLFFVMHCA
-669 ECENL
+669 ENENL

-679 TLQPADCKRRLEDPQ
+679 TLQPADCKQRLKDPE
-694 HLESFEK
+694 HLETFEK
-701 YLQSMNCSEEICLL
+701 YLESMNSSEEICLL
-715 TTFAQM
+715 ITFAQM
-721 AQSKRADVDE
+721 AQTKRADVDE
-731 DFVKIIVLEIYEVRN
+731 DFIKIIVLEIYEVSYV
-746 TTGAFGRGWSLSTR
+746 SLSTR

-773 IASVHTQIIS
+773 IASIHTQIIS
-783 VLLDRVRETIEK
+783 ILLDRVRDTIQK

-817 EITLI
+817 EIALI
-822 QDWLLNYSLTTV
+822 RDWLLNYSLTTV

-848 GLGEQKDALHLDASV
+848 GFGEHDVLHLDPAV

-871 LEAYLKYLS
+871 LEAYQKYLS
-880 QKPYAGLLSESIKQV
+880 QKPYTGLLSESIKQV

-903 YGETPESSFNQWA
+903 YGETPETSFNQWA
-916 WGLILRLKLHRNDH
+916 WCLILRLKLHKNDC
-930 GIQHGWPA
+930 GMKHGWPA
-938 VPVSDNVLDMT
+938 VPASDGVLDMT
-949 ESIALHPLLKAV
+949 ESVTLYPLLKAV
-961 KAGIPIGCYLA
+961 KGNIPIGCYLA
-972 LAMTTLGHSIEKFCA
+972 LAMTMLGHSIEKFCA

-1011 VLPIFY
+1011 ILPLFY

-1026 EQFLSHVQLFLHL
+1026 EQFLSYIQLFLHL

-1057 HLTGVNYGENIKLL
+1057 HLMGVSYGENIELL
-1071 SSMIQSHIFRSG
+1071 SGMVQTHVFLSD
-1083 QPNGV
+1083 QPNGL
-1088 GPTAVLE
+1088 GPAAVLE
-1095 FWVQVLISQQLWHRD
+1095 FWVQVLTSQQLWHRD
-1110 QATLYLLDHLCKAAF
+1110 RATLFLLDDLCKVAF
-1125 QYSQEDCVQKLLY
+1125 QYSQEDCIQKLLY
-1138 QQHKE
+1138 QQHK
-1143 KKMFCV
+1143 
-1149 SLQNA
+1149 NA

-1176 TPSFVEGSANSSQV
+1176 TPSFVEGNANSSQV
-1190 WFSWMVLNIESIF
+1190 WFSWTVLNMESIF

-1211 VVEGELIVNDLSPD
+1211 VVEWELVINALTPD

-1236 LPVVPSLQRLM
+1236 LPIVPSLQRLM

-1256 VTPADHPLM
+1256 ATPADHPLM

-1298 SAAHVNLLNEMKQ
+1298 SAAHVNLINEMKQ
-1311 RLTEVADFHHAASK
+1311 RLIEVADFHHAASK
-1325 ALKVESPVR
+1325 ALRVDSPAEGSER
-1334 SSDKSPEKASCV
+1334 SPEKASCSA
-1346 PDYLTSPELHKELVR
+1346 DYLTSPELHKELVR
-1361 LCNVFILWLEEESFQ
+1361 LCNVFVLWLEEESFQ
-1376 KGDTYIPSLPK
+1376 KGDIYIPSLPK
-1387 QYDAHRLAKIM
+1387 QYDPHRLAKVM
-1398 QNQQELWME
+1398 QNQQDLWME
-1407 YVNTELIH
+1407 YVNVELVH
-1415 HEFQEAINLWTRA
+1415 HESQEALNLWLQG

-1433 TPAAISAG
+1433 TTCVSAG
-1441 PTDFTNPLSAKER
+1441 QTDFTNPLAAKER
-1454 IMNNLKKFDLP
+1454 IMNNLKKFDVPKQPLP
-1465 KPPLSLQPMKAPVPV
+1465 LQTMKAPVPV

-1488 QKEAIQLAHTDLK
+1488 QKEAIQLMRTDLN
-1501 ILQGHAKTAALWESQ
+1501 ILQRHAKTAALWESQ
-1516 HVALNSEILDTIPK
+1516 NVALNSEILDMIPK
-1530 LYVNREEQITLHLEC
+1530 LYVNREEQITLHVEC
-1545 WGASNKGC
+1545 RGTSNKGC
-1553 QGAALVTIQFEGKHK
+1553 QGAALLTVQFEGKHK
-1568 NEAVSQQLHALRKE
+1568 NEVVSQQLYALHKE
-1582 VKQLQVEAT
+1582 VRQLQAEAM

-1607 FITTLINI
+1607 FITALINI
-1615 YKVQPMPAI
+1615 YKVQPVPAI

-1630 LFFIVVEYVC
+1630 LFFTLVEYVC

-1664 ISGTRSECRRLLQT
+1664 ISGTKSECNRLLQT

-1687 LLSPYFTPVA
+1687 LLSPYFTPSA
-1697 SPDEFVALYEKVV
+1697 SPSEFVTLYERVV

-1728 DLTQWLKITKPPLS
+1728 DLTQWLSVAKPPLS
-1742 ERTKLLESIH
+1742 DRTKLLESIH

-1781 QYQFPDHYSDFL
+1781 QYQFPDHYGDFL
-1793 RLFVQSEY
+1793 RLFVRSSSEQ
-1801 LNWSLGC
+1801 LLSPDCWKASLKALGC
-1808 GSPVAEQ
+1808 SRLVTEQ
-1815 GSFKKSHCTESPVL
+1815 GSFKKSDSAESPVL
-1829 QDATEVLL
+1829 PDAAKILL
-1837 SAEQVRETVEWF
+1837 SAEQVRETIEWF
-1849 STSFCKLRLA
+1849 STSFFKLRLA
-1859 SADFRTFG
+1859 SMDFRTYG
-1867 LFSKWSPYVPE
+1867 LFSKWSPYVSE
-1878 VNTFLEYLIK
+1878 VNKFLEYLIK
-1888 RLIETEA
+1888 RLIDTEVA
-1895 VSLAQEPVGS
+1895 NLAQEPVGS
-1905 NRILAALQSL
+1905 NRILSELQSL
-1915 YSVVAGLFK
+1915 YSVIAGLFK
-1924 PWVLVVDKEDASNQ
+1924 PWILVLDKENISNQ

-1947 TPVASSMV
+1947 TAVASTV
-1955 RLFTDC
+1955 VCLFTDC
-1961 VKLLHESFKGDAHL
+1961 IKLLHESFK
-1975 CEGKCKKMSCNDKHL
+1975 
-1990 TPFQVLVPIWHNTQK
+1990 
-2005 YVIIMNDVS
+2005 
-2014 QQLAFKI
+2014 
-2021 GFSSVSMFPSIS
+2021 
-2033 ILFLIQLFPLDLD
+2033 D

-2052 HGALWLHLMHYC
+2052 HGPLWLHIMRYC
-2064 GCCTAPRMPEFI
+2064 ECCTAPKMPEFI

-2099 EEFFKVE
+2099 EEFFK
-2106 RGSPKSC
+2106 
-2113 FLFLGY
+2113 
-2119 VLCEINWVSVL
+2119 
-2130 SDAWNP
+2130 
-2136 NPHPQTH
+2136 
-2143 NMIVCLL
+2143 
-2150 YMMVLLAKEEQL
+2150 
-2162 IGKEESPL
+2162 ESPL

-2187 SSYQSIIS
+2187 SSYESIIS
-2195 YCSSHYSP
+2195 YCNSHYPP
-2203 SVILAKDAASEL
+2203 SVILAKDAVSEL

-2222 SAGFGT
+2222 SAGFGA
-2228 SSDSHIHLDATLK
+2228 SLDSHIHLDATLK
-2241 CQAYIRQVVQFLSTL
+2241 CGAYIRQVVQFLSTL
-2256 EQNGKITLAVLEQEM
+2256 EQSGKITLAVLEQEM

-2283 PDMDLQTRHMALS
+2283 PDTDLQKRHMALS

-2311 TTAESLR
+2311 ATAESLR
-2318 VSLRKWIDSKVHGLL
+2318 GSLRKWIEGRVHGLL

-2350 MAETTEACITS
+2350 MAETTEACITA
-2361 YFHKG
+2361 YFNKDF
-2366 RSISSSAAYIVWSLD
+2366 AY
-2381 LPHHQ
+2381 HQ
-2386 DLGWGPILASLQVPE
+2386 ELGWGPVLASLQVPE

-2433 LTNEMKILVT
+2433 FTNEMKILLT

-2448 EQVYPSSAKE
+2448 DQVYPSSAKE

-2472 SLIQLEQDD
+2472 SLIQMEQDD
-2481 AILMESVVR
+2481 TILIESVIQ
-2490 TLLSIQGRQSQL
+2490 TLLSIQSRQSQL

-2516 LGRRSPLSPRFRLV
+2516 LGRKSPLSPRFRVV

-2535 AFLLVQIPAEGQVRL
+2535 AFLLVQIPGESQVRL

-2558 SQKAQQALSA
+2558 SQKAQQALNA
-2568 LESMASNKQ
+2568 LESMALNKQ
-2577 YMDYQEQI
+2577 YMDYQEQL
-2585 SQASLFIKHPE
+2585 SQASQFIKHPE
-2596 HCLRDGNNLLALLVN
+2596 HCLRDGNNLLALLIN
-2611 ALYPEVHY
+2611 TLYPEVHY
-2619 LDCIR
+2619 LDSIR

>member
-1 MAEAVRA
+1 MAEAVRG
-8 PRRGRPKGK
+8 PRRVRVRTRD
-17 AKEKK
+17 KEKK
-22 KRTNEDSQPLES
+22 KKSSEESRTRES

-41 VSEVSSQATEVQ
+41 VAEASSQASKVQ
-53 GEQAGEF
+53 VEQPGEF
-60 TEIKLSDEAEH
+60 TEIQLSDDVEDGKPAT
-71 GRAVADACDISLSNL
+71 DARDVPHSNV
-86 TSASKGS
+86 TSADKGS
-93 LTAAPEPSADG
+93 SAATLEPSTDG
-104 EESKGGPPHAP
+104 EESKADPSHKERGGDVEKSEEKKVDKPPSP
-115 HTKNVEESEQSK
+115 VEVAAGESGHS
-127 LDKSAGLVEAVASAS
+127 DVAGSAS
-142 ANSAVLGSSFHDSA
+142 HPGA
-156 AAPRA
+156 ACSQA
-161 VVGIARGKEMENVQ
+161 VVGIARDKGAENAQ
-175 DAESPLVRFSEKLAL
+175 DVKNPLVRFSEKLPL
-190 STSQPSE
+190 STSQLRDKPKAPVQRS
-197 KSKMR
+197 
-202 VHHLGLKS
+202 GLKS
-210 VYPDLSTEL
+210 LYPDLSAEL

-227 AVRPLMHNER
+227 AVKPLLHNER

-242 PAEPELV
+242 PTEPELV

-262 SWLENVDSYTEE
+262 SWLENVDSYAEE

-312 DCQNIKGRLWTF
+312 DCQNAKGRLWTF

-347 QTVEMNGSVLGELKK
+347 QTVELNEGVLGELKK

-376 LHTYTSVLSR
+376 LHSYTSVLSR

-416 QSENLSSDLSHLKEC
+416 HSENLSSDLGHLKEC
-431 ISVLFSFTRRV
+431 ISVLFSFTRRL

-459 VRENRVDFMCHMK
+459 VSVLQRIGCPGDQLFLFNHILRCPAGIGEWAVPFIQIKVLDNPSGVFHFMQSLALLMSPVKNRMEFMCHMK
-472 PNERKSSSSSGKE
+472 PAERKSSSSSGKE

-508 LLEDDLIVLLS
+508 LLEDDLIALLS

-524 ELFQHF
+524 ELFQQF

-545 SQEMMK
+545 PQEMMK

-598 QYISGNK
+598 QYVSGNK
-605 QYGSMG
+605 QYGSIA
-611 HPYSVD
+611 HPYSVE

-654 SSNMLWKLFFVMHCA
+654 SSSMLWKLFFVMHCA
-669 ECENL
+669 ESEHL

-679 TLQPADCKRRLEDPQ
+679 SLQPADCKQRLKEPQ
-694 HLESFEK
+694 HLENFEK

-721 AQSKRADVDE
+721 AQAKRADVDE
-731 DFVKIIVLEIYEVRN
+731 DFIKIIVLEIYEVSYV
-746 TTGAFGRGWSLSTR
+746 SLSTR

-773 IASVHTQIIS
+773 IASIHTQIIS
-783 VLLDRVRETIEK
+783 VLLDRVKQTIEK

-817 EITLI
+817 EIALI
-822 QDWLLNYSLTTV
+822 RDWLLNYSLTTV

-848 GLGEQKDALHLDASV
+848 GFGEQQDTLHLDPAV

-903 YGETPESSFNQWA
+903 YGETPETSFNQWA
-916 WGLILRLKLHRNDH
+916 WGLILRLKLHRNDR
-930 GIQHGWPA
+930 GMQHGWPA
-938 VPVSDNVLDMT
+938 VPVSDSMLDMT
-949 ESIALHPLLKAV
+949 ESVTLHPLLKAV

-972 LAMTTLGHSIEKFCA
+972 LAMTMLGHSIEKFCA

-1011 VLPIFY
+1011 ILPVFY

-1039 DSGVPQGVT
+1039 DSGVPQGMT

-1057 HLTGVNYGENIKLL
+1057 HLTGVSYGENVKLL
-1071 SSMIQSHIFRSG
+1071 SSMIQTHIFLSS

-1088 GPTAVLE
+1088 GPAAVLE
-1095 FWVQVLISQQLWHRD
+1095 FWVQVLTSQQLWHRD
-1110 QATLYLLDHLCKAAF
+1110 RATLFLLDHLCKAAF

-1138 QQHKE
+1138 QQHK
-1143 KKMFCV
+1143 
-1149 SLQNA
+1149 NA

-1176 TPSFVEGSANSSQV
+1176 TPSFVEGNANSSQV
-1190 WFSWMVLNIESIF
+1190 WFSWMVLNMESIF

-1211 VVEGELIVNDLSPD
+1211 VVEGELVINDLTPD

-1230 AQTQLK
+1230 AQIQLK
-1236 LPVVPSLQRLM
+1236 LPIVPSLQRLM

-1256 VTPADHPLM
+1256 ATPADHPLM

-1298 SAAHVNLLNEMKQ
+1298 SAAHINLLNEMKQ
-1311 RLTEVADFHHAASK
+1311 RLIEVADFHHAASK
-1325 ALKVESPVR
+1325 ALKVESPAEGSER
-1334 SSDKSPEKASCV
+1334 SLEKASCSS
-1346 PDYLTSPELHKELVR
+1346 DYLTSPELHKELVR
-1361 LCNVFILWLEEESFQ
+1361 LCNVFVLWLEEESFQ
-1376 KGDTYIPSLPK
+1376 KGNTYIPSLPK

-1398 QNQQELWME
+1398 QNQQDLWME
-1407 YVNTELIH
+1407 YVNVELIH
-1415 HEFQEAINLWTRA
+1415 HEFQEAINLWMRS

-1433 TPAAISAG
+1433 TTASISAG
-1441 PTDFTNPLSAKER
+1441 QTDFTNPLSAKER
-1454 IMNNLKKFDLP
+1454 IMNNLKKFDTP
-1465 KPPLSLQPMKAPVPV
+1465 KPPLPLQLMKAPVPV
-1480 ISSASLVS
+1480 ISSASLIS
-1488 QKEAIQLAHTDLK
+1488 QKEAIQLTRTDLNV
-1501 ILQGHAKTAALWESQ
+1501 LQRHAKTAALWESQ

-1545 WGASNKGC
+1545 RGTSNKAC
-1553 QGAALVTIQFEGKHK
+1553 QGAALLTIQFEGKHK

-1582 VKQLQVEAT
+1582 VRQLQAEAT

-1607 FITTLINI
+1607 FITALINI

-1624 KKVGIS
+1624 QKVGIS

-1664 ISGTRSECRRLLQT
+1664 ISGTKSECKRLLQT
-1678 ILHNRRLCT
+1678 ILQNRRLCT

-1697 SPDEFVALYEKVV
+1697 SPDEFVTLYEKVV

-1728 DLTQWLKITKPPLS
+1728 DLTQWLSVTKPPLS
-1742 ERTKLLESIH
+1742 ERTRLLESIH

-1793 RLFVQSEY
+1793 RLFVQSSSEQ
-1801 LNWSLGC
+1801 LLSPECWKASLKALGC
-1808 GSPVAEQ
+1808 GSSVTEQ
-1815 GSFKKSHCTESPVL
+1815 GSFKKNDCTESSVL
-1829 QDATEVLL
+1829 RESVEILL
-1837 SAEQVRETVEWF
+1837 SEEQVRETIEWL
-1849 STSFCKLRLA
+1849 SSSFCKLRLA
-1859 SADFRTFG
+1859 SVDFRTFG
-1867 LFSKWSPYVPE
+1867 LFSKWSTYVAE
-1878 VNTFLEYLIK
+1878 MNTFLEYLVK
-1888 RLIETEA
+1888 RLIETE
-1895 VSLAQEPVGS
+1895 VVNLAHEHVGS
-1905 NRILAALQSL
+1905 NKVLAALQSL
-1915 YSVVAGLFK
+1915 YSVIAGLFK
-1924 PWVLVVDKEDASNQ
+1924 PWILVLDKEDASNQ

-1947 TPVASSMV
+1947 TPVASSVV

-1961 VKLLHESFKGDAHL
+1961 IKLLHESFK
-1975 CEGKCKKMSCNDKHL
+1975 
-1990 TPFQVLVPIWHNTQK
+1990 
-2005 YVIIMNDVS
+2005 
-2014 QQLAFKI
+2014 
-2021 GFSSVSMFPSIS
+2021 
-2033 ILFLIQLFPLDLD
+2033 D

-2064 GCCTAPRMPEFI
+2064 ECCTAPKMPEFI

-2084 RRLPWKE
+2084 KKLPWKE

-2130 SDAWNP
+2130 SDAWSPNP
-2136 NPHPQTH
+2136 NPQTH

-2195 YCSSHYSP
+2195 YCNSHYPP
-2203 SVILAKDAASEL
+2203 SVILAKDAAAAL

-2256 EQNGKITLAVLEQEM
+2256 EQSGKITLAVLEQEM
-2271 SKLLDDVVIFNP
+2271 SKLLDDIVIFNP

-2318 VSLRKWIDSKVHGLL
+2318 GSLRKWIDSKVHGLL

-2361 YFHKG
+2361 YFSG
-2366 RSISSSAAYIVWSLD
+2366 D
-2381 LPHHQ
+2381 FPHHQ
-2386 DLGWGPILASLQVPE
+2386 ELGWGPILASLQVPE

-2423 LLQCL
+2423 LLQSL
-2428 NTDQT
+2428 NSDQT
-2433 LTNEMKILVT
+2433 LSNEMKILIT

-2472 SLIQLEQDD
+2472 SLIQMEQDD
-2481 AILMESVVR
+2481 AILIESVIR

-2516 LGRRSPLSPRFRLV
+2516 LGRRSPLSPRFRVV

-2535 AFLLVQIPAEGQVRL
+2535 AFLLVQIPAESQVRL

-2558 SQKAQQALSA
+2558 SQKAQQALTA

-2577 YMDYQEQI
+2577 YMDYQEQL
-2585 SQASLFIKHPE
+2585 SQASVFIKHPE
-2596 HCLRDGNNLLALLVN
+2596 HCLQDGNNLLALLVN
-2611 ALYPEVHY
+2611 TLYPEVHY

>member
-1 MAEAVRA
+1 MAEAVRG
-8 PRRGRPKGK
+8 PRRARARGRDRDKD
-17 AKEKK
+17 KEKK
-22 KRTNEDSQPLES
+22 KKSSEESQTREP

-41 VSEVSSQATEVQ
+41 VVEVSSQASKVQ
-53 GEQAGEF
+53 VEQPGEF
-60 TEIKLSDEAEH
+60 TEIQLSDEVEDVKPA
-71 GRAVADACDISLSNL
+71 ADAHDIPCSNV
-86 TSASKGS
+86 TSANEGS
-93 LTAAPEPSADG
+93 SAATLEPSTDG
-104 EESKGGPPHAP
+104 EETRAGRSRKEHGGD
-115 HTKNVEESEQSK
+115 VEKSEESK
-127 LDKSAGLVEAVASAS
+127 LDKPPRPVEVVAGRSGHSDL
-142 ANSAVLGSSFHDSA
+142 LGSTSHPSA
-156 AAPRA
+156 AGSQA
-161 VVGIARGKEMENVQ
+161 VVGIARDKGTENAQ
-175 DAESPLVRFSEKLAL
+175 DVKNPLVRFSEKLPL
-190 STSQPSE
+190 STSQLRE
-197 KSKMR
+197 KPKAPVQR
-202 VHHLGLKS
+202 LGLKPI
-210 VYPDLSTEL
+210 YPDLSAEL
-219 SYERPTVM
+219 SCERPTVM
-227 AVRPLMHNER
+227 AVKPLLHNER

-242 PAEPELV
+242 PTEPELV

-262 SWLENVDSYTEE
+262 SWLENVDSYAEE

-312 DCQNIKGRLWTF
+312 DCQNAKGRLWTF

-347 QTVEMNGSVLGELKK
+347 QTVELNEGVLGELKK

-376 LHTYTSVLSR
+376 LHSYTSVLSR

-416 QSENLSSDLSHLKEC
+416 HSENLSSDLGHLKEC
-431 ISVLFSFTRRV
+431 ISVLFSFTRRL

-459 VRENRVDFMCHMK
+459 VSVLQRIGCPGDQLFLFNHILRCPAGIGEWAVPFIQIKVLDNPSGVFHFMQSLALLMSPVKNRVEFMCHMK
-472 PNERKSSSSSGKE
+472 PTERKSSSSSGKE

-508 LLEDDLIVLLS
+508 LLEDDLIALLS

-524 ELFQHF
+524 ELFQQF

-539 FPEKTT
+539 FPEKSTP
-545 SQEMMK
+545 QEMMK

-598 QYISGNK
+598 QYVSGNK
-605 QYGSMG
+605 QYGSIA
-611 HPYSVD
+611 HPYSVE

-639 LGVWLFMSEMPYGTL
+639 LGVWLFMSEMPYRTL

-669 ECENL
+669 ESEHL

-679 TLQPADCKRRLEDPQ
+679 SLQPADCKQRLKEPQ

-721 AQSKRADVDE
+721 AQTKRADVDE
-731 DFVKIIVLEIYEVRN
+731 DFVKIIVLEIYEVSYV
-746 TTGAFGRGWSLSTR
+746 SLSTR

-773 IASVHTQIIS
+773 IASIHTQIIS
-783 VLLDRVRETIEK
+783 VLLDRVKQTIEK

-817 EITLI
+817 EIALI
-822 QDWLLNYSLTTV
+822 RDWLLNYSLTTV

-848 GLGEQKDALHLDASV
+848 GFGEQDTLHLDPAV

-903 YGETPESSFNQWA
+903 YGETPETSFNQWA
-916 WGLILRLKLHRNDH
+916 WGLILRLKLHRNDR
-930 GIQHGWPA
+930 GMQHGWPA
-938 VPVSDNVLDMT
+938 VPVSDSMLDMT
-949 ESIALHPLLKAV
+949 ESVTLHPLLKAV

-972 LAMTTLGHSIEKFCA
+972 LAMTMLGHSIEKFCA

-1011 VLPIFY
+1011 ILPVFY

-1039 DSGVPQGVT
+1039 DSGVPQGMT

-1057 HLTGVNYGENIKLL
+1057 HLTGVSYGENVKLL
-1071 SSMIQSHIFRSG
+1071 SSMIQTHIFLSS

-1088 GPTAVLE
+1088 GPAAVLE
-1095 FWVQVLISQQLWHRD
+1095 FWVQVLTSQQLWHRD
-1110 QATLYLLDHLCKAAF
+1110 RATLFLLDHLCKAAF

-1138 QQHKE
+1138 QQHK
-1143 KKMFCV
+1143 
-1149 SLQNA
+1149 NA

-1176 TPSFVEGSANSSQV
+1176 TPSFVEGNANSSQV
-1190 WFSWMVLNIESIF
+1190 WFSWMVLNMESIF

-1211 VVEGELIVNDLSPD
+1211 VVEGELVINDLTPD

-1230 AQTQLK
+1230 AQIQLK
-1236 LPVVPSLQRLM
+1236 LPIVPSLQRLM

-1256 VTPADHPLM
+1256 ATPADHPLM

-1298 SAAHVNLLNEMKQ
+1298 SAAHINLLNEMKQ
-1311 RLTEVADFHHAASK
+1311 RLIEVADFHHAASK
-1325 ALKVESPVR
+1325 ALKVESPAEGSER
-1334 SSDKSPEKASCV
+1334 SLEKASCSS
-1346 PDYLTSPELHKELVR
+1346 DYLTSPELHKELVR
-1361 LCNVFILWLEEESFQ
+1361 LCNVFVLWLEEESFQ
-1376 KGDTYIPSLPK
+1376 KGNTYIPSLPK

-1398 QNQQELWME
+1398 QNQQDLWME
-1407 YVNTELIH
+1407 YVNVELIH
-1415 HEFQEAINLWTRA
+1415 HEFQEAINLWMRS

-1433 TPAAISAG
+1433 TTASISAG
-1441 PTDFTNPLSAKER
+1441 QTDFTNPLSAKER
-1454 IMNNLKKFDLP
+1454 IMNNLKKFDTP
-1465 KPPLSLQPMKAPVPV
+1465 KPPLPLQLMKAPVPV
-1480 ISSASLVS
+1480 ISSASLIS
-1488 QKEAIQLAHTDLK
+1488 QKEAIQLTRTDLNV
-1501 ILQGHAKTAALWESQ
+1501 LQRHAKTAALLESQ

-1545 WGASNKGC
+1545 RGTSNKGC
-1553 QGAALVTIQFEGKHK
+1553 QGAALLTIQFEGKHK

-1582 VKQLQVEAT
+1582 VRQLQAEAT

-1607 FITTLINI
+1607 FITALINI

-1664 ISGTRSECRRLLQT
+1664 ISGTKSECKRLLQT
-1678 ILHNRRLCT
+1678 ILQNRRLCT

-1697 SPDEFVALYEKVV
+1697 SPDEFVTLYEKVV

-1728 DLTQWLKITKPPLS
+1728 DLTQWLSVTKPPLS
-1742 ERTKLLESIH
+1742 ERTRLLESIH

-1793 RLFVQSEY
+1793 RLFVQSSSEQ
-1801 LNWSLGC
+1801 LLSPECWKASLKALGC
-1808 GSPVAEQ
+1808 GSLVTEQ
-1815 GSFKKSHCTESPVL
+1815 GSFKTNDCTESSVL
-1829 QDATEVLL
+1829 RESAEILL
-1837 SAEQVRETVEWF
+1837 SEEQVRETIEWL

-1859 SADFRTFG
+1859 SVDFRTFG
-1867 LFSKWSPYVPE
+1867 LFSKWSTYVAE
-1878 VNTFLEYLIK
+1878 MNTFLEYLVK
-1888 RLIETEA
+1888 RLIETE
-1895 VSLAQEPVGS
+1895 VVNLAQEHVGS
-1905 NRILAALQSL
+1905 NKILAALQSL
-1915 YSVVAGLFK
+1915 YSVIAGLFK
-1924 PWVLVVDKEDASNQ
+1924 PWILVLDKEDASNQ

-1947 TPVASSMV
+1947 TPVASSVV

-1961 VKLLHESFKGDAHL
+1961 IKLLHESFK
-1975 CEGKCKKMSCNDKHL
+1975 
-1990 TPFQVLVPIWHNTQK
+1990 
-2005 YVIIMNDVS
+2005 
-2014 QQLAFKI
+2014 
-2021 GFSSVSMFPSIS
+2021 
-2033 ILFLIQLFPLDLD
+2033 D

-2052 HGALWLHLMHYC
+2052 HGALWLHLMYYC
-2064 GCCTAPRMPEFI
+2064 ECCTAPKMPEFI

-2084 RRLPWKE
+2084 KKLPWKE

-2130 SDAWNP
+2130 SDAWSPNP
-2136 NPHPQTH
+2136 NPQTH

-2195 YCSSHYSP
+2195 YCNSHYPP
-2203 SVILAKDAASEL
+2203 SVILAKDAAAEL

-2228 SSDSHIHLDATLK
+2228 ASDSHIHLDATLK
-2241 CQAYIRQVVQFLSTL
+2241 CRAYIRQVVQFLSAL
-2256 EQNGKITLAVLEQEM
+2256 EQSGKITLAVLEQEM
-2271 SKLLDDVVIFNP
+2271 SKLLDDIVVFNP

-2318 VSLRKWIDSKVHGLL
+2318 GSLRKWIDSKVHGLL

-2361 YFHKG
+2361 YFSGDFLH
-2366 RSISSSAAYIVWSLD
+2366 Y
-2381 LPHHQ
+2381 Q

-2423 LLQCL
+2423 LLQSL
-2428 NTDQT
+2428 NSDQT
-2433 LTNEMKILVT
+2433 LSNEMKILIT

-2472 SLIQLEQDD
+2472 SLIQMEQDD
-2481 AILMESVVR
+2481 AILIESVIR

-2516 LGRRSPLSPRFRLV
+2516 LGRRSPLSPRFRVV

-2535 AFLLVQIPAEGQVRL
+2535 AFLLVQIPAESQVRL

-2558 SQKAQQALSA
+2558 SQKAQQALTA

-2577 YMDYQEQI
+2577 YMDYHEQL

-2596 HCLRDGNNLLALLVN
+2596 HCLQDGNNLLALLIN
-2611 ALYPEVHY
+2611 TLYPEVHY

>member
-1 MAEAVRA
+1 MTMAEAVKGPRKARA
-8 PRRGRPKGK
+8 RSRP
-17 AKEKK
+17 KEKK
-22 KRTNEDSQPLES
+22 RRSSEETQVQES
-34 DDVFLPP
+34 DDIFLPH
-41 VSEVSSQATEVQ
+41 VAEVSSQANKVQ
-53 GEQAGEF
+53 AKHPGEF
-60 TEIKLSDEAEH
+60 TEIQLSDEVEE
-71 GRAVADACDISLSNL
+71 GKPRSDVRGIPQSNL
-86 TSASKGS
+86 SSANEGSSKVI
-93 LTAAPEPSADG
+93 L
-104 EESKGGPPHAP
+104 GPPRDAEELRADTSHEEYGGD
-115 HTKNVEESEQSK
+115 VEKRGTRK
-127 LDKSAGLVEAVASAS
+127 LDKPHSPVEVVASRS
-142 ANSAVLGSSFHDSA
+142 GNSDLLSSTFHSSA
-156 AAPRA
+156 AGSQTA
-161 VVGIARGKEMENVQ
+161 VGFVEDKGPENVQ
-175 DAESPLVRFSEKLAL
+175 EVKNPLACSSEKPRLNI
-190 STSQPSE
+190 SQLSE
-197 KSKMR
+197 KSKACVPR
-202 VHHLGLKS
+202 TIFKP
-210 VYPDLSTEL
+210 VYPDLSSEL
-219 SYERPTVM
+219 SYERPTII
-227 AVRPLMHNER
+227 AVKPLLHNER

-242 PAEPELV
+242 PTEPELV

-254 QLKIFEPC
+254 QLKIFEPY
-262 SWLENVDSYTEE
+262 SWLENIDSYMEE

-312 DCQNIKGRLWTF
+312 DCQNVEGRLWTF

-337 QCKVTGHHRY
+337 QCKVVGHHRY
-347 QTVEMNGSVLGELKK
+347 QTVELNDSVMGELKR
-362 LFEAKAE
+362 LLEAKAE

-376 LHTYTSVLSR
+376 LHSYTSVLSR
-386 LQVESYVYRLLNSSS
+386 LQVESYVYRLLSSSS

-416 QSENLSSDLSHLKEC
+416 QSENLSSDLGHLKEC

-459 VRENRVDFMCHMK
+459 VSECLFCKELAVQVTI
-472 PNERKSSSSSGKE
+472 SSSSTTSFGVQLG
-485 SGNWTLVDEG
+485 SVNGLVHSFRYFCNNFRSK
-495 GEEDEDPETSWIL
+495 SWIIHQVSFISCSL
-508 LLEDDLIVLLS
+508 LPCLCLLS
-519 QFPFH
+519 
-524 ELFQHF
+524 
-530 LGFKSAGTY
+530 SAY

-545 SQEMMK
+545 PQEMMK

-557 SLVELLSV
+557 SLVELLSA

-598 QYISGNK
+598 QYVSSNK
-605 QYGSMG
+605 QYGSVA
-611 HPYSVD
+611 HPYSVE

-622 FDELFFRA
+622 FDELFFRV

-654 SSNMLWKLFFVMHCA
+654 SSSMLWRLFYVMHCA
-669 ECENL
+669 ESENL

-679 TLQPADCKRRLEDPQ
+679 TLQPADCKQRLKDPK
-694 HLESFEK
+694 HLENFEK
-701 YLQSMNCSEEICLL
+701 YLKTMNCSEEICLL

-721 AQSKRADVDE
+721 AQTKRADVDE
-731 DFVKIIVLEIYEVRN
+731 DFIKIIVLEIYEVSYV
-746 TTGAFGRGWSLSTR
+746 SLSTR

-773 IASVHTQIIS
+773 IASVHTQIVS
-783 VLLDRVRETIEK
+783 VLLDRIRETLET

-817 EITLI
+817 EIALI
-822 QDWLLNYSLTTV
+822 RDWLLNYSLTTV

-848 GLGEQKDALHLDASV
+848 GFGGQQDALHLDPAV

-871 LEAYLKYLS
+871 LEAYQKYLS

-903 YGETPESSFNQWA
+903 YGETPETFFNQWA
-916 WGLILRLKLHRNDH
+916 WGLILRLKLHRNDR
-930 GIQHGWPA
+930 GMQHGWRA
-938 VPVSDNVLDMT
+938 VPVSDSVLDMT
-949 ESIALHPLLKAV
+949 ESVTLHPLLKAV
-961 KAGIPIGCYLA
+961 KANIPIGCYLA
-972 LAMTTLGHSIEKFCA
+972 LAMTTLGHSVEKFCA
-987 EGIPLLGVLVQSRY
+987 EGIPLLGVLVQCRH

-1011 VLPIFY
+1011 ILPLFY

-1026 EQFLSHVQLFLHL
+1026 EQFLSCIQLFLHL

-1057 HLTGVNYGENIKLL
+1057 HLTGVSYGENVKLL
-1071 SSMIQSHIFRSG
+1071 SSMMQTHIFLND
-1083 QPNGV
+1083 QPNGA
-1088 GPTAVLE
+1088 GPAAVLE
-1095 FWVQVLISQQLWHRD
+1095 FWVHVLISQQLWHRD
-1110 QATLYLLDHLCKAAF
+1110 RATLLLLDDLCKAAF

-1138 QQHKE
+1138 QQHK
-1143 KKMFCV
+1143 
-1149 SLQNA
+1149 NA

-1176 TPSFVEGSANSSQV
+1176 TPSFVEGNANSSQV
-1190 WFSWMVLNIESIF
+1190 WFSWMVLNMESIF

-1211 VVEGELIVNDLSPD
+1211 VVERELVINALTPD

-1230 AQTQLK
+1230 AQAQLK
-1236 LPVVPSLQRLM
+1236 LPIVPSLQRLL

-1256 VTPADHPLM
+1256 ATPADHPLM

-1298 SAAHVNLLNEMKQ
+1298 SAAHVNLLSEMKQ
-1311 RLTEVADFHHAASK
+1311 RLIEVADFHHGASK
-1325 ALKVESPVR
+1325 ALRVDSPAEGADR
-1334 SSDKSPEKASCV
+1334 SPEKASSS
-1346 PDYLTSPELHKELVR
+1346 PDYLTSSELHKELVR
-1361 LCNVFILWLEEESFQ
+1361 LCNVFVLWLEEESFQ

-1387 QYDAHRLAKIM
+1387 QYDVHRLAKVM
-1398 QNQQELWME
+1398 QNQQDLWME
-1407 YVNTELIH
+1407 YVNVELIH
-1415 HEFQEAINLWTRA
+1415 HEFQEALNFWLQV

-1433 TPAAISAG
+1433 TACVSAG
-1441 PTDFTNPLSAKER
+1441 QTDFTNPLSAKER
-1454 IMNNLKKFDLP
+1454 IINNLKKFDTP
-1465 KPPLSLQPMKAPVPV
+1465 KPPLPLQTMKAPVPV

-1488 QKEAIQLAHTDLK
+1488 QKEAIQLMRVDLN
-1501 ILQGHAKTAALWESQ
+1501 ILQRHAKTAALWESQ
-1516 HVALNSEILDTIPK
+1516 HVALNSEILDTVPK

-1545 WGASNKGC
+1545 RGTSNKGC
-1553 QGAALVTIQFEGKHK
+1553 QGAALLTIQFEGKHK

-1582 VKQLQVEAT
+1582 VRQLLAEAK

-1607 FITTLINI
+1607 FITALINI

-1630 LFFIVVEYVC
+1630 LFFTLVEYVC

-1664 ISGTRSECRRLLQT
+1664 ISGTKSECKRLLQT
-1678 ILHNRRLCT
+1678 ILQNRRLCT

-1697 SPDEFVALYEKVV
+1697 SPSEFVALYEKVV

-1728 DLTQWLKITKPPLS
+1728 DLTQWLSIAKPPLS

-1758 GLEPE
+1758 GLEPD

-1793 RLFVQSEY
+1793 RLFVQSSSEQ
-1801 LNWSLGC
+1801 LLSPDCWKASLKALGC
-1808 GSPVAEQ
+1808 GSPVTEQ
-1815 GSFKKSHCTESPVL
+1815 ASFKKSDSTENPVL
-1829 QDATEVLL
+1829 QDAPKILL
-1837 SAEQVRETVEWF
+1837 SAEQVRETIEWL

-1859 SADFRTFG
+1859 STDFRTFG
-1867 LFSKWSPYVPE
+1867 LFSKWSPYVAE
-1878 VNTFLEYLIK
+1878 LNKFLEYLIK
-1888 RLIETEA
+1888 QLIDMEVA
-1895 VSLAQEPVGS
+1895 NVAQEPVGS

-1915 YSVVAGLFK
+1915 YSVIAGLFK
-1924 PWVLVVDKEDASNQ
+1924 PWILVLDKEDASNQ

-1947 TPVASSMV
+1947 TPVVSTMV
-1955 RLFTDC
+1955 CLFTDC
-1961 VKLLHESFKGDAHL
+1961 IKLLHESFK
-1975 CEGKCKKMSCNDKHL
+1975 
-1990 TPFQVLVPIWHNTQK
+1990 
-2005 YVIIMNDVS
+2005 
-2014 QQLAFKI
+2014 
-2021 GFSSVSMFPSIS
+2021 
-2033 ILFLIQLFPLDLD
+2033 D

-2064 GCCTAPRMPEFI
+2064 ECCTAPKMPEFI

-2084 RRLPWKE
+2084 RKLPWKE
-2091 MHPDQMLM
+2091 MHPDHILM
-2099 EEFFKVE
+2099 EEFFKIE

-2143 NMIVCLL
+2143 SMIVCLL

-2162 IGKEESPL
+2162 TGKEESPL

-2195 YCSSHYSP
+2195 YCNSHYPP
-2203 SVILAKDAASEL
+2203 SVILAKDAAAEL

-2222 SAGFGT
+2222 AAGFGA
-2228 SSDSHIHLDATLK
+2228 SSDSHVHLDATLK
-2241 CQAYIRQVVQFLSTL
+2241 CRAYIRQVVQFLSTL
-2256 EQNGKITLAVLEQEM
+2256 EQSGKITLAVLEQEM
-2271 SKLLDDVVIFNP
+2271 SKLLDDIVIFNP
-2283 PDMDLQTRHMALS
+2283 PDVDLQMRHMALS
-2296 SLFTETLMMMNNSSV
+2296 SLFTETLMMMNNSRV

-2318 VSLRKWIDSKVHGLL
+2318 GSLRKWVDNKVHGLL

-2350 MAETTEACITS
+2350 MAETTEACITA
-2361 YFHKG
+2361 YFSG
-2366 RSISSSAAYIVWSLD
+2366 DSA
-2381 LPHHQ
+2381 HHQ

-2433 LTNEMKILVT
+2433 LTNEMKILLT

-2472 SLIQLEQDD
+2472 SLIHMEQDD
-2481 AILMESVVR
+2481 TVLIESVIQ

-2516 LGRRSPLSPRFRLV
+2516 LGRRSPLSPRFRVV

-2558 SQKAQQALSA
+2558 SLKAQQALSV
-2568 LESMASNKQ
+2568 LGSMASNKQ
-2577 YMDYQEQI
+2577 YMDYQEQL

-2596 HCLRDGNNLLALLVN
+2596 HCLRDCNNLLALLIN
-2611 ALYPEVHY
+2611 TLYPEVHY
-2619 LDCIR
+2619 LDSIR

>member
-1 MAEAVRA
+1 
-8 PRRGRPKGK
+8 
-17 AKEKK
+17 EKK
-22 KRTNEDSQPLES
+22 KKSSEES
-34 DDVFLPP
+34 RVQEPDDVFLPARA
-41 VSEVSSQATEVQ
+41 EESSRARKVQ
-53 GEQAGEF
+53 VEHPGEF
-60 TEIKLSDEAEH
+60 TEVHLGDEVE
-71 GRAVADACDISLSNL
+71 GGQTTNDVCDIPQSLLSSAIEGAL
-86 TSASKGS
+86 TET
-93 LTAAPEPSADG
+93 LEPPPDAEEFKADPSH
-104 EESKGGPPHAP
+104 EECVGDAEKSGKSESDKPHIP
-115 HTKNVEESEQSK
+115 
-127 LDKSAGLVEAVASAS
+127 VEAVAGGSG
-142 ANSAVLGSSFHDSA
+142 NSDLLSSTFQSSTAGSQTVLGFVRD
-156 AAPRA
+156 
-161 VVGIARGKEMENVQ
+161 RGAENMQ
-175 DAESPLVRFSEKLAL
+175 DVKSPLACSSEKLPL
-190 STSQPSE
+190 STSQLPE
-197 KSKMR
+197 KSKAR
-202 VHHLGLKS
+202 VQWPGLKS
-210 VYPDLSTEL
+210 IYPELSAEL
-219 SYERPTVM
+219 SYERPTIM
-227 AVRPLMHNER
+227 AVKPLLHHER

-242 PAEPELV
+242 PTEPELV

-262 SWLENVDSYTEE
+262 SWLENVDSYAEE

-297 KQLLLAEAELQAMTT
+297 KQLLLAEAELQAMAT
-312 DCQNIKGRLWTF
+312 DCQNVKGRLWTF
-324 KEEQKTVQGVCAD
+324 KEQQKTVQGVCAD

-347 QTVEMNGSVLGELKK
+347 QTVELNDGVLGELRK

-376 LHTYTSVLSR
+376 LHSYTSVLSR
-386 LQVESYVYRLLNSSS
+386 LQVESYVYRLLSSSS

-459 VRENRVDFMCHMK
+459 VSVLQRIGCPGDHLFLFNHILRCPAGISEWACPFIQIKVLDNPSGVFHFMQSLALLMSPVKSRVAFMCHMK
-472 PNERKSSSSSGKE
+472 PSERKSSSSSGKE

-508 LLEDDLIVLLS
+508 LSEDDLIALLS

-524 ELFQHF
+524 ELFQQF
-530 LGFKSAGTY
+530 LGIKSGGAY
-539 FPEKTT
+539 FPEKTAP
-545 SQEMMK
+545 QEMMK

-557 SLVELLSV
+557 SLVELLST

-598 QYISGNK
+598 QYVSGNK
-605 QYGSMG
+605 QYGSVA
-611 HPYSVD
+611 HPYSLE

-622 FDELFFRA
+622 FDELFFRT

-654 SSNMLWKLFFVMHCA
+654 SSNMLWRLFFVMHCA
-669 ECENL
+669 ENEHL

-679 TLQPADCKRRLEDPQ
+679 TLQPADCKQRLKDPE
-694 HLESFEK
+694 HLERFEK

-721 AQSKRADVDE
+721 AQTKRADADE
-731 DFVKIIVLEIYEVRN
+731 DFVKIIVLEIYEVSYV
-746 TTGAFGRGWSLSTR
+746 SLSTR

-773 IASVHTQIIS
+773 IASIHTQIIS
-783 VLLDRVRETIEK
+783 ILLDRIRETIEK
-795 VGMVS
+795 VGMVA

-817 EITLI
+817 EIALI
-822 QDWLLNYSLTTV
+822 RDWLLNYSLTTV

-848 GLGEQKDALHLDASV
+848 GFGEHQNALHLDPTV

-871 LEAYLKYLS
+871 LEAYQKYLS

-903 YGETPESSFNQWA
+903 YGETPETSFNQWA
-916 WGLILRLKLHRNDH
+916 WSLVLRLKLHRNDR
-930 GIQHGWPA
+930 GVQQGGPA
-938 VPVSDNVLDMT
+938 VPACDGALDAA
-949 ESIALHPLLKAV
+949 ESVTLHPLLKAV
-961 KAGIPIGCYLA
+961 KANIPIGCYLA

-987 EGIPLLGVLVQSRY
+987 DGIPLLGVLVQSRH

-1011 VLPIFY
+1011 ILPLFY

-1026 EQFLSHVQLFLHL
+1026 EQFLSYIQLFLHL

-1057 HLTGVNYGENIKLL
+1057 HLTGVNYGENVKLL
-1071 SSMIQSHIFRSG
+1071 SGMIQTHIFVSD

-1088 GPTAVLE
+1088 GPAAVLE
-1095 FWVQVLISQQLWHRD
+1095 FWVQVLTSQQLWHRD
-1110 QATLYLLDHLCKAAF
+1110 RATLCLLDDLCKAAF

-1138 QQHKE
+1138 QQHK
-1143 KKMFCV
+1143 
-1149 SLQNA
+1149 NA

-1176 TPSFVEGSANSSQV
+1176 TPSFVEGSSNSSQV
-1190 WFSWMVLNIESIF
+1190 WFSWVVLNMESIF

-1211 VVEGELIVNDLSPD
+1211 VVEGELIINALTPD

-1230 AQTQLK
+1230 AQAQLK
-1236 LPVVPSLQRLM
+1236 LPIVPSLQRLM

-1256 VTPADHPLM
+1256 ATPADHPLM

-1298 SAAHVNLLNEMKQ
+1298 SAAHINLLSEMKQ
-1311 RLTEVADFHHAASK
+1311 RLIEVADFHHAASK
-1325 ALKVESPVR
+1325 ALRVESPAEG
-1334 SSDKSPEKASCV
+1334 SDKSPEKASCSSE
-1346 PDYLTSPELHKELVR
+1346 YLTSPELHKELVR
-1361 LCNVFILWLEEESFQ
+1361 LCNVLVLWLEEESFQ

-1387 QYDAHRLAKIM
+1387 QYDVHRLAKVM
-1398 QNQQELWME
+1398 QNQQDLWME
-1407 YVNTELIH
+1407 YVNVELIH
-1415 HEFQEAINLWTRA
+1415 HEFQEALNLWLRV

-1433 TPAAISAG
+1433 TTSVPAGQA
-1441 PTDFTNPLSAKER
+1441 DFTNPLSAKER
-1454 IMNNLKKFDLP
+1454 IMNNLKKFDTP
-1465 KPPLSLQPMKAPVPV
+1465 KPPLPLQTVKAPVPD

-1488 QKEAIQLAHTDLK
+1488 QKEAIQLMRVDLN
-1501 ILQGHAKTAALWESQ
+1501 ILQQHAKSAALWESQ
-1516 HVALNSEILDTIPK
+1516 HVALNNEILDTLPK
-1530 LYVNREEQITLHLEC
+1530 LFVNREEQITLHLEC
-1545 WGASNKGC
+1545 RGTSNKGC
-1553 QGAALVTIQFEGKHK
+1553 QGAALLTIQFEGKHK
-1568 NEAVSQQLHALRKE
+1568 NEVVNQQLHALRKE
-1582 VKQLQVEAT
+1582 VRQLQAEAT

-1607 FITTLINI
+1607 FITALINI

-1630 LFFIVVEYVC
+1630 LFFMLVEYVC

-1664 ISGTRSECRRLLQT
+1664 ISGTKSECKHLLQT
-1678 ILHNRRLCT
+1678 ILQNRRLCT

-1697 SPDEFVALYEKVV
+1697 SPSEFVTLYEKVV

-1728 DLTQWLKITKPPLS
+1728 DLTHWLSLAKPPLA

-1793 RLFVQSEY
+1793 RLFVQSSSEQ
-1801 LNWSLGC
+1801 LLSPDCWKASLKALGC
-1808 GSPVAEQ
+1808 GSPVTEQ
-1815 GSFKKSHCTESPVL
+1815 GSLKKSDSTETPVL
-1829 QDATEVLL
+1829 RDAAKIIL
-1837 SAEQVRETVEWF
+1837 SAEQVRETVEWL

-1859 SADFRTFG
+1859 SVDFRTFG
-1867 LFSKWSPYVPE
+1867 LFSKWTPYVSE
-1878 VNTFLEYLIK
+1878 VNKFLEYLIK
-1888 RLIETEA
+1888 RLIDTEVA
-1895 VSLAQEPVGS
+1895 NLAQEPVGS
-1905 NRILAALQSL
+1905 STILAALQSL
-1915 YSVVAGLFK
+1915 YSVIAGLFK
-1924 PWVLVVDKEDASNQ
+1924 PWILVLDKEDASNQ

-1947 TPVASSMV
+1947 TAVASTVVS
-1955 RLFTDC
+1955 LFADC
-1961 VKLLHESFKGDAHL
+1961 IKLLHESFK
-1975 CEGKCKKMSCNDKHL
+1975 E
-1990 TPFQVLVPIWHNTQK
+1990 
-2005 YVIIMNDVS
+2005 
-2014 QQLAFKI
+2014 
-2021 GFSSVSMFPSIS
+2021 
-2033 ILFLIQLFPLDLD
+2033 

-2064 GCCTAPRMPEFI
+2064 ECCTAPKMPEFI
-2076 LYTFHTEF
+2076 LYAFHTEF
-2084 RRLPWKE
+2084 KRLPWKE

-2099 EEFFKVE
+2099 EEFFKIE

-2150 YMMVLLAKEEQL
+2150 YMMVLLAKEDQL
-2162 IGKEESPL
+2162 IGEEESPL

-2195 YCSSHYSP
+2195 YCNSHYPP
-2203 SVILAKDAASEL
+2203 SVILAKDAAAEL

-2222 SAGFGT
+2222 SAGFGI

-2256 EQNGKITLAVLEQEM
+2256 EQSGKITFAVLEQEM
-2271 SKLLDDVVIFNP
+2271 AKLLDDVVIFNP
-2283 PDMDLQTRHMALS
+2283 PDMDLQMRHLALS
-2296 SLFTETLMMMNNSSV
+2296 SLFTETLMMLNNSSI

-2318 VSLRKWIDSKVHGLL
+2318 GSLRKWIESKVHGLL
-2333 AMPLLTA
+2333 SMPLLTA

-2350 MAETTEACITS
+2350 MAETTEACITA
-2361 YFHKG
+2361 YFNE
-2366 RSISSSAAYIVWSLD
+2366 D
-2381 LPHHQ
+2381 FPHHQ

-2401 LTMEE
+2401 LTMDE

-2428 NTDQT
+2428 NADQT
-2433 LTNEMKILVT
+2433 LTNEMKILLT

-2472 SLIQLEQDD
+2472 SLVQMEQDD
-2481 AILMESVVR
+2481 TVLIESVIR

-2516 LGRRSPLSPRFRLV
+2516 LGRRSPLSPRFRVV

-2535 AFLLVQIPAEGQVRL
+2535 AFLLVQIPAESQVRL
-2550 KAGSEPKL
+2550 KAGSEPRL
-2558 SQKAQQALSA
+2558 SQKAQQALNA

-2577 YMDYQEQI
+2577 YMDYQEQL
-2585 SQASLFIKHPE
+2585 SQASVFIRHPE
-2596 HCLRDGNNLLALLVN
+2596 HCLWDGNNLLSLLVN
-2611 ALYPEVHY
+2611 TLYPEVHY
-2619 LDCIR
+2619 LDSIR

>member
-1 MAEAVRA
+1 
-8 PRRGRPKGK
+8 
-17 AKEKK
+17 EKK
-22 KRTNEDSQPLES
+22 KKSNEGSQIQEP
-34 DDVFLPP
+34 DDVFLPAGA
-41 VSEVSSQATEVQ
+41 EGSSQARKVQ
-53 GEQAGEF
+53 VEHPGEF
-60 TEIKLSDEAEH
+60 TEIQLGDEAEGGKTISDVH
-71 GRAVADACDISLSNL
+71 DIPQSHLSAASEGAVAATLEPPLDAEEF
-86 TSASKGS
+86 
-93 LTAAPEPSADG
+93 TA
-104 EESKGGPPHAP
+104 GPPHEGCVGDAEKRGKERDKP
-115 HTKNVEESEQSK
+115 HSPE
-127 LDKSAGLVEAVASAS
+127 GAVASGS
-142 ANSAVLGSSFHDSA
+142 RNSDLLSSTFQSSTAGSQTVLGFVRD
-156 AAPRA
+156 
-161 VVGIARGKEMENVQ
+161 RGAENVQ
-175 DAESPLVRFSEKLAL
+175 DAIGPVACSSEKLL
-190 STSQPSE
+190 E
-197 KSKMR
+197 KPKAR
-202 VHHLGLKS
+202 VARPGLKS
-210 VYPDLSTEL
+210 MYPALPADLP
-219 SYERPTVM
+219 YERPTIM
-227 AVRPLMHNER
+227 AVKPLLHHER

-242 PAEPELV
+242 PTEPELV

-274 FESVAHQDRHEF
+274 FEGVAHQDRHEF

-312 DCQNIKGRLWTF
+312 DCQNVKGRLWTF
-324 KEEQKTVQGVCAD
+324 KEQQKTVQGVCAD

-347 QTVEMNGSVLGELKK
+347 QTVELNDGVLGELRK

-376 LHTYTSVLSR
+376 LHSYTSVLSR
-386 LQVESYVYRLLNSSS
+386 LQVESYVYRLLSSSS

-459 VRENRVDFMCHMK
+459 VSVLQRIGCPGDHLFLFNHILRCPAGISDWACPFIQIKVLDNPSGVFHFMQSLALLMSPVKNRVDFMCHMK
-472 PNERKSSSSSGKE
+472 PSERKSSSSSGKE

-508 LLEDDLIVLLS
+508 LAEDDLIALLS

-524 ELFQHF
+524 ELFQQF
-530 LGFKSAGTY
+530 LGIKSGGGY

-545 SQEMMK
+545 PQEMMK

-557 SLVELLSV
+557 SLVELLSA

-598 QYISGNK
+598 QYVSGNK
-605 QYGSMG
+605 QYGSVA
-611 HPYSVD
+611 HPYSLE

-622 FDELFFRA
+622 FDELFFRT

-654 SSNMLWKLFFVMHCA
+654 SSNMLWRLFFVMHCA
-669 ECENL
+669 ENEHL
-674 EKLCS
+674 EKLCP
-679 TLQPADCKRRLEDPQ
+679 TLQPADCKQRLKDPE
-694 HLESFEK
+694 HLERFEK

-721 AQSKRADVDE
+721 AQTKRADADE
-731 DFVKIIVLEIYEVRN
+731 DFVKIIVLEIYEVSYLN
-746 TTGAFGRGWSLSTR
+746 LSTR

-773 IASVHTQIIS
+773 IASIHTQIIS
-783 VLLDRVRETIEK
+783 ILLDRIRETIEK
-795 VGMVS
+795 VGMVA

-817 EITLI
+817 EIALI
-822 QDWLLNYSLTTV
+822 RDWLLNYNLTTV

-848 GLGEQKDALHLDASV
+848 GFGDHQNALHLDPAV

-871 LEAYLKYLS
+871 LEAYQKYLS

-903 YGETPESSFNQWA
+903 YGETPETSFNQWA
-916 WGLILRLKLHRNDH
+916 WSLVLRLKLHRNDR
-930 GIQHGWPA
+930 GVQQGGLSVPA
-938 VPVSDNVLDMT
+938 CDSALDAA
-949 ESIALHPLLKAV
+949 ESVTLHPLLKAV
-961 KAGIPIGCYLA
+961 KANVPIGCYLA
-972 LAMTTLGHSIEKFCA
+972 LAMTTLGHRQVLFVIEKFCA
-987 EGIPLLGVLVQSRY
+987 EGIPLLGVLVQSRH

-1011 VLPIFY
+1011 ILPLFY

-1026 EQFLSHVQLFLHL
+1026 EEFLSYIQLFLHL

-1057 HLTGVNYGENIKLL
+1057 HLTGVNYGENVKLL
-1071 SSMIQSHIFRSG
+1071 SGMIQTHIFLSD

-1088 GPTAVLE
+1088 GPAAVLE
-1095 FWVQVLISQQLWHRD
+1095 FWVQVLTSQQLWHRD
-1110 QATLYLLDHLCKAAF
+1110 RATLCLLDDLCKAAF

-1138 QQHKE
+1138 QQHK
-1143 KKMFCV
+1143 
-1149 SLQNA
+1149 NA

-1176 TPSFVEGSANSSQV
+1176 TPSFVEGNANSSQV
-1190 WFSWMVLNIESIF
+1190 WFSWMVLNMESIF

-1211 VVEGELIVNDLSPD
+1211 VVEGELVINALTPD

-1230 AQTQLK
+1230 AQAQLK
-1236 LPVVPSLQRLM
+1236 LPIIPSLQRLM

-1256 VTPADHPLM
+1256 ATPADHPLM

-1298 SAAHVNLLNEMKQ
+1298 SAAHVNLLSEMKQ

-1325 ALKVESPVR
+1325 ALRVESPAEGTDR
-1334 SSDKSPEKASCV
+1334 SPEKASCS

-1361 LCNVFILWLEEESFQ
+1361 LCNVLILWLEEESFQ

-1387 QYDAHRLAKIM
+1387 QYDVHRLAKVM
-1398 QNQQELWME
+1398 QNQQDLWME
-1407 YVNTELIH
+1407 YVNVELVH
-1415 HEFQEAINLWTRA
+1415 HEFQEALNLWLQA

-1433 TPAAISAG
+1433 TTCVPAG
-1441 PTDFTNPLSAKER
+1441 QTDFTNPLSAKER
-1454 IMNNLKKFDLP
+1454 IMNNLKKFDTP
-1465 KPPLSLQPMKAPVPV
+1465 KPPLPLQTMKAPVPV

-1488 QKEAIQLAHTDLK
+1488 QKEAIQLMRVDLN
-1501 ILQGHAKTAALWESQ
+1501 ILQQHARSAALWESQ
-1516 HVALNSEILDTIPK
+1516 HVALNNEILDTVPK
-1530 LYVNREEQITLHLEC
+1530 LFVNREEQITLHLEC
-1545 WGASNKGC
+1545 RGTSNKGC
-1553 QGAALVTIQFEGKHK
+1553 QGAALLTIQFEGKHK

-1582 VKQLQVEAT
+1582 VRQLQAEAT

-1607 FITTLINI
+1607 FITALINI

-1630 LFFIVVEYVC
+1630 LFFMLVEYVC

-1664 ISGTRSECRRLLQT
+1664 ISGTKSECKRLLQT
-1678 ILHNRRLCT
+1678 ILQNRRLCT

-1697 SPDEFVALYEKVV
+1697 SPSEFVTLYEKVV

-1728 DLTQWLKITKPPLS
+1728 DLIHWLSLAKPPLA

-1793 RLFVQSEY
+1793 RLFMQSSSEQ
-1801 LNWSLGC
+1801 LLSPDCWKASLKALGC
-1808 GSPVAEQ
+1808 DSPVTEQ
-1815 GSFKKSHCTESPVL
+1815 GSLKKSDSAETPVL
-1829 QDATEVLL
+1829 RDAANILL
-1837 SAEQVRETVEWF
+1837 STEQVRETIEWL

-1859 SADFRTFG
+1859 SVDFRTFG
-1867 LFSKWSPYVPE
+1867 LFSKWTPYVAE
-1878 VNTFLEYLIK
+1878 VNKFLEYLIK
-1888 RLIETEA
+1888 RLIDTEVA
-1895 VSLAQEPVGS
+1895 NLAQEPVGS
-1905 NRILAALQSL
+1905 STVLAALQSL
-1915 YSVVAGLFK
+1915 YSVIAGLFK
-1924 PWVLVVDKEDASNQ
+1924 PWILVLDKEDASNQ

-1947 TPVASSMV
+1947 TAVASTVVS
-1955 RLFTDC
+1955 LFADC
-1961 VKLLHESFKGDAHL
+1961 IRLLHESFK
-1975 CEGKCKKMSCNDKHL
+1975 E
-1990 TPFQVLVPIWHNTQK
+1990 
-2005 YVIIMNDVS
+2005 
-2014 QQLAFKI
+2014 
-2021 GFSSVSMFPSIS
+2021 
-2033 ILFLIQLFPLDLD
+2033 

-2064 GCCTAPRMPEFI
+2064 ECCTAPKMPEFI
-2076 LYTFHTEF
+2076 LYAFHTEF
-2084 RRLPWKE
+2084 KRLPWKE

-2099 EEFFKVE
+2099 EEFFKIE

-2162 IGKEESPL
+2162 IGEEESPL

-2195 YCSSHYSP
+2195 YCNSHYPP
-2203 SVILAKDAASEL
+2203 SVILAKDAGSEL

-2222 SAGFGT
+2222 SAGFGV
-2228 SSDSHIHLDATLK
+2228 SSDSHIHLDATPK
-2241 CQAYIRQVVQFLSTL
+2241 CRAYIRQVVQFLSTL
-2256 EQNGKITLAVLEQEM
+2256 EQSGKITLAVLEQEM
-2271 SKLLDDVVIFNP
+2271 AKLLDDVVIFNP
-2283 PDMDLQTRHMALS
+2283 PDMDLQRRHLALS
-2296 SLFTETLMMMNNSSV
+2296 SLFTETLMMLNNSSI

-2318 VSLRKWIDSKVHGLL
+2318 GSLRKWIESKVHGLL

-2350 MAETTEACITS
+2350 MAETTEACITA
-2361 YFHKG
+2361 YF
-2366 RSISSSAAYIVWSLD
+2366 SEDS
-2381 LPHHQ
+2381 PHRQ

-2401 LTMEE
+2401 LTMDE

-2433 LTNEMKILVT
+2433 LTNEMKILIT

-2472 SLIQLEQDD
+2472 SLIQMEQDD
-2481 AILMESVVR
+2481 AVLMESVIR
-2490 TLLSIQGRQSQL
+2490 TLLSIQSRQSQL

-2516 LGRRSPLSPRFRLV
+2516 LGRRSPLSPRFRVV

-2535 AFLLVQIPAEGQVRL
+2535 TFLLVQIPAETQVRL

-2558 SQKAQQALSA
+2558 SQKAQQALNA

-2577 YMDYQEQI
+2577 YMDYQEQL
-2585 SQASLFIKHPE
+2585 SQASVFIKHPE
-2596 HCLRDGNNLLALLVN
+2596 HCLWDGNNLLSLLVN
-2611 ALYPEVHY
+2611 TLYPEVHY
-2619 LDCIR
+2619 LDSIR

>member
-1 MAEAVRA
+1 
-8 PRRGRPKGK
+8 
-17 AKEKK
+17 EKK
-22 KRTNEDSQPLES
+22 KKSSEESQIKEP

-41 VSEVSSQATEVQ
+41 IEERSSQAREVQ
-53 GEQAGEF
+53 VEHPGEF
-60 TEIKLSDEAEH
+60 TEIQLRDEVED
-71 GRAVADACDISLSNL
+71 GKSINDVCDIPQSHL
-86 TSASKGS
+86 
-93 LTAAPEPSADG
+93 PSANEGALSVALEPPTDAEG
-104 EESKGGPPHAP
+104 FKADPSHEESVGDAEKTG
-115 HTKNVEESEQSK
+115 KSK
-127 LDKSAGLVEAVASAS
+127 WDKSHSPVEVVAGGSSNSDLLSSTFQPSAAVSQT
-142 ANSAVLGSSFHDSA
+142 VLGFVRD
-156 AAPRA
+156 
-161 VVGIARGKEMENVQ
+161 RGAENIQ
-175 DAESPLVRFSEKLAL
+175 DVKSPLACSSEKLPL
-190 STSQPSE
+190 STSQLSE
-197 KSKMR
+197 KSKVR
-202 VHHLGLKS
+202 VQRPGLKS
-210 VYPDLSTEL
+210 VYPDLSAEL
-219 SYERPTVM
+219 SYERPTIM
-227 AVRPLMHNER
+227 AVKPLLHHER

-242 PAEPELV
+242 PTEPELV

-312 DCQNIKGRLWTF
+312 DCQNVKGRLWTF
-324 KEEQKTVQGVCAD
+324 KEQQKTVQGVCAD

-347 QTVEMNGSVLGELKK
+347 QTVELNDSVLGELKK

-376 LHTYTSVLSR
+376 LHSYTSVLSR
-386 LQVESYVYRLLNSSS
+386 LQVESYVYRLLSSSS

-459 VRENRVDFMCHMK
+459 GSVLQRIGCPGDHLFLFNHILRCPAGISEWACPFIQIKVLDNPSGVFHFMQSLALLMSPVKNRVDFMCHMK
-472 PNERKSSSSSGKE
+472 PSERKSSSSSGKE

-508 LLEDDLIVLLS
+508 LSEDDLIALLS

-524 ELFQHF
+524 ELFQQF
-530 LGFKSAGTY
+530 LGFKSGGAY

-545 SQEMMK
+545 PQEMMK

-557 SLVELLSV
+557 SLVELLSA

-574 YRQFVKRIGQLI
+574 YRQFVKRIGHLI

-598 QYISGNK
+598 QYVSGNK
-605 QYGSMG
+605 QYGSVA
-611 HPYSVD
+611 HPYSLE

-654 SSNMLWKLFFVMHCA
+654 SSNMLWRLFFVMHCA
-669 ECENL
+669 ENEHL

-679 TLQPADCKRRLEDPQ
+679 ALQPADCKQRLKDPE
-694 HLESFEK
+694 HLEHFEK

-721 AQSKRADVDE
+721 AQTKRADVDE
-731 DFVKIIVLEIYEVRN
+731 DFIKIIVLEIYEVSYV
-746 TTGAFGRGWSLSTR
+746 SLSTR
-760 ETFSKVGRELLGA
+760 KTFSKVGRELLGA
-773 IASVHTQIIS
+773 IAIIHTQIIS
-783 VLLDRVRETIEK
+783 ILLDRIRETIEK

-806 LPLYLWKPSSS
+806 LPLHLWKPSSS
-817 EITLI
+817 EIALI
-822 QDWLLNYSLTTV
+822 RDWLLNYSLTTV

-848 GLGEQKDALHLDASV
+848 GFGEHQNALHLDPAV

-871 LEAYLKYLS
+871 LEAYQKYLS

-903 YGETPESSFNQWA
+903 YGETPETSFNQWA
-916 WGLILRLKLHRNDH
+916 WSLVLRLKLHRNDR
-930 GIQHGWPA
+930 GVQQGGLA
-938 VPVSDNVLDMT
+938 VPVCDSTLDAA
-949 ESIALHPLLKAV
+949 ESVALHPLLKAV
-961 KAGIPIGCYLA
+961 KANIPIGCYLA
-972 LAMTTLGHSIEKFCA
+972 LAMTTLGHNIEKFCA
-987 EGIPLLGVLVQSRY
+987 EGIPLLGVLVQSRH

-1011 VLPIFY
+1011 ILPLFY

-1026 EQFLSHVQLFLHL
+1026 EQFLSYIQLFLHL

-1057 HLTGVNYGENIKLL
+1057 HLTGVNYGENVKLL
-1071 SSMIQSHIFRSG
+1071 SSMIQTHIFLSD
-1083 QPNGV
+1083 QANGV
-1088 GPTAVLE
+1088 GPAAVLE
-1095 FWVQVLISQQLWHRD
+1095 FWVQVLTRQQLWHRD
-1110 QATLYLLDHLCKAAF
+1110 RATLCLLDDLCKAAF

-1138 QQHKE
+1138 QQHK
-1143 KKMFCV
+1143 
-1149 SLQNA
+1149 NA

-1168 SWIVAGNV
+1168 SWIMAGNV
-1176 TPSFVEGSANSSQV
+1176 TPSFVEGNANSSQV
-1190 WFSWMVLNIESIF
+1190 WFSWMVLNMESIF

-1211 VVEGELIVNDLSPD
+1211 VVEGELVINSLTPD

-1230 AQTQLK
+1230 AQAQLK
-1236 LPVVPSLQRLM
+1236 LPIVPSLQRLM
-1247 IYRWAHQAL
+1247 VYRWAHQAL
-1256 VTPADHPLM
+1256 ATPADHPLM

-1298 SAAHVNLLNEMKQ
+1298 SAAHVTLLNEMKQ
-1311 RLTEVADFHHAASK
+1311 RLIEVADFHHAASK
-1325 ALKVESPVR
+1325 ALRVESPAEV
-1334 SSDKSPEKASCV
+1334 SDRSPEKTSCS

-1361 LCNVFILWLEEESFQ
+1361 LCNVLVLWLEDENFQ

-1387 QYDAHRLAKIM
+1387 QYDVHRLAKVM
-1398 QNQQELWME
+1398 QNQQDLWME
-1407 YVNTELIH
+1407 YVNVELIH
-1415 HEFQEAINLWTRA
+1415 HEFQEALNLWLQA

-1433 TPAAISAG
+1433 TTCVLVG
-1441 PTDFTNPLSAKER
+1441 QTDFTNPSSAKER
-1454 IMNNLKKFDLP
+1454 IMNNLKKFDAP
-1465 KPPLSLQPMKAPVPV
+1465 KPPLPLQTMRAPVPV

-1488 QKEAIQLAHTDLK
+1488 QKEAVQLMRMDLN
-1501 ILQGHAKTAALWESQ
+1501 ILQQHARTAALWESQ
-1516 HVALNSEILDTIPK
+1516 HVALNNEILDTVPK
-1530 LYVNREEQITLHLEC
+1530 LFVNREEQITLQLEC
-1545 WGASNKGC
+1545 RGTSSKGC
-1553 QGAALVTIQFEGKHK
+1553 QGAALLTIQFEGKHK
-1568 NEAVSQQLHALRKE
+1568 NEAVSQQLHALHKE
-1582 VKQLQVEAT
+1582 VRQLQAEAT

-1607 FITTLINI
+1607 FITALINI

-1630 LFFIVVEYVC
+1630 LFFTLVEYVC

-1664 ISGTRSECRRLLQT
+1664 ISGTKSECKRLLQT
-1678 ILHNRRLCT
+1678 ILQNRRLCT

-1697 SPDEFVALYEKVV
+1697 SPSEFVTLYEKVV

-1728 DLTQWLKITKPPLS
+1728 DLTQWFSLAKPPLA

-1752 LALNAC
+1752 LALSAC

-1793 RLFVQSEY
+1793 RLFVQSSSEQ
-1801 LNWSLGC
+1801 LLSPDCWRASLKALGC
-1808 GSPVAEQ
+1808 DSPVAEQ
-1815 GSFKKSHCTESPVL
+1815 VNHLKKSDSTETPVL
-1829 QDATEVLL
+1829 RDAAKILL
-1837 SAEQVRETVEWF
+1837 STQQVRETIEWLT
-1849 STSFCKLRLA
+1849 TSFCKLRLA
-1859 SADFRTFG
+1859 SVDFRTFG
-1867 LFSKWSPYVPE
+1867 LFSKWTPYVAE
-1878 VNTFLEYLIK
+1878 VNKFLEYLIK
-1888 RLIETEA
+1888 RLIDSEVA
-1895 VSLAQEPVGS
+1895 NLAQEPVGS
-1905 NRILAALQSL
+1905 NAVLTALQSL
-1915 YSVVAGLFK
+1915 YSVIAGLFK
-1924 PWVLVVDKEDASNQ
+1924 PWILVLDKEDASNQ

-1947 TPVASSMV
+1947 TPVASTMV
-1955 RLFTDC
+1955 SLFTDC
-1961 VKLLHESFKGDAHL
+1961 IKLLHESFK
-1975 CEGKCKKMSCNDKHL
+1975 E
-1990 TPFQVLVPIWHNTQK
+1990 
-2005 YVIIMNDVS
+2005 
-2014 QQLAFKI
+2014 
-2021 GFSSVSMFPSIS
+2021 
-2033 ILFLIQLFPLDLD
+2033 

-2064 GCCTAPRMPEFI
+2064 ECCTAPKMPEFI
-2076 LYTFHTEF
+2076 LYAFHTEF

-2099 EEFFKVE
+2099 EEFFKIE

-2162 IGKEESPL
+2162 IGEEESPL
-2170 INLLGQTSS
+2170 VNLLGQTSS

-2195 YCSSHYSP
+2195 YCNSHYPP
-2203 SVILAKDAASEL
+2203 SVILAKDAGAEL

-2222 SAGFGT
+2222 SAGFGA

-2241 CQAYIRQVVQFLSTL
+2241 CRAYIHQVVQFLSTL
-2256 EQNGKITLAVLEQEM
+2256 EQSGKITLAVLEQEM
-2271 SKLLDDVVIFNP
+2271 AKLLDDIVIFNP
-2283 PDMDLQTRHMALS
+2283 PDMDLQTRHLALS
-2296 SLFTETLMMMNNSSV
+2296 SLFTETLMMLNNSSI

-2318 VSLRKWIDSKVHGLL
+2318 GTLRGWIDSKVHGLL

-2350 MAETTEACITS
+2350 MAETTEGCITA
-2361 YFHKG
+2361 YFNQ
-2366 RSISSSAAYIVWSLD
+2366 D
-2381 LPHHQ
+2381 PPHHQ

-2412 SLGSYLTLYVY
+2412 TLGSYLTLYVY

-2433 LTNEMKILVT
+2433 LTNEMKILLT

-2448 EQVYPSSAKE
+2448 DQVYPSSAKE

-2472 SLIQLEQDD
+2472 SLIQMEQDD
-2481 AILMESVVR
+2481 TVLIESVIR

-2516 LGRRSPLSPRFRLV
+2516 LGRRSPLSPRFRVV

-2535 AFLLVQIPAEGQVRL
+2535 AFLLVQIPAESQVRL
-2550 KAGSEPKL
+2550 KAGSEPRL

-2577 YMDYQEQI
+2577 YVEYQEQL
-2585 SQASLFIKHPE
+2585 SQASVFIRHPE
-2596 HCLRDGNNLLALLVN
+2596 HCLRDGNNLLAFLVN
-2611 ALYPEVHY
+2611 TLYPEVHY
-2619 LDCIR
+2619 LDSIR